1 MGDSDAHTPLI
12 YVSSAATQK
21 FITDNE
27 RKGKFNMR
35 KRAISWALTAS
46 MVLSMLSGFIPG
58 QKAYAADSSKKTG
71 KTVVETEIDE
81 STYKA
86 LGLSTDIDKS
96 KAAVPYDKDN
106 ISTFAEVNEVYVAA
120 NGNYRNKYTVR
131 DGFDRIGDFKDRT
144 TKVNSSLGNLYGAYG
159 FYDLGKDNVKVEH
172 GGSGDSNISS
182 NMGNVLKKDSNGFNG
197 LYATSVAFDG
207 GDGKTNYVAELR
219 VHGDKVFSPA
229 GWKSIKTVIDGKE
242 YRGKID
248 VNIFKIAA
256 DGTRYS
262 IATLTPTLNK
272 NSTYSDG
279 LLYFIRR
286 YQQELDAMFEIEK
299 ADLNGDGFEDLLV
312 YCGTYE
318 DRNINDQ
325 NIRYAIVDVYYGKG
339 NGRFTKGNNISIPGG
354 LASNYESGTDGSW
367 CDYGIGRAPVV
378 TLAGGDLEQDGRDE
392 AAVAVSGSV
401 LNYNMAKA
409 GHMTVYTYKDGGL
422 VPIEGL
428 NEVSLGDTDGR
439 KQNYGMYAANCA
451 FGRFKYP
458 GSGAMVTGL
467 IVGGYYSSNSQYVQR
482 EYEATQAAYRY
493 VYYDRL
499 TDNYVLSDYHTRSLG
514 TKSKEIVKYHEVKSN
529 EYYRPVNA
537 PMALACADL
546 KGMNGNNENDSVLFG
561 AEVYAFSLEDGGIT
575 GSEIGSMS
583 ICTDQ
588 RNQGNDKKKKDQV
601 WIGDVRVGCVDKDA
615 KGNNYRQSFVCVVGV
630 HREKKLNDKDDYY
643 WLDIATFSMDG
654 GSPYSSQEG
663 VVCQSNSRQD
673 MYGTFVSLCLPD
685 IDNDS
690 VRLKYEGEYPVYT
703 NPEVY
708 AILQA
713 SPYFDDV
720 QEVYEYVNNGGTSY
734 STSKGSSNTVSANLS
749 ISVGAYVSS
758 EIQLIGAGE
767 VEVELSYGASFEY
780 ANTKTT
786 EYEITY
792 NAAGGG
798 SDQVVLYCLKY
809 MYYEYSIYD
818 PIARKWEPVVMP
830 VCLGPSTSIIDVAD
844 YDKVARRSKGLNE
857 IYNNILNN
865 TAGDPAT
872 YQTLGGKLKYAYQSG
887 GNNNY
892 SSVNASS
899 GADQTQTISVTDEN
913 EYSTEVFIEANEK
926 LGAGGG
932 GLGNKVIVGVT
943 SSQHAGLGHTY
954 VSSNGVTYSGTVDN
968 VPADCTGFSFDWQLR
983 VNTAKLN
990 SDSDSVFVIG
1000 YDVKNVVRPA
1010 RMPMGLSVVDTTR
1023 NSVSLEWSPS
1033 NDADYYEVC
1042 IVDAG
1047 GNYNSKAV
1055 VPYTVTDYEV
1065 KGLYSNR
1072 TYTFAVRALQA
1083 NGSKSLFSRPATAT
1097 TLQDSSNFHI
1107 TKNPDDTNTF
1117 AGGNAEFAANA
1128 VYYDGDGVNQSV
1140 GYNWQ
1145 VNTDNGWRSVSTGGS
1160 NPTLRLTDVSDEMD
1174 GNEYRCRVYYNDIT
1188 LYTKTA
1194 TLTVN
1199 KADSKVMLL
1208 AHNDTENKDLSDGSV
1223 VRASGSET
1231 TKVENVTKERNLITV
1246 TSGVREYILVSDGTN
1261 YMWKDSDENYYPC
1274 NVSVKKDSDGYV
1286 DESQTF
1292 KASDVGGTAYG
1303 VSESDFIADID
1314 GNTYKLASVNAD
1326 DYAGEKVSY
1335 ASDDVTYDRILA
1347 KWVSEDGSKNFYLLG
1362 NTSGSEDSTVYYYV
1376 ADSESGS
1383 FTMTSKKTL
1392 NVSDTVKVVQT
1403 DLKSVYQTKTVR
1415 SETTGA
1421 EVTYTGD
1428 KITLSCQPKSL
1439 SGEDVQGDVEFV
1451 ITGPESRRIAGKY
1464 DRANGCYTAQWE
1476 PSGQGIYN
1484 VYVYFAGNKQYND
1497 SISDSM
1503 AIYTSFEG
1511 KTNMNL
1517 TMQDNVRYGDSVKIS
1532 LERVSYD
1539 NTGKLQDITDD
1550 SEYTVKIK
1558 NNKTGEFE
1566 DTDKY
1571 ELANGVFIPKSIGMF
1586 QITASNGGDKTQKNI
1601 NVGRAQLEIAAQD
1614 TEKSVNDSVRECEDA
1629 VITGLKAWDTDIMPQ
1644 RDRDYELGS
1653 YGVSGLLPGIYDIA
1667 VAYVKVGDQHSQ
1679 VMNEL
1684 EKNYIINLVKASYTL
1699 TGNVYTVTARPANT
1713 HGTVSIKYQQPGNE
1727 NSDGLTVDSG
1737 TRLPENSTITL
1748 AATPH
1753 KGYKVK
1759 SWSLNGKTV
1768 TDPQCGTSGGKAC
1781 SDDQIQ
1787 MDKLKANMNVAV
1799 NFEPVYHKL
1808 TYKPDNEAHGTLKAN
1823 YVTDGTIGKSFGS
1836 GANIHIEQK
1845 VRLTAVPAAGY
1856 VLDHW
1861 TVTGEDGVP
1870 ETVLAED
1877 GVTNN
1882 TSLTYDAEE
1891 ISEDTLITAY
1901 FAEAQNFKI
1910 SVAPV
1915 TVGSDGKTTVTTGVD
1930 VTVKAQRVDG
1940 TVTIESGEDGIYEV
1954 SRGDNV
1960 TIQVTVPSGLLLDGW
1975 SAADGQELGTISA
1988 DLRTMTV
1995 YDIASDLDYT
2005 VKYTAPN
2012 RYKVTYG
2019 ADDDAAG
2026 VVDAVAAGG
2035 TDALV
2040 SGDKQLQGSDIVF
2053 TATPNEGYE
2062 IAYWEVN
2069 GEKVDAEAEGAGAQR
2084 YELEYLGKDTK
2095 VVVYFYKQ
2103 PVVSW
2108 TSGNDT
2114 EMTVRSGD
2122 FDLANGGCIAY
2133 ASKDDLKFTFAVKR
2147 NYEIA
2152 DIKVNYAGEDV
2163 FSLAENSG
2171 EGKLA
2176 ETADAESGTERYTF
2190 TWSAPADGFTGD
2202 VTVNA
2207 TYRKIAPSVKAE
2219 YSLKVIEKASAGEAS
2234 GKTHGSISADVS
2246 RKNLPS
2252 YIQIGDTISDATES
2266 KSAQITDIY
2275 RDSVITFK
2283 VVPDDGYN
2291 VKEWIINGHK
2301 LTSETENIKLYSDK
2315 KVNDTLK
2322 ITVDGDSSDVTVM
2335 AGLELVG
2342 DVLTFGPE
2350 TEGTGEVSAMIT
2362 STKLVLESGDMIG
2375 AASYVEF
2382 TAAAAEGYEVA
2393 DWLVNGISQGVAEK
2407 IFAYKVPKD
2416 TRVDVRAVFDRPVYK
2431 ITWSADGAGQ
2441 IEAENV
2447 TADEVLEGNSAQI
2460 RGDRELKFTADAD
2473 QYMECTGFTVKT
2485 AEGTKDYTAEELG
2498 SNVFVVDKVASDIDV
2513 VAHFAKQELK
2523 SVITF
2528 EANDA
2533 ALGAVT
2539 AVYGLDE
2546 KAEITSGDSQVSGGD
2561 AVFTAAPADGQMIEG
2576 WYLDPECTQAIEGTE
2591 LEQTTYEVKTIY
2603 TDVAVYVKFVEIPEY
2618 TVKVGTTGTGS
2629 AKITASSDGEELE
2642 IVSGEVKLKR
2652 HKDLTITVA
2661 PKDEYN
2667 TVEHWTVDGA
2677 DVDSDE
2683 LTYKLTDI
2691 TKDAEIYAYIAPS
2704 LLVNVIFKNED
2715 EVKKY
2720 DNIDISTGYVGEDG
2734 DISGLKPIN
2743 AENNLVRIGSGKDVR
2758 FAITPSDDYMIQAWT
2773 VKYIR
2778 GGKVVKEESG
2788 TDFGFTNE
2796 ILLND
2801 VTNSIEVSA
2810 ELVDR
2815 VGYAIP
2821 VEGNY
2826 DRDNNLIE
2834 TAGGESTP
2842 ETAYTITELTKI
2854 PDNVVFKND
2863 NGVVLDNMVRENGDA
2878 SVVITPAEGWRIR
2891 DIIID
2896 EPENAEN
2903 SEESENIM
2911 SVQPV
2916 LAEDGTETG
2925 AYLVSDVNVTKN
2937 MEFKVDAVKLY
2948 SVTIADTEHGN
2959 IKVTKPDGT
2968 EVENGE
2974 MIDEKTVLT
2983 YTATPDMYYDFDAW
2997 TEDAADQAESTF
3009 EKALDGSITVG
3020 AAFKAR
3026 YAKVSIATV
3035 KNGTVTVTT
3044 ADGKKISNGQLVQE
3058 GTDIICKAIP
3068 AKHCDLSAWGGDAK
3082 GKTGT
3087 TVKLTV
3093 TKNMNISAAF
3103 KFRYVKVA
3111 IGKTEN
3117 GSITIRTAEGKT
3129 VKNGASVIE
3138 GTVLICTAKAANSCK
3153 LGSWTGSFKSTKT
3166 SVKVA
3171 ANKNMK
3177 INARFVA
3184 KIPAQNTAGI
3194 NKNIHAVVSGNK
3206 VTVVWGK
3213 VNKADGYDIYA
3224 QKCYVKFDSKSLIK
3238 SVKGASATRVT
3249 ISGINGKSL
3258 AKSDMIKLRV
3268 KAYRLV
3274 NGKKKYIDNSVMLHI
3289 VTNSSKY
3296 TNIKKVLLPRKSYVL
3311 GVKQTIQLKPG
3322 FTKADASKMVLDGTH
3337 GARYLYVCTNKNV
3350 ATVDAKGRIK
3360 AKAAGKCTVYVIAVN
3375 GTTQA
3380 VQIIVK

>member
-1 MGDSDAHTPLI
+1 
-12 YVSSAATQK
+12 
-21 FITDNE
+21 
-27 RKGKFNMR
+27 MR

-159 FYDLGKDNVKVEH
+159 FYDLGEDNVKVEH

-182 NMGNVLKKDSNGFNG
+182 NMGNVLKKDSNGFDG

-219 VHGDKVFSPA
+219 VHGDKVFGPA

-409 GHMTVYTYKDGGL
+409 GHMTVYTYKDGRL

-428 NEVSLGDTDGR
+428 NEVSLGDTDDK

-467 IVGGYYSSNSQYVQR
+467 IVGGYYSSNSQYSQM

-493 VYYDRL
+493 VYYDSL

-514 TKSKEIVKYHEVKSN
+514 TKSKEIVKYHKVKDN

-780 ANTKTT
+780 ANTQTT

-913 EYSTEVFIEANEK
+913 EYSTEVFLEANEK

-943 SSQHAGLGHTY
+943 SSQHAGLGHTR

-1023 NSVSLEWSPS
+1023 KSVSLEWSPS

-1274 NVSVKKDSDGYV
+1274 SVSVKKDSDGYV

-1292 KASDVGGTAYG
+1292 KASDVGGAAYG

-1314 GNTYKLASVNAD
+1314 GNTYKLTSVNAD

-1439 SGEDVQGDVEFV
+1439 SGENVQGDVEFV

-1517 TMQDNVRYGDSVKIS
+1517 TMQDNVRYGDSVKMS

-1558 NNKTGEFE
+1558 NNKTGKFE

-1653 YGVSGLLPGIYDIA
+1653 DGVSGLLPGIYDID

-1940 TVTIESGEDGIYEV
+1940 TVIIESGEDGIYEV

-1975 SAADGQELGTISA
+1975 SAADGQELGTVSA

-2026 VVDAVAAGG
+2026 VVDAVAAGSA
-2035 TDALV
+2035 DALV

-2069 GEKVDAEAEGAGAQR
+2069 GEKVDAEAEGADAQR

-2114 EMTVRSGD
+2114 EMTAKSGD
-2122 FDLANGGCIAY
+2122 SDLANGGCIAY

-2202 VTVNA
+2202 VTVNV
-2207 TYRKIAPSVKAE
+2207 TYRKITPSVKAE

-2382 TAAAAEGYEVA
+2382 TATAAEGYEVA
-2393 DWLVNGISQGVAEK
+2393 DWLVNGISQGVAEET
-2407 IFAYKVPKD
+2407 FAYKVPKD

-2447 TADEVLEGNSAQI
+2447 TSGETLDGESADI
-2460 RGDRELKFTADAD
+2460 RGDRMLKFTAIPD

-2842 ETAYTITELTKI
+2842 ETAYTITDLTKI

-3117 GSITIRTAEGKT
+3117 GSITIKTAEGKT

-3138 GTVLICTAKAANSCK
+3138 GTVLICTAKAAKNCK

-3213 VNKADGYDIYA
+3213 VNRADGYDIYA
-3224 QKCYVKFDSKSLIK
+3224 QKCYVNFDSKSLIK

-3258 AKSDMIKLRV
+3258 AKLDMIKLRV
-3268 KAYRLV
+3268 KAYKLV

-3337 GARYLYVCTNKNV
+3337 GARYLYACTNKNV

>member
-1 MGDSDAHTPLI
+1 
-12 YVSSAATQK
+12 
-21 FITDNE
+21 
-27 RKGKFNMR
+27 MR

-159 FYDLGKDNVKVEH
+159 FYDLGEDNVKVEH

-182 NMGNVLKKDSNGFNG
+182 NMGNVLKKDSNGFSG

-428 NEVSLGDTDGR
+428 NEVSLGDTDGG

-493 VYYDRL
+493 VYYDSL

-537 PMALACADL
+537 PLALACADL

-1261 YMWKDSDENYYPC
+1261 YMWKDSNENYYPC
-1274 NVSVKKDSDGYV
+1274 SVSVKKDSDGYV

-1314 GNTYKLASVNAD
+1314 GNTYKLISVNAA

-1451 ITGPESRRIAGKY
+1451 ITGPEIKRIAGKY

-1503 AIYTSFEG
+1503 SIYTSFEG

-1517 TMQDNVRYGDSVKIS
+1517 TMQDNVRYGDSVKMS

-1558 NNKTGEFE
+1558 NNKTGKFE

-1601 NVGRAQLEIAAQD
+1601 NVGRTQLEIAAQD

-1644 RDRDYELGS
+1644 RDRDYKLGS
-1653 YGVSGLLPGIYDIA
+1653 YGVSGLLPGIYDID

-1940 TVTIESGEDGIYEV
+1940 TVIIESGEDGIYEV

-1975 SAADGQELGTISA
+1975 SAADGQELGTVSA

-2026 VVDAVAAGG
+2026 VVDAVAAGSA
-2035 TDALV
+2035 DALV

-2069 GEKVDAEAEGAGAQR
+2069 GEKVDAEAEGADAQR

-2114 EMTVRSGD
+2114 EMTAKSGD

-2202 VTVNA
+2202 VTVNV
-2207 TYRKIAPSVKAE
+2207 TYRKITPSVKAE

-2382 TAAAAEGYEVA
+2382 TATAAEGYEVA
-2393 DWLVNGISQGVAEK
+2393 DWLVNGISQGVAEET
-2407 IFAYKVPKD
+2407 FAYKVPKD

-2447 TADEVLEGNSAQI
+2447 TSGETLDGESADI
-2460 RGDRELKFTADAD
+2460 RGDRMLKFTAIPD

-2533 ALGAVT
+2533 ALGTVT

-2842 ETAYTITELTKI
+2842 ETAYTITDLTKI

-3117 GSITIRTAEGKT
+3117 GSITIKTAEGKT

-3138 GTVLICTAKAANSCK
+3138 GTVLICTAKAAKNCK

-3213 VNKADGYDIYA
+3213 VNRADGYDIYA
-3224 QKCYVKFDSKSLIK
+3224 QKCYVNFDSKSLIK

-3258 AKSDMIKLRV
+3258 AKLDMIKLRV
-3268 KAYRLV
+3268 KAYKLV

-3289 VTNSSKY
+3289 VTNSGKY

-3337 GARYLYVCTNKNV
+3337 GARYLYACTNKNV

>member
-1 MGDSDAHTPLI
+1 
-12 YVSSAATQK
+12 
-21 FITDNE
+21 
-27 RKGKFNMR
+27 MR

-46 MVLSMLSGFIPG
+46 MVLSMLSRFIPG

-159 FYDLGKDNVKVEH
+159 FYDLGEDNVKVEH

-182 NMGNVLKKDSNGFNG
+182 NMGNVLKKDSNGFSG

-428 NEVSLGDTDGR
+428 NEVSLGDTDGG

-493 VYYDRL
+493 VYYDSL

-537 PMALACADL
+537 PLALACADL

-780 ANTKTT
+780 ANTQTT

-913 EYSTEVFIEANEK
+913 EYSTEVFLEANEK

-943 SSQHAGLGHTY
+943 SSQHAGLGHTR

-1023 NSVSLEWSPS
+1023 KSVSLEWSPS

-1208 AHNDTENKDLSDGSV
+1208 AHNDTENKDLLDGSV

-1261 YMWKDSDENYYPC
+1261 YMWKDSNENYYPC
-1274 NVSVKKDSDGYV
+1274 SVSVKKDSDGYV

-1451 ITGPESRRIAGKY
+1451 ITGPESKRIAGKY

-1517 TMQDNVRYGDSVKIS
+1517 TMQDNVRYGDSVKMS

-1558 NNKTGEFE
+1558 NNKTGKFE

-1653 YGVSGLLPGIYDIA
+1653 DGVSGLLPGIYDID

-1940 TVTIESGEDGIYEV
+1940 TVIIESGEDGIYEV

-1975 SAADGQELGTISA
+1975 SAADGQELGTVSA

-2026 VVDAVAAGG
+2026 VVDAVAAGSA
-2035 TDALV
+2035 DALV

-2069 GEKVDAEAEGAGAQR
+2069 GEKVDAEAEGADAQR

-2114 EMTVRSGD
+2114 EMTAKSGD
-2122 FDLANGGCIAY
+2122 SDLANGGCIAY

-2202 VTVNA
+2202 VTVNV
-2207 TYRKIAPSVKAE
+2207 TYRKITPSVKAE

-2382 TAAAAEGYEVA
+2382 TATAAEGYEVA
-2393 DWLVNGISQGVAEK
+2393 DWLVNGISQGVAEET
-2407 IFAYKVPKD
+2407 FAYKVPKD

-2447 TADEVLEGNSAQI
+2447 TSGETLDGESADI
-2460 RGDRELKFTADAD
+2460 RGDRMLKFTAIPD

-2842 ETAYTITELTKI
+2842 ETAYTITDLTKI

-3117 GSITIRTAEGKT
+3117 GSITIKTAEGKT

-3138 GTVLICTAKAANSCK
+3138 GTVLICTAKAAKNCK

-3213 VNKADGYDIYA
+3213 VNRADGYDIYA
-3224 QKCYVKFDSKSLIK
+3224 QKCYVNFDSKSLIK

-3258 AKSDMIKLRV
+3258 AKLDMIKLRV
-3268 KAYRLV
+3268 KAYKLV

-3337 GARYLYVCTNKNV
+3337 GARYLYACTNKNV

>member
-1 MGDSDAHTPLI
+1 
-12 YVSSAATQK
+12 
-21 FITDNE
+21 
-27 RKGKFNMR
+27 MR

-159 FYDLGKDNVKVEH
+159 FYDLGEDNVKVEH

-428 NEVSLGDTDGR
+428 NEVSLGDTDGG

-493 VYYDRL
+493 VYYDSL

-537 PMALACADL
+537 PLALACADL

-943 SSQHAGLGHTY
+943 SSQHAGLGHTR

-1023 NSVSLEWSPS
+1023 KSVSLEWSPS

-1261 YMWKDSDENYYPC
+1261 YMWKDSNENYYPC
-1274 NVSVKKDSDGYV
+1274 SVSVKKDSDGYV

-1517 TMQDNVRYGDSVKIS
+1517 TMQDNVRYGDSVKMS

-1558 NNKTGEFE
+1558 NNKTGKFE

-1653 YGVSGLLPGIYDIA
+1653 DGVSGLLPGIYDID

-1940 TVTIESGEDGIYEV
+1940 TVIIESGEDGIYEV

-2026 VVDAVAAGG
+2026 VVDAVAAGSA
-2035 TDALV
+2035 DALV

-2069 GEKVDAEAEGAGAQR
+2069 GEKVDAEAEGADAQR

-2114 EMTVRSGD
+2114 EMTAKSGD
-2122 FDLANGGCIAY
+2122 SDLANGGCIAY

-2202 VTVNA
+2202 VTVNV
-2207 TYRKIAPSVKAE
+2207 TYRKITPSVKAE

-2382 TAAAAEGYEVA
+2382 TATAAEGYEVA
-2393 DWLVNGISQGVAEK
+2393 DWLVNGISQGVAEET
-2407 IFAYKVPKD
+2407 FAYKVPKD

-2447 TADEVLEGNSAQI
+2447 TSGETLDGESADI
-2460 RGDRELKFTADAD
+2460 RGDRMLKFTAIPD

-2513 VAHFAKQELK
+2513 VAHFTKQELK

-2533 ALGAVT
+2533 ALGTVT

-2842 ETAYTITELTKI
+2842 ETAYTITDLTKI

-2903 SEESENIM
+2903 SEGSENIM

-2968 EVENGE
+2968 EVKNGE

-3117 GSITIRTAEGKT
+3117 GSIKIKTAEGKT

-3138 GTVLICTAKAANSCK
+3138 GTVLICTAKAAKNCK

-3224 QKCYVKFDSKSLIK
+3224 QKCYVNFNSKSLIK

-3249 ISGINGKSL
+3249 ISSINGKSL
-3258 AKSDMIKLRV
+3258 AKFDTIKLRV
-3268 KAYRLV
+3268 KAYKLV

-3296 TNIKKVLLPRKSYVL
+3296 TNIKKVLLPQKSYVL
-3311 GVKQTIQLKPG
+3311 GVKQTIKLKPG
-3322 FTKADASKMVLDGTH
+3322 YTKADASKKVLDGTH
-3337 GARYLYVCTNKNV
+3337 GARYLYACTNKNV

>member
-1 MGDSDAHTPLI
+1 
-12 YVSSAATQK
+12 
-21 FITDNE
+21 
-27 RKGKFNMR
+27 MR

-159 FYDLGKDNVKVEH
+159 FYDLGEDNVKVEH

-182 NMGNVLKKDSNGFNG
+182 NMGNVLKKDSNGFDG

-219 VHGDKVFSPA
+219 VHGDKVFGPA
-229 GWKSIKTVIDGKE
+229 GWKSIKTVIYGKE

-428 NEVSLGDTDGR
+428 NEVSLGDTDGG

-493 VYYDRL
+493 VYYDSL

-537 PMALACADL
+537 PLALACADL

-954 VSSNGVTYSGTVDN
+954 VSSNGVTYSGTVDS

-1261 YMWKDSDENYYPC
+1261 YMWKDSNENYYPC
-1274 NVSVKKDSDGYV
+1274 SVSVKKDSDGYV

-1292 KASDVGGTAYG
+1292 KASDVGGAAYG

-1314 GNTYKLASVNAD
+1314 GNTYKLTSVNAD

-1439 SGEDVQGDVEFV
+1439 SGENVQGDVEFV

-1517 TMQDNVRYGDSVKIS
+1517 TMQDNVRYGDSVKMS

-1558 NNKTGEFE
+1558 NNKTGKFE

-1653 YGVSGLLPGIYDIA
+1653 DGVSGLLPGIYDID

-1940 TVTIESGEDGIYEV
+1940 TVIIESGEDGIYEV

-1975 SAADGQELGTISA
+1975 SAADGQELGTVSA

-2026 VVDAVAAGG
+2026 VVDAVAAGSA
-2035 TDALV
+2035 DALV

-2069 GEKVDAEAEGAGAQR
+2069 GEKVDAEAEGADAQR

-2114 EMTVRSGD
+2114 EMTAKSGD
-2122 FDLANGGCIAY
+2122 SDLANGGCIAY

-2202 VTVNA
+2202 VTVNV
-2207 TYRKIAPSVKAE
+2207 TYRKITPSVKAE

-2252 YIQIGDTISDATES
+2252 YIQIGYTISDATES

-2382 TAAAAEGYEVA
+2382 TATAAEGYEVA
-2393 DWLVNGISQGVAEK
+2393 DWLVNGISQGVAEET
-2407 IFAYKVPKD
+2407 FAYKVPKD

-2447 TADEVLEGNSAQI
+2447 TSGETLDGESADI
-2460 RGDRELKFTADAD
+2460 RGDRMLKFTAIPD

-2533 ALGAVT
+2533 ALGTVT

-2652 HKDLTITVA
+2652 HKDLTITVT

-2720 DNIDISTGYVGEDG
+2720 DNIDISTGYAGEDG

-2788 TDFGFTNE
+2788 ADFGFTNE

-2842 ETAYTITELTKI
+2842 ETAYTITDLTKI

-2916 LAEDGTETG
+2916 LSEDGTETG

-3117 GSITIRTAEGKT
+3117 GSITIKTAEGKT

-3138 GTVLICTAKAANSCK
+3138 GTVLICTAKAAKNCK

-3213 VNKADGYDIYA
+3213 VNRADGYDIYA
-3224 QKCYVKFDSKSLIK
+3224 QKCYVNFDSKSLIK

-3258 AKSDMIKLRV
+3258 AKLDMIKLRV
-3268 KAYRLV
+3268 KAYKLV

-3337 GARYLYVCTNKNV
+3337 GARYLYACTNKNV

>member
-1 MGDSDAHTPLI
+1 
-12 YVSSAATQK
+12 
-21 FITDNE
+21 
-27 RKGKFNMR
+27 MR

-159 FYDLGKDNVKVEH
+159 FYDLGEDNVKVEH

-219 VHGDKVFSPA
+219 VHGDKAFSPA

-248 VNIFKIAA
+248 VSIFKIAA
-256 DGTRYS
+256 DGTRSS

-272 NSTYSDG
+272 NSTYGDG

-325 NIRYAIVDVYYGKG
+325 NIRYAIVDVYYGKR

-354 LASNYESGTDGSW
+354 LASNYESGAGGSW

-493 VYYDRL
+493 VYYDSL

-1160 NPTLRLTDVSDEMD
+1160 NPALRLTDVSDEMD

-1261 YMWKDSDENYYPC
+1261 YMWKDSNENYYPC
-1274 NVSVKKDSDGYV
+1274 SVSVKKDSDGYV

-1314 GNTYKLASVNAD
+1314 GNTYKLTSVNAD

-1451 ITGPESRRIAGKY
+1451 ITGPESKRIAGKY

-1503 AIYTSFEG
+1503 SIYTSFEG

-1517 TMQDNVRYGDSVKIS
+1517 TMQDNVRYGDSVKMS
-1532 LERVSYD
+1532 LEKVSYD

-1644 RDRDYELGS
+1644 RDRDYELRS
-1653 YGVSGLLPGIYDIA
+1653 YGVSGLLPGIYDID

-1910 SVAPV
+1910 SVSPV

-1940 TVTIESGEDGIYEV
+1940 TVIIESGEDGIYEV

-1975 SAADGQELGTISA
+1975 SAADGQELGTVSA

-2026 VVDAVAAGG
+2026 VVDAVATGS
-2035 TDALV
+2035 TDVLV

-2114 EMTVRSGD
+2114 EMTARSGD
-2122 FDLANGGCIAY
+2122 SDLANGGCIAY

-2207 TYRKIAPSVKAE
+2207 TYRKISPSVKAE

-2382 TAAAAEGYEVA
+2382 TATAAEGYEVA

-2416 TRVDVRAVFDRPVYK
+2416 TRVDVRAVFDRPVYR

-2447 TADEVLEGNSAQI
+2447 TSGETLYGESADI
-2460 RGDRELKFTADAD
+2460 RGDRMLKFTAIPDL
-2473 QYMECTGFTVKT
+2473 YMECTGYTVKT
-2485 AEGTKDYTAEELG
+2485 SDGEKQYSASELNG
-2498 SNVFVVDKVASDIDV
+2498 DVLVIDKVSSDTDV
-2513 VAHFAKQELK
+2513 TAHFAKKELK
-2523 SVITF
+2523 AVITF
-2528 EANDA
+2528 AANDPD
-2533 ALGAVT
+2533 LGTVS
-2539 AVYGLDE
+2539 AVYGADK
-2546 KAEITSGDSQVSGGD
+2546 KAIVSGDSQIAGGD
-2561 AVFTAAPADGQMIEG
+2561 VIFTAAPAEGQMIEG
-2576 WYLDPECTQAIEGTE
+2576 WYKNPECTEAIEGTNQ
-2591 LEQTTYEVKTIY
+2591 EQPEYSAHAVY
-2603 TDVAVYVKFVEIPEY
+2603 ADLAVYVKFVEIPEY
-2618 TVKVGTTGTGS
+2618 TVKLGINGTGTADIEAESEGVKLDI
-2629 AKITASSDGEELE
+2629 A
-2642 IVSGEVKLKR
+2642 SGEVKVKR
-2652 HKDLTITVA
+2652 HADLKVTVR
-2661 PKDEYN
+2661 PRDVYN
-2667 TVEHWTVDGA
+2667 TVEYWIVDGEE
-2677 DVDSDE
+2677 VDKTE
-2683 LTYKLTDI
+2683 LTYQIDDLTEDRSV
-2691 TKDAEIYAYIAPS
+2691 YAYVSPS
-2704 LLVNVIFKNED
+2704 LLVDVIFKD
-2715 EVKKY
+2715 SDPVKKY
-2720 DNIDISTGYVGEDG
+2720 DKIDIRAGYVAEDG
-2734 DISGLKPIN
+2734 DESGLKVIN
-2743 AENNLVRIGSGKDVR
+2743 AENNSVRVGSGKDVS
-2758 FAITPSDDYMIQAWT
+2758 FEITPGDDYMIQSWT
-2773 VKYIR
+2773 VRYMR
-2778 GGKVVKEESG
+2778 GDRVVKEESG
-2788 TDFGFTNE
+2788 KDFGFTNK
-2796 ILLND
+2796 ILLKN

-2815 VGYAIP
+2815 KGYYIP
-2821 VEGNY
+2821 AEGYYNQA
-2826 DRDNNLIE
+2826 NELVTNSAE
-2834 TAGGESTP
+2834 GEAGSE
-2842 ETAYTITELTKI
+2842 AVYTVSELTKQ
-2854 PDNVVFKND
+2854 PDNVVFRAD
-2863 NGVVLDNMVRENGDA
+2863 DGSVIDNMVRENGDA
-2878 SVVITPAEGWRIR
+2878 GVTITPENGWRIR
-2891 DIIID
+2891 GITVSDAVSGQ
-2896 EPENAEN
+2896 EENL
-2903 SEESENIM
+2903 M
-2911 SVQPV
+2911 TVTPV

-2925 AYLVSDVNVTKN
+2925 AYRVVSENVTEN
-2937 MEFKVDAVKLY
+2937 MTFTVDAVRLY
-2948 SVTIADTEHGN
+2948 TVNIADTQHGKITV
-2959 IKVTKPDGT
+2959 IKEDGT
-2968 EVENGE
+2968 EVSNGQTV
-2974 MIDEKTVLT
+2974 DEGTLLT
-2983 YTATPDMYYDFDAW
+2983 YTAVPDKYYDFDTW
-2997 TEDAADQAESTF
+2997 TDDAADQTESTF
-3009 EKALDGSITVG
+3009 EQALDGNITVG

-3026 YAKVSIATV
+3026 YAKVNIASV
-3035 KNGTVTVTT
+3035 KNGKITVTT
-3044 ADGKKISNGQLVQE
+3044 ADGKKIANGQLVQE
-3058 GTDIICKAIP
+3058 GTVIVCKAVP

-3082 GKTGT
+3082 GKKGG

-3093 TKNMNISAAF
+3093 TKNMKISAAF
-3103 KFRYVKVA
+3103 KYRYVKIA
-3111 IGKTEN
+3111 IGKTIN
-3117 GSITIRTAEGKT
+3117 GTISVKTADGKT
-3129 VKNGASVIE
+3129 VKNGSAIKE
-3138 GTVLICTAKAANSCK
+3138 GTVIVCTAKAAKNCK
-3153 LGSWTGSFKSTKT
+3153 LGYWSGSFKSTKT
-3166 SVKVA
+3166 SVRVA
-3171 ANKNMK
+3171 ANNNMT
-3177 INARFVA
+3177 INAKFVA
-3184 KIPAQNTAGI
+3184 QIPARDTAGI
-3194 NKNIHAVVSGNK
+3194 NKNIQTAITNK
-3206 VTVVWGK
+3206 SLTIKWGK
-3213 VNKADGYDIYA
+3213 VAGADGYDVFM
-3224 QKCYVKFDSKSLIK
+3224 QNCSKKMDTKNPVKTVRGASSNKTTITKMHGTALSKSGI
-3238 SVKGASATRVT
+3238 VK
-3249 ISGINGKSL
+3249 IQ
-3258 AKSDMIKLRV
+3258 V
-3268 KAYRLV
+3268 KAYKLV
-3274 NGKKKYIDNSVMLHI
+3274 NGKKKYIDKSVLLHI
-3289 VTNSSKY
+3289 VLNSEKR
-3296 TNIKKVLLPRKSYVL
+3296 TNIKKVTLAKKAYTMS
-3311 GVKQTIQLKPG
+3311 VKQAVTLKPV
-3322 FTKADASKMVLDGTH
+3322 FTPANASKLLLGAEH
-3337 GARYLYVCTNKNV
+3337 GPRAFYYSTNTNV
-3350 ATVDAKGRIK
+3350 AIVDANGVVK
-3360 AKAAGKCTVYVIAVN
+3360 AKASGKCTIYVISISGVSSP
-3375 GTTQA
+3375 
-3380 VQIIVK
+3380 VQITVR

>member
-1 MGDSDAHTPLI
+1 
-12 YVSSAATQK
+12 
-21 FITDNE
+21 
-27 RKGKFNMR
+27 MR

-159 FYDLGKDNVKVEH
+159 FYDLGEDNVKVEH

-219 VHGDKVFSPA
+219 VHGDKAFSPA

-248 VNIFKIAA
+248 VSIFKIAA
-256 DGTRYS
+256 DGTRSS

-272 NSTYSDG
+272 NSTYGDG

-325 NIRYAIVDVYYGKG
+325 NIRYAIVDVYYGKR

-354 LASNYESGTDGSW
+354 LASNYESGAGGSW

-493 VYYDRL
+493 VYYDSL

-1160 NPTLRLTDVSDEMD
+1160 NPALRLTDVSDEMD

-1261 YMWKDSDENYYPC
+1261 YMWKDSNENYYPC
-1274 NVSVKKDSDGYV
+1274 SVSVKKDSDGYV

-1314 GNTYKLASVNAD
+1314 GNTYKLTSVNAD

-1451 ITGPESRRIAGKY
+1451 ITGPESKRIAGKY

-1503 AIYTSFEG
+1503 SIYTSFEG

-1517 TMQDNVRYGDSVKIS
+1517 TMQDNVRYGDSVKMS
-1532 LERVSYD
+1532 LEKVSYD

-1644 RDRDYELGS
+1644 RDRDYELRS
-1653 YGVSGLLPGIYDIA
+1653 YGVSGLLPGIYDID

-1753 KGYKVK
+1753 KEYKVK

-1910 SVAPV
+1910 SVSPV

-1940 TVTIESGEDGIYEV
+1940 TVIIESGEDGIYEV

-1975 SAADGQELGTISA
+1975 SAADGQELGTVSA

-2026 VVDAVAAGG
+2026 VVDAVVAGG

-2114 EMTVRSGD
+2114 EMTARSGD
-2122 FDLANGGCIAY
+2122 SDLANGGCIAY

-2207 TYRKIAPSVKAE
+2207 TYRKISPSVKAE

-2382 TAAAAEGYEVA
+2382 TATAAEGYEVA

-2416 TRVDVRAVFDRPVYK
+2416 TRVDVRAVFDRPVYR

-2447 TADEVLEGNSAQI
+2447 TSGETLYGESADI
-2460 RGDRELKFTADAD
+2460 RGDRMLKFTAIPDL
-2473 QYMECTGFTVKT
+2473 YMECTGYTVKT
-2485 AEGTKDYTAEELG
+2485 SDGEKQYSASELNG
-2498 SNVFVVDKVASDIDV
+2498 DVLVIDKVSSDTDV
-2513 VAHFAKQELK
+2513 TAHFAKKELK
-2523 SVITF
+2523 AVITF
-2528 EANDA
+2528 AANDPD
-2533 ALGAVT
+2533 LGTVS
-2539 AVYGLDE
+2539 AVYGADK
-2546 KAEITSGDSQVSGGD
+2546 KAIVSGDSQIAGGD
-2561 AVFTAAPADGQMIEG
+2561 VIFTAAPAEGQMIEG
-2576 WYLDPECTQAIEGTE
+2576 WYKNPECTEAIEGTNQ
-2591 LEQTTYEVKTIY
+2591 EQPEYSAHAVY
-2603 TDVAVYVKFVEIPEY
+2603 ADLAVYVKFVEIPEY
-2618 TVKVGTTGTGS
+2618 TVKLGINGTGTADIEAESEGVKLDI
-2629 AKITASSDGEELE
+2629 A
-2642 IVSGEVKLKR
+2642 SGEVKVKR
-2652 HKDLTITVA
+2652 HADLKVTVR
-2661 PKDEYN
+2661 PRDVYN
-2667 TVEHWTVDGA
+2667 TVEYWIVDGEE
-2677 DVDSDE
+2677 VDKTE
-2683 LTYKLTDI
+2683 LTYQIDDLTEDRSV
-2691 TKDAEIYAYIAPS
+2691 YAYVSPS
-2704 LLVNVIFKNED
+2704 LLVDVIFKD
-2715 EVKKY
+2715 SDPVKKY
-2720 DNIDISTGYVGEDG
+2720 DKIDIRAGYVAEDG
-2734 DISGLKPIN
+2734 DESGLKVIN
-2743 AENNLVRIGSGKDVR
+2743 AENNSVRVGSGKDVS
-2758 FAITPSDDYMIQAWT
+2758 FEITPGDDYMIQSWT
-2773 VKYIR
+2773 VRYMR
-2778 GGKVVKEESG
+2778 GDRVVKEESG
-2788 TDFGFTNE
+2788 KDFGFTNK
-2796 ILLND
+2796 ILLKN

-2815 VGYAIP
+2815 KGYYIP
-2821 VEGNY
+2821 AEGYYNQA
-2826 DRDNNLIE
+2826 NELVTNSAE
-2834 TAGGESTP
+2834 GEAGSEA
-2842 ETAYTITELTKI
+2842 AYTVSELTKQ
-2854 PDNVVFKND
+2854 PDNVVFRAD
-2863 NGVVLDNMVRENGDA
+2863 DGSVIDNMVRENGDA
-2878 SVVITPAEGWRIR
+2878 GVTITPENGWRIR
-2891 DIIID
+2891 GITVSDAVSGQ
-2896 EPENAEN
+2896 EENL
-2903 SEESENIM
+2903 M
-2911 SVQPV
+2911 TVTPV

-2925 AYLVSDVNVTKN
+2925 AYRVVSENVTEN
-2937 MEFKVDAVKLY
+2937 MTFTVDAVRLY
-2948 SVTIADTEHGN
+2948 TVNIADTQHGKITV
-2959 IKVTKPDGT
+2959 IKEDGT
-2968 EVENGE
+2968 EVSNGQTV
-2974 MIDEKTVLT
+2974 DEGTLLT
-2983 YTATPDMYYDFDAW
+2983 YTAVPDKYYDFDTW
-2997 TEDAADQAESTF
+2997 TDDAADQTESTF
-3009 EKALDGSITVG
+3009 EQALDGNITVG

-3026 YAKVSIATV
+3026 YAKVNIASV
-3035 KNGTVTVTT
+3035 KNGKITVTT
-3044 ADGKKISNGQLVQE
+3044 ADGKKIANGQLVQE
-3058 GTDIICKAIP
+3058 GTVIVCKAVP

-3082 GKTGT
+3082 GKKGG

-3093 TKNMNISAAF
+3093 TKNMKISAAF
-3103 KFRYVKVA
+3103 KYRYVKIA
-3111 IGKTEN
+3111 IGKTIN
-3117 GSITIRTAEGKT
+3117 GTISVKTADGKT
-3129 VKNGASVIE
+3129 VKNGSAIKE
-3138 GTVLICTAKAANSCK
+3138 GTVIVCTAKAAKNCK
-3153 LGSWTGSFKSTKT
+3153 LGYWSGSFKSTKT
-3166 SVKVA
+3166 SVRVA
-3171 ANKNMK
+3171 ANNNMT
-3177 INARFVA
+3177 INAKFVA
-3184 KIPAQNTAGI
+3184 QIPARDTAGI
-3194 NKNIHAVVSGNK
+3194 NKNIQTAITNK
-3206 VTVVWGK
+3206 SLTIKWGK
-3213 VNKADGYDIYA
+3213 VAGADGYDVFM
-3224 QKCYVKFDSKSLIK
+3224 QNCSKKMDTKNPVKTVRGASSNKTTITKMHGTALSKSGI
-3238 SVKGASATRVT
+3238 VK
-3249 ISGINGKSL
+3249 IQ
-3258 AKSDMIKLRV
+3258 V
-3268 KAYRLV
+3268 KAYKLV
-3274 NGKKKYIDNSVMLHI
+3274 NGKKKYIDKSVLLHI
-3289 VTNSSKY
+3289 VLNSEKR
-3296 TNIKKVLLPRKSYVL
+3296 TNIKKVTLAKKAYTMS
-3311 GVKQTIQLKPG
+3311 VKQAVTLKPV
-3322 FTKADASKMVLDGTH
+3322 FTPANASKLLLGAEH
-3337 GARYLYVCTNKNV
+3337 GPRAFYYSTNTNV
-3350 ATVDAKGRIK
+3350 AIVDANGVVK
-3360 AKAAGKCTVYVIAVN
+3360 AKASGKCTIYVISISGVSSP
-3375 GTTQA
+3375 
-3380 VQIIVK
+3380 VQITVR

>member
-1 MGDSDAHTPLI
+1 
-12 YVSSAATQK
+12 
-21 FITDNE
+21 
-27 RKGKFNMR
+27 MR

-159 FYDLGKDNVKVEH
+159 FYDLGEDNVKVEH

-182 NMGNVLKKDSNGFNG
+182 NMGNVLKKDSNGFDG

-219 VHGDKVFSPA
+219 VHGDKVFGPA

-378 TLAGGDLEQDGRDE
+378 TLAGGDLEQDGQDE

-428 NEVSLGDTDGR
+428 NEVSLGDTDGG

-493 VYYDRL
+493 VYYDSL

-537 PMALACADL
+537 PLALACADL

-943 SSQHAGLGHTY
+943 SSQHAGLGHTR

-1023 NSVSLEWSPS
+1023 KSVSLEWSPS

-1261 YMWKDSDENYYPC
+1261 YMWKDSNENYYPC
-1274 NVSVKKDSDGYV
+1274 SVSVKKDSDGYV

-1415 SETTGA
+1415 SETPGA

-1451 ITGPESRRIAGKY
+1451 ITGPESKRIAGKY

-1517 TMQDNVRYGDSVKIS
+1517 TMQDNVRYGDSVKMS

-1558 NNKTGEFE
+1558 NNKTGKFE

-1653 YGVSGLLPGIYDIA
+1653 DGVSGLLPGIYDID

-1940 TVTIESGEDGIYEV
+1940 TVIIESGEDGIYEV

-1975 SAADGQELGTISA
+1975 SAADGQELGTVSA

-2019 ADDDAAG
+2019 ADNDAAG
-2026 VVDAVAAGG
+2026 VVDAVAAGSA
-2035 TDALV
+2035 DALV

-2069 GEKVDAEAEGAGAQR
+2069 GEKVDAEAEGADAQR

-2114 EMTVRSGD
+2114 EMTAKSGD
-2122 FDLANGGCIAY
+2122 SDLANGGCIAY

-2202 VTVNA
+2202 VTVNV
-2207 TYRKIAPSVKAE
+2207 TYRKITPSVKAE

-2382 TAAAAEGYEVA
+2382 TATAAEGYEVA
-2393 DWLVNGISQGVAEK
+2393 DWLVNGISQGVAEET
-2407 IFAYKVPKD
+2407 FAYKVPKD

-2447 TADEVLEGNSAQI
+2447 TSGETLDGESADI
-2460 RGDRELKFTADAD
+2460 RGDRMLKFTAIPD

-2513 VAHFAKQELK
+2513 VAHFTKQELK

-2533 ALGAVT
+2533 ALGTVT

-2576 WYLDPECTQAIEGTE
+2576 WYLDPECTRAIEGTE

-2652 HKDLTITVA
+2652 HKDLTITVT

-2667 TVEHWTVDGA
+2667 TVEHWTVDGV

-2720 DNIDISTGYVGEDG
+2720 DNIDISTGYAGEDG

-2788 TDFGFTNE
+2788 ADFGFTNE

-2842 ETAYTITELTKI
+2842 ETAYTITDLTKI

-2903 SEESENIM
+2903 SEGSENIM

-2968 EVENGE
+2968 EVKNGE

-3117 GSITIRTAEGKT
+3117 GSITIKTAEGKT

-3138 GTVLICTAKAANSCK
+3138 GTVLICTAKAAKNCK

-3213 VNKADGYDIYA
+3213 VNRADGYDIYA
-3224 QKCYVKFDSKSLIK
+3224 QKCYVNFDSKSLIK

-3258 AKSDMIKLRV
+3258 AKLDMIKLRV
-3268 KAYRLV
+3268 KAYKLV

-3337 GARYLYVCTNKNV
+3337 GARYLYACTNKNV

>member
-1 MGDSDAHTPLI
+1 
-12 YVSSAATQK
+12 
-21 FITDNE
+21 
-27 RKGKFNMR
+27 MR

-159 FYDLGKDNVKVEH
+159 FYDLGEDNVKVEH

-219 VHGDKVFSPA
+219 VHGDKAFSPA

-248 VNIFKIAA
+248 VSIFKIAA
-256 DGTRYS
+256 DGTRSS

-272 NSTYSDG
+272 NSTYGDG

-325 NIRYAIVDVYYGKG
+325 NIRYAIVDVYYGKR

-354 LASNYESGTDGSW
+354 LASNYESGAGGSW

-493 VYYDRL
+493 VYYDSL

-1160 NPTLRLTDVSDEMD
+1160 NPALRLTDVSDEMD

-1261 YMWKDSDENYYPC
+1261 YMWKDSNENYYPC
-1274 NVSVKKDSDGYV
+1274 SVSVKKDSDGYV

-1292 KASDVGGTAYG
+1292 KASDVGGAAYG

-1314 GNTYKLASVNAD
+1314 GNTYKLTSVNAD

-1451 ITGPESRRIAGKY
+1451 ITGPESKRIAGKY

-1503 AIYTSFEG
+1503 SIYTSFEG

-1517 TMQDNVRYGDSVKIS
+1517 TMQDNVRYGDSVKMS
-1532 LERVSYD
+1532 LEKVSYD

-1644 RDRDYELGS
+1644 RDRDYELRS
-1653 YGVSGLLPGIYDIA
+1653 YGVSGLLPGIYDID

-1910 SVAPV
+1910 SVSPV

-1940 TVTIESGEDGIYEV
+1940 TVIIESGEDGIYEV

-1975 SAADGQELGTISA
+1975 SAADGQELGTVSA

-2026 VVDAVAAGG
+2026 VVDAVVAGG

-2114 EMTVRSGD
+2114 EMTARSGD
-2122 FDLANGGCIAY
+2122 SDLANGGCIAY

-2207 TYRKIAPSVKAE
+2207 TYRKISPSVKAE

-2382 TAAAAEGYEVA
+2382 TATAAEGYEVA

-2416 TRVDVRAVFDRPVYK
+2416 TRVDVRAVFDRPVYR

-2447 TADEVLEGNSAQI
+2447 TSGETLYGESADI
-2460 RGDRELKFTADAD
+2460 RGDRMLKFTAIPDL
-2473 QYMECTGFTVKT
+2473 YMECTGYTVKT
-2485 AEGTKDYTAEELG
+2485 SDGEKQYSASELNG
-2498 SNVFVVDKVASDIDV
+2498 DVLVIDKVSSDTDV
-2513 VAHFAKQELK
+2513 TAHFAKKELK
-2523 SVITF
+2523 AVITF
-2528 EANDA
+2528 AANDPD
-2533 ALGAVT
+2533 LGTVS
-2539 AVYGLDE
+2539 AVYGADK
-2546 KAEITSGDSQVSGGD
+2546 KAIVSGDSQIAGGD
-2561 AVFTAAPADGQMIEG
+2561 VIFTAAPAEGQMIEG
-2576 WYLDPECTQAIEGTE
+2576 WYKNPECTEAIEGTNQ
-2591 LEQTTYEVKTIY
+2591 EQPEYSAHAVY
-2603 TDVAVYVKFVEIPEY
+2603 ADLAVYVKFVEIPEY
-2618 TVKVGTTGTGS
+2618 TVKLGINGTGTADIEAESEGVKLDI
-2629 AKITASSDGEELE
+2629 A
-2642 IVSGEVKLKR
+2642 SGEVKVKR
-2652 HKDLTITVA
+2652 HADLKVTVR
-2661 PKDEYN
+2661 PRDVYN
-2667 TVEHWTVDGA
+2667 TVEYWIVDGEE
-2677 DVDSDE
+2677 VDKTE
-2683 LTYKLTDI
+2683 LTYQIDDLTEDRSV
-2691 TKDAEIYAYIAPS
+2691 YAYVSPS
-2704 LLVNVIFKNED
+2704 LLVDVIFKD
-2715 EVKKY
+2715 SDPVKKY
-2720 DNIDISTGYVGEDG
+2720 DKIDIRAGYVAEDG
-2734 DISGLKPIN
+2734 DESGLKVIN
-2743 AENNLVRIGSGKDVR
+2743 AENNSVRVGSGKDVS
-2758 FAITPSDDYMIQAWT
+2758 FEITPGDDYMIQSWT
-2773 VKYIR
+2773 VRYMR
-2778 GGKVVKEESG
+2778 GDRVVKEESG
-2788 TDFGFTNE
+2788 KDFGFTNK
-2796 ILLND
+2796 ILLKN

-2815 VGYAIP
+2815 KGYYIP
-2821 VEGNY
+2821 AEGYYNQA
-2826 DRDNNLIE
+2826 NELVTNSAE
-2834 TAGGESTP
+2834 GEAGSEA
-2842 ETAYTITELTKI
+2842 AYTVSELTKQ
-2854 PDNVVFKND
+2854 PDNVVFRAD
-2863 NGVVLDNMVRENGDA
+2863 DGSVIDNMVRENGDA
-2878 SVVITPAEGWRIR
+2878 GVTITPENGWRIR
-2891 DIIID
+2891 GITVSDAVSGQ
-2896 EPENAEN
+2896 EENL
-2903 SEESENIM
+2903 M
-2911 SVQPV
+2911 TVTPV

-2925 AYLVSDVNVTKN
+2925 AYRVVSENVTEN
-2937 MEFKVDAVKLY
+2937 MTFTVDAVRLY
-2948 SVTIADTEHGN
+2948 TVNIADTQHGKITV
-2959 IKVTKPDGT
+2959 IKEDGT
-2968 EVENGE
+2968 EVSNGQTV
-2974 MIDEKTVLT
+2974 DEGTLLT
-2983 YTATPDMYYDFDAW
+2983 YTAVPDKYYDFDTW
-2997 TEDAADQAESTF
+2997 TDDAADQTESTF
-3009 EKALDGSITVG
+3009 EQALDGNITVG

-3026 YAKVSIATV
+3026 YAKVNIASV
-3035 KNGTVTVTT
+3035 KNGKITVKT
-3044 ADGKKISNGQLVQE
+3044 ADGKKIANGQLVQE
-3058 GTDIICKAIP
+3058 GTVIVCKAVP

-3082 GKTGT
+3082 GKKGG

-3093 TKNMNISAAF
+3093 TKNMKISAAF
-3103 KFRYVKVA
+3103 KYRYVKIA
-3111 IGKTEN
+3111 IGKTVN
-3117 GSITIRTAEGKT
+3117 GTISVKTADGKT
-3129 VKNGASVIE
+3129 VKNGSAIKE
-3138 GTVLICTAKAANSCK
+3138 GTVIVCTAKAAKNCK
-3153 LGSWTGSFKSTKT
+3153 LGYWSGSFKSTKT
-3166 SVKVA
+3166 SVRVA
-3171 ANKNMK
+3171 ANNNMT
-3177 INARFVA
+3177 INAKFVA
-3184 KIPAQNTAGI
+3184 QIPARDTAGI
-3194 NKNIHAVVSGNK
+3194 NKNIQTAITNK
-3206 VTVVWGK
+3206 SLTIKWGK
-3213 VNKADGYDIYA
+3213 VAGANGYDVFM
-3224 QKCYVKFDSKSLIK
+3224 QNCSKKMDTKNPVKT
-3238 SVKGASATRVT
+3238 VRGASSNKTT
-3249 ISGINGKSL
+3249 ITKMHGTALSKCGIVK
-3258 AKSDMIKLRV
+3258 IQV
-3268 KAYRLV
+3268 KAYKLV
-3274 NGKKKYIDNSVMLHI
+3274 NGKKKYIDKSVLLHI
-3289 VTNSSKY
+3289 VLNSEKR
-3296 TNIKKVLLPRKSYVL
+3296 TNIKKVTLAKKAYTMS
-3311 GVKQTIQLKPG
+3311 VKRAVTLKPV
-3322 FTKADASKMVLDGTH
+3322 FTPANASKLLLGAEH
-3337 GARYLYVCTNKNV
+3337 GPRAFYYSTNTNV
-3350 ATVDAKGRIK
+3350 AIVDANGVVK
-3360 AKAAGKCTVYVIAVN
+3360 AKASGKCTIYVISISGVSSP
-3375 GTTQA
+3375 
-3380 VQIIVK
+3380 VQITVR

>member
-1 MGDSDAHTPLI
+1 M
-12 YVSSAATQK
+12 VSFLS
-21 FITDNE
+21 E
-27 RKGKFNMR
+27 REEEIMR

-159 FYDLGKDNVKVEH
+159 FYDLGEDNVKVEH

-219 VHGDKVFSPA
+219 VHGDKVFGPA

-248 VNIFKIAA
+248 VSIFKIAA
-256 DGTRYS
+256 DGTRSS

-272 NSTYSDG
+272 NSTYGDG

-325 NIRYAIVDVYYGKG
+325 NIRYAIVDVYYGKR

-354 LASNYESGTDGSW
+354 LASNYESGTGGSW

-493 VYYDRL
+493 VYYDSL

-1261 YMWKDSDENYYPC
+1261 YMWKDSNENYYPC
-1274 NVSVKKDSDGYV
+1274 SVSVKKDSDGYV

-1292 KASDVGGTAYG
+1292 KASDVGGAAYG

-1314 GNTYKLASVNAD
+1314 GNTYKLTSVNAD

-1451 ITGPESRRIAGKY
+1451 ITGPESKRIAGKY

-1503 AIYTSFEG
+1503 SIYTSFEG

-1517 TMQDNVRYGDSVKIS
+1517 TMQDNVRYGDSVKMS
-1532 LERVSYD
+1532 LEKVSYD

-1644 RDRDYELGS
+1644 RDRDYELRS
-1653 YGVSGLLPGIYDIA
+1653 YGVSGLLPGIYDID

-1940 TVTIESGEDGIYEV
+1940 TVIIESGEDGIYEV

-1975 SAADGQELGTISA
+1975 SAADGQELGTVSA

-2026 VVDAVAAGG
+2026 VVDAVAAGSA
-2035 TDALV
+2035 DALV

-2069 GEKVDAEAEGAGAQR
+2069 GEKVDAEAEGADAQR

-2114 EMTVRSGD
+2114 EMTAKSGD
-2122 FDLANGGCIAY
+2122 SDLANGGCIAY

-2202 VTVNA
+2202 VTVNV
-2207 TYRKIAPSVKAE
+2207 TYRKITPSVKAE

-2382 TAAAAEGYEVA
+2382 TATAAEGYEVA
-2393 DWLVNGISQGVAEK
+2393 DWLVNGISQGVAEET
-2407 IFAYKVPKD
+2407 FAYKVPKD

-2447 TADEVLEGNSAQI
+2447 TSGETLDGESADI
-2460 RGDRELKFTADAD
+2460 RGDRMLKFTAIPD

-2513 VAHFAKQELK
+2513 VAHFTKQELK

-2533 ALGAVT
+2533 ALGTVT

-2652 HKDLTITVA
+2652 HKDLTITVT

-2667 TVEHWTVDGA
+2667 TVEHWTVDGV

-2842 ETAYTITELTKI
+2842 ETAYTITDLTKI

-2903 SEESENIM
+2903 SEGSENIM

-3117 GSITIRTAEGKT
+3117 GSITIKTAEGKT

-3138 GTVLICTAKAANSCK
+3138 GTVLICTAKAAKNCK

-3213 VNKADGYDIYA
+3213 VNRADGYDIYA
-3224 QKCYVKFDSKSLIK
+3224 QKCYVNFDSKSLIK

-3258 AKSDMIKLRV
+3258 AKLDMIKLRV
-3268 KAYRLV
+3268 KAYKLV

-3289 VTNSSKY
+3289 VTNSGKY

-3337 GARYLYVCTNKNV
+3337 GARYLYACTNKNV

>member
-1 MGDSDAHTPLI
+1 
-12 YVSSAATQK
+12 
-21 FITDNE
+21 
-27 RKGKFNMR
+27 MR

-159 FYDLGKDNVKVEH
+159 FYDLGEDNVKVEH

-219 VHGDKVFSPA
+219 VHGDKAFSPA

-248 VNIFKIAA
+248 VSIFKIAA
-256 DGTRYS
+256 DGTRSS

-272 NSTYSDG
+272 NSTYGDG

-325 NIRYAIVDVYYGKG
+325 NIRYAIVDVYYGKR

-354 LASNYESGTDGSW
+354 LASNYESGAGGSW

-493 VYYDRL
+493 VYYDSL

-1160 NPTLRLTDVSDEMD
+1160 NPALRLTDVSDEMD

-1261 YMWKDSDENYYPC
+1261 YMWKDSNENYYPC
-1274 NVSVKKDSDGYV
+1274 SVSVKKDSDGYV

-1292 KASDVGGTAYG
+1292 KASDVGGAAYG

-1314 GNTYKLASVNAD
+1314 GNTYKLTSVNAD

-1451 ITGPESRRIAGKY
+1451 ITGPESKRIAGKY

-1503 AIYTSFEG
+1503 SIYTSFEG

-1517 TMQDNVRYGDSVKIS
+1517 TMQDNVRYGDSVKMS
-1532 LERVSYD
+1532 LEKVSYD

-1644 RDRDYELGS
+1644 RDRDYELRS
-1653 YGVSGLLPGIYDIA
+1653 YGVSGLLPGIYDID

-1910 SVAPV
+1910 SVSPV

-1940 TVTIESGEDGIYEV
+1940 TVIIESGEDGIYEV

-1975 SAADGQELGTISA
+1975 SAADGQELGTVSA

-2026 VVDAVAAGG
+2026 VVDAVVAGG

-2114 EMTVRSGD
+2114 EMTARSGD
-2122 FDLANGGCIAY
+2122 SDLANGGCIAY

-2207 TYRKIAPSVKAE
+2207 TYRKISPSVKAE

-2382 TAAAAEGYEVA
+2382 TATAAEGYEVA

-2416 TRVDVRAVFDRPVYK
+2416 TRVDVRAVFDRPVYR

-2447 TADEVLEGNSAQI
+2447 TSGETLYGESADI
-2460 RGDRELKFTADAD
+2460 RGDRMLKFTAIPDL
-2473 QYMECTGFTVKT
+2473 YMECTGYTVKT
-2485 AEGTKDYTAEELG
+2485 SDGEKQYSASELNG
-2498 SNVFVVDKVASDIDV
+2498 DVLVIDKVSSDTDV
-2513 VAHFAKQELK
+2513 TAHFAKKELK
-2523 SVITF
+2523 AVITF
-2528 EANDA
+2528 AANDPD
-2533 ALGAVT
+2533 LGTVS
-2539 AVYGLDE
+2539 AVYGADK
-2546 KAEITSGDSQVSGGD
+2546 KAIVSGDSQIAGGD
-2561 AVFTAAPADGQMIEG
+2561 VIFTAAPAEGQMIEG
-2576 WYLDPECTQAIEGTE
+2576 WYKNPECTEAIEGTNQ
-2591 LEQTTYEVKTIY
+2591 EQPEYSAHAVY
-2603 TDVAVYVKFVEIPEY
+2603 ADLAVYVKFVEIPEY
-2618 TVKVGTTGTGS
+2618 TVKLGINGTGTADIEAESEGVKLDI
-2629 AKITASSDGEELE
+2629 A
-2642 IVSGEVKLKR
+2642 SGEVKVKR
-2652 HKDLTITVA
+2652 HADLKVTVR
-2661 PKDEYN
+2661 PRDVYN
-2667 TVEHWTVDGA
+2667 TVEYWIVDGEE
-2677 DVDSDE
+2677 VDKTE
-2683 LTYKLTDI
+2683 LTYQIDDLTEDRSV
-2691 TKDAEIYAYIAPS
+2691 YAYVSPS
-2704 LLVNVIFKNED
+2704 LLVDVIFKD
-2715 EVKKY
+2715 SDPVKKY
-2720 DNIDISTGYVGEDG
+2720 DKIDIRAGYVAEDG
-2734 DISGLKPIN
+2734 DESGLKVIN
-2743 AENNLVRIGSGKDVR
+2743 AENNSVRVGSGKDVS
-2758 FAITPSDDYMIQAWT
+2758 FEITPGDDYMIQSWT
-2773 VKYIR
+2773 VRYMR
-2778 GGKVVKEESG
+2778 GDRVVKEESG
-2788 TDFGFTNE
+2788 KDFGFTNK
-2796 ILLND
+2796 ILLKN

-2815 VGYAIP
+2815 KGYYIP
-2821 VEGNY
+2821 AEGYYNQA
-2826 DRDNNLIE
+2826 NELVTNSAE
-2834 TAGGESTP
+2834 GEAGSEA
-2842 ETAYTITELTKI
+2842 AYTVSELTKQ
-2854 PDNVVFKND
+2854 PDNVVFRAD
-2863 NGVVLDNMVRENGDA
+2863 DGSVIDNMVRENGDA
-2878 SVVITPAEGWRIR
+2878 GVMITPENGWRIR
-2891 DIIID
+2891 GITVSDAVSGQ
-2896 EPENAEN
+2896 EENL
-2903 SEESENIM
+2903 M
-2911 SVQPV
+2911 TVTPV

-2925 AYLVSDVNVTKN
+2925 AYRVVSENVTEN
-2937 MEFKVDAVKLY
+2937 MTFTVDAVRLY
-2948 SVTIADTEHGN
+2948 TVNIADTQHGKITV
-2959 IKVTKPDGT
+2959 IKEDGT
-2968 EVENGE
+2968 EVSNGQTV
-2974 MIDEKTVLT
+2974 DEGTLLT
-2983 YTATPDMYYDFDAW
+2983 YTAVPDKYYDFDTW
-2997 TEDAADQAESTF
+2997 TDDAADQTESTF
-3009 EKALDGSITVG
+3009 EQALDGNITVG

-3026 YAKVSIATV
+3026 YAKVNIASV
-3035 KNGTVTVTT
+3035 KNGKITVTT
-3044 ADGKKISNGQLVQE
+3044 ADGKKIANGQLVQE
-3058 GTDIICKAIP
+3058 GTVIVCKAVP

-3082 GKTGT
+3082 GKKGG

-3093 TKNMNISAAF
+3093 TKNMKISAAF
-3103 KFRYVKVA
+3103 KYRYVKIA
-3111 IGKTEN
+3111 IGKTIN
-3117 GSITIRTAEGKT
+3117 GTISVKTADGKT
-3129 VKNGASVIE
+3129 VKNGSAIKE
-3138 GTVLICTAKAANSCK
+3138 GTVIVCTAKAAKNCK
-3153 LGSWTGSFKSTKT
+3153 LGYWSGSFKSTKT
-3166 SVKVA
+3166 SVRVA
-3171 ANKNMK
+3171 ANNNMT
-3177 INARFVA
+3177 INAKFVA
-3184 KIPAQNTAGI
+3184 QIPARDTAGI
-3194 NKNIHAVVSGNK
+3194 NKNIQTAITNK
-3206 VTVVWGK
+3206 SLTIKWGK
-3213 VNKADGYDIYA
+3213 VAGADGYDVFM
-3224 QKCYVKFDSKSLIK
+3224 QNCSKKMDTKNPVKTVRGASSNKTTITKMHGTALSKSGI
-3238 SVKGASATRVT
+3238 VK
-3249 ISGINGKSL
+3249 IQ
-3258 AKSDMIKLRV
+3258 V
-3268 KAYRLV
+3268 KAYKLV
-3274 NGKKKYIDNSVMLHI
+3274 NGKKKYIDKSVLLHI
-3289 VTNSSKY
+3289 VLNSEKR
-3296 TNIKKVLLPRKSYVL
+3296 TNIKKVTLAKKAYTMS
-3311 GVKQTIQLKPG
+3311 VKQAVTLKPV
-3322 FTKADASKMVLDGTH
+3322 FTPANASKLLLGAEH
-3337 GARYLYVCTNKNV
+3337 GPRAFYYSTNTNV
-3350 ATVDAKGRIK
+3350 AIVDANGVVK
-3360 AKAAGKCTVYVIAVN
+3360 AKASGKCTIYVISISGVSSP
-3375 GTTQA
+3375 
-3380 VQIIVK
+3380 VQITVR

>member
-1 MGDSDAHTPLI
+1 
-12 YVSSAATQK
+12 
-21 FITDNE
+21 
-27 RKGKFNMR
+27 MR

-159 FYDLGKDNVKVEH
+159 FYDLGEDNVKVEH

-428 NEVSLGDTDGR
+428 NEVSLGDTDGG

-493 VYYDRL
+493 VYYDSL

-537 PMALACADL
+537 PLALACADL

-913 EYSTEVFIEANEK
+913 EYSTEVFLEANEK

-943 SSQHAGLGHTY
+943 SSQHAGLGHTR

-1023 NSVSLEWSPS
+1023 KSVSLEWSPS

-1261 YMWKDSDENYYPC
+1261 YMWKDSNENYYPC
-1274 NVSVKKDSDGYV
+1274 SVSVKKDSDGYV

-1451 ITGPESRRIAGKY
+1451 ITGPESKRIAGKY

-1517 TMQDNVRYGDSVKIS
+1517 TMQDNVRYGDSVKMS

-1558 NNKTGEFE
+1558 NNKTGKFE

-1653 YGVSGLLPGIYDIA
+1653 DGVSGLLPGIYDID

-1940 TVTIESGEDGIYEV
+1940 TVIIESGEDGIYEV

-1975 SAADGQELGTISA
+1975 SAADGQELGTVSA

-2026 VVDAVAAGG
+2026 VVDAVAAGSA
-2035 TDALV
+2035 DALV

-2069 GEKVDAEAEGAGAQR
+2069 GEKVDAEAEGADAQR

-2114 EMTVRSGD
+2114 EMTAKSGD
-2122 FDLANGGCIAY
+2122 SDLANGGCIAY

-2202 VTVNA
+2202 VTVNV
-2207 TYRKIAPSVKAE
+2207 TYRKITPSVKAE

-2382 TAAAAEGYEVA
+2382 TATAAEGYEVA
-2393 DWLVNGISQGVAEK
+2393 DWLVNGISQGVAEET
-2407 IFAYKVPKD
+2407 FAYKVPKD

-2447 TADEVLEGNSAQI
+2447 TSGETLDGESADI
-2460 RGDRELKFTADAD
+2460 RGDRMLKFTAIPD

-2513 VAHFAKQELK
+2513 VAHFTKQELK

-2533 ALGAVT
+2533 ALGTVT

-2652 HKDLTITVA
+2652 HKDLTITVT

-2720 DNIDISTGYVGEDG
+2720 DNIDISTGYAGEDG

-2842 ETAYTITELTKI
+2842 ETAYTITDLTKI

-2903 SEESENIM
+2903 SEGSENIM

-3117 GSITIRTAEGKT
+3117 GSITIKTAEGKT

-3138 GTVLICTAKAANSCK
+3138 GTVLICTAKAAKNCK

-3213 VNKADGYDIYA
+3213 VNRADGYDIYA
-3224 QKCYVKFDSKSLIK
+3224 QKCYVNFDSKSLIK

-3258 AKSDMIKLRV
+3258 AKLDMIKLRV
-3268 KAYRLV
+3268 KAYKLV

-3289 VTNSSKY
+3289 VTNSGKY

-3337 GARYLYVCTNKNV
+3337 GARYLYACTNKNV

>member
-1 MGDSDAHTPLI
+1 
-12 YVSSAATQK
+12 
-21 FITDNE
+21 
-27 RKGKFNMR
+27 MR

-159 FYDLGKDNVKVEH
+159 FYDLGEDNVKVEH

-219 VHGDKVFSPA
+219 VHGDKVFGPA

-248 VNIFKIAA
+248 VSIFKIAA
-256 DGTRYS
+256 DGTRSS

-272 NSTYSDG
+272 NSTYGDG

-325 NIRYAIVDVYYGKG
+325 NIRYAIVDVYYGKR

-354 LASNYESGTDGSW
+354 LASNYESGTGGSW

-493 VYYDRL
+493 VYYDSL

-734 STSKGSSNTVSANLS
+734 STSKGSSNTVSTNLS

-818 PIARKWEPVVMP
+818 PIARKWEPVGMP

-872 YQTLGGKLKYAYQSG
+872 YQTLGGKLKYTYQSG

-913 EYSTEVFIEANEK
+913 EYSTEVFLEANEK

-943 SSQHAGLGHTY
+943 SSQHAGLGYTR

-1246 TSGVREYILVSDGTN
+1246 ASGVREYILVSDGTN

-1274 NVSVKKDSDGYV
+1274 SVSVKKDSDGYV

-1314 GNTYKLASVNAD
+1314 GNTYKLISVNAA
-1326 DYAGEKVSY
+1326 DYASEKVSY

-1376 ADSESGS
+1376 AGSESGS

-1451 ITGPESRRIAGKY
+1451 ITGPESKRIAGKY

-1517 TMQDNVRYGDSVKIS
+1517 TMQDNVRYGDSVKMS

-1601 NVGRAQLEIAAQD
+1601 NVGMAQLEIAAQD

-1653 YGVSGLLPGIYDIA
+1653 VGVSGLLPGIYDID

-1787 MDKLKANMNVAV
+1787 MAKLKANMNVAV

-1910 SVAPV
+1910 SVSPV

-1940 TVTIESGEDGIYEV
+1940 TVIIESGEDGIYEV

-1975 SAADGQELGTISA
+1975 SAADGQELGTVSA

-2026 VVDAVAAGG
+2026 VVDAVVAGG

-2114 EMTVRSGD
+2114 EMTARSGD
-2122 FDLANGGCIAY
+2122 SDLANGGCIAY

-2207 TYRKIAPSVKAE
+2207 TYRKISPSVKAE

-2382 TAAAAEGYEVA
+2382 TATAAEGYEVA

-2447 TADEVLEGNSAQI
+2447 TSGETLYGESADI
-2460 RGDRELKFTADAD
+2460 RGDRMLKFTAIPD
-2473 QYMECTGFTVKT
+2473 QYMECTGYTVKT
-2485 AEGTKDYTAEELG
+2485 SDGEKQYSASELNG
-2498 SNVFVVDKVASDIDV
+2498 DVLVIDKVSSDTDV
-2513 VAHFAKQELK
+2513 TAHFSKKELK
-2523 SVITF
+2523 AVITF
-2528 EANDA
+2528 
-2533 ALGAVT
+2533 V
-2539 AVYGLDE
+2539 
-2546 KAEITSGDSQVSGGD
+2546 I
-2561 AVFTAAPADGQMIEG
+2561 FTAAPAEGQMIEG
-2576 WYLDPECTQAIEGTE
+2576 WYKNPECTEAIEGTNQ
-2591 LEQTTYEVKTIY
+2591 EQPEYSAHAVY
-2603 TDVAVYVKFVEIPEY
+2603 ADLAVYVKFVEIPEY
-2618 TVKVGTTGTGS
+2618 TVKLGINGTGTADIEAESEGVKLDI
-2629 AKITASSDGEELE
+2629 A
-2642 IVSGEVKLKR
+2642 SGEVKVKR
-2652 HKDLTITVA
+2652 HADLKVTVR
-2661 PKDEYN
+2661 PRDVYN
-2667 TVEHWTVDGA
+2667 TVEYWIVDGEE
-2677 DVDSDE
+2677 VDKTE
-2683 LTYKLTDI
+2683 LTYQIDDLTEDRSV
-2691 TKDAEIYAYIAPS
+2691 YAYVSPS
-2704 LLVNVIFKNED
+2704 LLVDVIFKD
-2715 EVKKY
+2715 SDPVKKY
-2720 DNIDISTGYVGEDG
+2720 DKIDIRAGYVAEDG
-2734 DISGLKPIN
+2734 DESGLKVIN
-2743 AENNLVRIGSGKDVR
+2743 AENNSVRVGSGKDVS
-2758 FAITPSDDYMIQAWT
+2758 FEITPGDDYMIQSWT
-2773 VKYIR
+2773 VRYMR
-2778 GGKVVKEESG
+2778 GDRIVKEESG
-2788 TDFGFTNE
+2788 KDFGFTNK
-2796 ILLND
+2796 ILLKN

-2810 ELVDR
+2810 ELVDKK
-2815 VGYAIP
+2815 GYYIP
-2821 VEGNY
+2821 AEGYYNQANELVTNSVEG
-2826 DRDNNLIE
+2826 E
-2834 TAGGESTP
+2834 AGSEA
-2842 ETAYTITELTKI
+2842 AYTVSELTKQ
-2854 PDNVVFKND
+2854 PDNVVFRAED
-2863 NGVVLDNMVRENGDA
+2863 GSVIDNMVRANGDA
-2878 SVVITPAEGWRIR
+2878 SVTITPENGWRIR
-2891 DIIID
+2891 GITVSDAVSGQ
-2896 EPENAEN
+2896 E
-2903 SEESENIM
+2903 ENIM
-2911 SVQPV
+2911 TVTPV
-2916 LAEDGTETG
+2916 RTEDGTETG
-2925 AYLVSDVNVTKN
+2925 AYRVVSENVTEN
-2937 MEFKVDAVKLY
+2937 MTFTVDAVRLY
-2948 SVTIADTEHGN
+2948 TVNIADTQHGKITV
-2959 IKVTKPDGT
+2959 IKEDGT
-2968 EVENGE
+2968 EVSNGQT
-2974 MIDEKTVLT
+2974 MDEGTLLT
-2983 YTATPDMYYDFDAW
+2983 YTAVPDKYYDFDTW
-2997 TEDAADQAESTF
+2997 TYDAADQTESTF
-3009 EKALDGSITVG
+3009 EQALDGNITVG

-3026 YAKVSIATV
+3026 YAKVNIASV
-3035 KNGTVTVTT
+3035 KNGKITVKT
-3044 ADGKKISNGQLVQE
+3044 ADGKKIANGQLVQE
-3058 GTDIICKAIP
+3058 GTVIVCKAVP

-3082 GKTGT
+3082 GKKGG

-3093 TKNMNISAAF
+3093 TKNMKISAAF
-3103 KFRYVKVA
+3103 KYRYVKIA
-3111 IGKTEN
+3111 IGKTVN
-3117 GSITIRTAEGKT
+3117 GTISVKTADGKT
-3129 VKNGASVIE
+3129 VKNGSAIKE
-3138 GTVLICTAKAANSCK
+3138 GTVIVCTAKAAKNCK
-3153 LGSWTGSFKSTKT
+3153 LGYWSGSFKSTKT
-3166 SVKVA
+3166 SVRVA
-3171 ANKNMK
+3171 ANNNMT
-3177 INARFVA
+3177 INAKFVA
-3184 KIPAQNTAGI
+3184 QIPARDTAGI
-3194 NKNIHAVVSGNK
+3194 NKNIQTAITNK
-3206 VTVVWGK
+3206 SLTIKWGK
-3213 VNKADGYDIYA
+3213 VAGANGYDVFM
-3224 QKCYVKFDSKSLIK
+3224 QNCSKKMDTKNPVKT
-3238 SVKGASATRVT
+3238 VRGASSNKTT
-3249 ISGINGKSL
+3249 ITKMHGTALSKCGIVK
-3258 AKSDMIKLRV
+3258 IQV
-3268 KAYRLV
+3268 KAYKLV
-3274 NGKKKYIDNSVMLHI
+3274 NGKKKYIDKSVLLHI
-3289 VTNSSKY
+3289 VLNSEKR
-3296 TNIKKVLLPRKSYVL
+3296 TNIKKVTLAKKAYTMS
-3311 GVKQTIQLKPG
+3311 VKRAVTLKPV
-3322 FTKADASKMVLDGTH
+3322 FTPANASKLLLGAEH
-3337 GARYLYVCTNKNV
+3337 GPRAFYYSTNTNV
-3350 ATVDAKGRIK
+3350 AIVDANGVVK
-3360 AKAAGKCTVYVIAVN
+3360 AKASGKCTIYVISISGVSSP
-3375 GTTQA
+3375 
-3380 VQIIVK
+3380 VQITVR

>member
-1 MGDSDAHTPLI
+1 
-12 YVSSAATQK
+12 
-21 FITDNE
+21 
-27 RKGKFNMR
+27 MR

-159 FYDLGKDNVKVEH
+159 FYDLGEDNVKVEH

-219 VHGDKVFSPA
+219 VHGDKVFGPA

-354 LASNYESGTDGSW
+354 LASNYESGAGGSW

-401 LNYNMAKA
+401 QNRNMAKA

-428 NEVSLGDTDGR
+428 NEVSLGDTDGK

-467 IVGGYYSSNSQYVQR
+467 IVGGYYSSNSQYLQM

-493 VYYDRL
+493 VYYDSL

-514 TKSKEIVKYHEVKSN
+514 TKSKEIVKYHEVKN
-529 EYYRPVNA
+529 KEYYRPVNA
-537 PMALACADL
+537 PLALACADL

-734 STSKGSSNTVSANLS
+734 STSKGSSNTVSTNLS

-872 YQTLGGKLKYAYQSG
+872 YQTLGGKLKYTYQSG

-913 EYSTEVFIEANEK
+913 EYSTEVFLEANEK

-943 SSQHAGLGHTY
+943 SSQHAGLGYTR

-1261 YMWKDSDENYYPC
+1261 YMWKDSNENYYPC
-1274 NVSVKKDSDGYV
+1274 SVSVKKDSDGYV

-1292 KASDVGGTAYG
+1292 KAPDVGGAAYG

-1314 GNTYKLASVNAD
+1314 GNTYKLTSVNAD

-1451 ITGPESRRIAGKY
+1451 ITGPESKRIAGKY

-1503 AIYTSFEG
+1503 SIYTSFEG

-1517 TMQDNVRYGDSVKIS
+1517 TMQDNVRYGDSVKMS
-1532 LERVSYD
+1532 LEKVSYD

-1644 RDRDYELGS
+1644 RDRDYELRS
-1653 YGVSGLLPGIYDIA
+1653 YGVSGLLPGIYDID

-1910 SVAPV
+1910 SVSPV

-1940 TVTIESGEDGIYEV
+1940 TVIIESGEDGIYEV

-1975 SAADGQELGTISA
+1975 SAADGQELGTVSA

-2026 VVDAVAAGG
+2026 VVDAVATGS

-2069 GEKVDAEAEGAGAQR
+2069 GEKVDVEAEGAGAQR

-2122 FDLANGGCIAY
+2122 SDLANGGCIAY

-2171 EGKLA
+2171 EEKLA

-2322 ITVDGDSSDVTVM
+2322 ITVDGDSSDMTVM

-2382 TAAAAEGYEVA
+2382 TATAAEGYEVA

-2447 TADEVLEGNSAQI
+2447 TSGETLYGESADI
-2460 RGDRELKFTADAD
+2460 RGDRMLKFTAIPDL
-2473 QYMECTGFTVKT
+2473 YMECTGYTVKT
-2485 AEGTKDYTAEELG
+2485 SDGEKQYSASELNG
-2498 SNVFVVDKVASDIDV
+2498 DVLVIDKVSSDTDV
-2513 VAHFAKQELK
+2513 TAHFAKKELK
-2523 SVITF
+2523 AVITF
-2528 EANDA
+2528 AANDP
-2533 ALGAVT
+2533 ALGTVA
-2539 AVYGLDE
+2539 AVYGADK
-2546 KAEITSGDSQVSGGD
+2546 KAIVSGDSQIAGGD
-2561 AVFTAAPADGQMIEG
+2561 VIFTAAPAEGQMIEG
-2576 WYLDPECTQAIEGTE
+2576 WYKNPECTEAIEGTNQ
-2591 LEQTTYEVKTIY
+2591 EQPEYSAHAVY
-2603 TDVAVYVKFVEIPEY
+2603 ADLAVYVKFVEIPEY
-2618 TVKVGTTGTGS
+2618 TVKLGINGTGTADIEAESEGVKLDI
-2629 AKITASSDGEELE
+2629 A
-2642 IVSGEVKLKR
+2642 SGEVKVKR
-2652 HKDLTITVA
+2652 HADLKVTVR
-2661 PKDEYN
+2661 PRDVYN
-2667 TVEHWTVDGA
+2667 TVEYWIVDGEE
-2677 DVDSDE
+2677 VDKTE
-2683 LTYKLTDI
+2683 LTYQIDDLTEDRSV
-2691 TKDAEIYAYIAPS
+2691 YAYVSPS
-2704 LLVNVIFKNED
+2704 LLVDVIFKD
-2715 EVKKY
+2715 SDPVKKY
-2720 DNIDISTGYVGEDG
+2720 DKIDIRAGYVAEDG
-2734 DISGLKPIN
+2734 DESGLKVIN
-2743 AENNLVRIGSGKDVR
+2743 AENNSVRVGSGKDVS
-2758 FAITPSDDYMIQAWT
+2758 FEITPGDDYMIQSWT
-2773 VKYIR
+2773 VRYMR
-2778 GGKVVKEESG
+2778 GDRIVKEESG
-2788 TDFGFTNE
+2788 KDFGFTNK
-2796 ILLND
+2796 ILLKN

-2810 ELVDR
+2810 ELVDKK
-2815 VGYAIP
+2815 GYYIP
-2821 VEGNY
+2821 AEGYYNQANELVTNSVEG
-2826 DRDNNLIE
+2826 E
-2834 TAGGESTP
+2834 AGSEA
-2842 ETAYTITELTKI
+2842 AYTVSELTKQ
-2854 PDNVVFKND
+2854 PDNVVFRAED
-2863 NGVVLDNMVRENGDA
+2863 GSVIDNMVRANGDA
-2878 SVVITPAEGWRIR
+2878 SVTITPENGWRIR
-2891 DIIID
+2891 GITVSDAISGQ
-2896 EPENAEN
+2896 E
-2903 SEESENIM
+2903 ENIM
-2911 SVQPV
+2911 TVTPV
-2916 LAEDGTETG
+2916 RAEDGTETG
-2925 AYLVSDVNVTKN
+2925 AYRVVSENVTEN
-2937 MEFKVDAVKLY
+2937 MTFTVDAVRLY
-2948 SVTIADTEHGN
+2948 TVNIADTQHGKITV
-2959 IKVTKPDGT
+2959 IKEDGT
-2968 EVENGE
+2968 EVSNGQ
-2974 MIDEKTVLT
+2974 IVDEGTLLT
-2983 YTATPDMYYDFDAW
+2983 YTAVPDKYYDFDTW
-2997 TEDAADQAESTF
+2997 TDDAADQTESTF
-3009 EKALDGSITVG
+3009 EQALDGNITVG

-3026 YAKVSIATV
+3026 YAKVNIASV
-3035 KNGTVTVTT
+3035 KNGKITVKT
-3044 ADGKKISNGQLVQE
+3044 ADGKKIANGQLVQE
-3058 GTDIICKAIP
+3058 GTVIVCKAVP

-3082 GKTGT
+3082 GKKGG

-3093 TKNMNISAAF
+3093 TKNMKISAAF
-3103 KFRYVKVA
+3103 KYRYVKIA
-3111 IGKTEN
+3111 IGKTVN
-3117 GSITIRTAEGKT
+3117 GTISVKTADGKT
-3129 VKNGASVIE
+3129 VKNGSAIKE
-3138 GTVLICTAKAANSCK
+3138 GTVIVCTAKAAKNCK
-3153 LGSWTGSFKSTKT
+3153 LGYWSGSFKSTKT
-3166 SVKVA
+3166 SVRVA
-3171 ANKNMK
+3171 ANNNMT
-3177 INARFVA
+3177 INAKFVA
-3184 KIPAQNTAGI
+3184 QIPARDTAGI
-3194 NKNIHAVVSGNK
+3194 NKNIQTAITNK
-3206 VTVVWGK
+3206 SLTIKWGK
-3213 VNKADGYDIYA
+3213 VAGANGYDVFM
-3224 QKCYVKFDSKSLIK
+3224 QNCSKKMDTKNPVKT
-3238 SVKGASATRVT
+3238 VRGASSNKTT
-3249 ISGINGKSL
+3249 ITKMHGTALSKCGIVK
-3258 AKSDMIKLRV
+3258 IQV
-3268 KAYRLV
+3268 KAYKLV
-3274 NGKKKYIDNSVMLHI
+3274 NGKKKYIDKSVLLHI
-3289 VTNSSKY
+3289 VLNSEKR
-3296 TNIKKVLLPRKSYVL
+3296 TNIKKVTLAKKAYTMS
-3311 GVKQTIQLKPG
+3311 VKRAVTLKPV
-3322 FTKADASKMVLDGTH
+3322 FTPANASKLLLGAEH
-3337 GARYLYVCTNKNV
+3337 GPRAFYYSTNTNV
-3350 ATVDAKGRIK
+3350 AIVDANGVVK
-3360 AKAAGKCTVYVIAVN
+3360 AKASGKCTIYVISISGVSSP
-3375 GTTQA
+3375 
-3380 VQIIVK
+3380 VQITVR

>member
-1 MGDSDAHTPLI
+1 
-12 YVSSAATQK
+12 
-21 FITDNE
+21 
-27 RKGKFNMR
+27 MR

-159 FYDLGKDNVKVEH
+159 FYDLGEDNVKVEH

-219 VHGDKVFSPA
+219 VHGDKAFSPA

-248 VNIFKIAA
+248 VSIFKIAA
-256 DGTRYS
+256 DGTRSS

-272 NSTYSDG
+272 NSTYGDG

-325 NIRYAIVDVYYGKG
+325 NIRYAIVDVYYGKR

-354 LASNYESGTDGSW
+354 LASNYESGAGGSW

-493 VYYDRL
+493 VYYDSL

-1160 NPTLRLTDVSDEMD
+1160 NPALRLTDVSDEMD

-1261 YMWKDSDENYYPC
+1261 YMWKDSNENYYPC
-1274 NVSVKKDSDGYV
+1274 SVSVKKDSDGYV

-1292 KASDVGGTAYG
+1292 KASDVGGAAYG

-1314 GNTYKLASVNAD
+1314 GNTYKLTSVNAD

-1451 ITGPESRRIAGKY
+1451 ITGPESKRIAGKY

-1503 AIYTSFEG
+1503 SIYTSFEG

-1517 TMQDNVRYGDSVKIS
+1517 TMQDNVRYGDSVKMS
-1532 LERVSYD
+1532 LEKVSYD

-1644 RDRDYELGS
+1644 RDRDYELRS
-1653 YGVSGLLPGIYDIA
+1653 YGVSGLLPGIYDID

-1910 SVAPV
+1910 SVSPV

-1940 TVTIESGEDGIYEV
+1940 TVIIESGEDGIYEV

-1975 SAADGQELGTISA
+1975 SAADGQELGTVSA

-2026 VVDAVAAGG
+2026 VVDAVVAGG

-2114 EMTVRSGD
+2114 EMTARSGD
-2122 FDLANGGCIAY
+2122 SDLANGGCIAY

-2207 TYRKIAPSVKAE
+2207 TYRKISPSVKAE

-2382 TAAAAEGYEVA
+2382 TATAAEGYEVA

-2416 TRVDVRAVFDRPVYK
+2416 TRVDVRAVFDRPVYR

-2447 TADEVLEGNSAQI
+2447 TSGETLYGESADI
-2460 RGDRELKFTADAD
+2460 RGDRMLKFTAIPDL
-2473 QYMECTGFTVKT
+2473 YMECTGYTVKT
-2485 AEGTKDYTAEELG
+2485 SDGEKQYSASELNG
-2498 SNVFVVDKVASDIDV
+2498 DVLVIDKVSSDTDV
-2513 VAHFAKQELK
+2513 TAHFAKKELK
-2523 SVITF
+2523 AVITF
-2528 EANDA
+2528 AANDPD
-2533 ALGAVT
+2533 LGTVS
-2539 AVYGLDE
+2539 AVYGADK
-2546 KAEITSGDSQVSGGD
+2546 KAIVSGDSQIAGGD
-2561 AVFTAAPADGQMIEG
+2561 VIFTAAPAEGQMIEG
-2576 WYLDPECTQAIEGTE
+2576 WYKNPECTEAIEGTNQ
-2591 LEQTTYEVKTIY
+2591 EQPEYSAHAVY
-2603 TDVAVYVKFVEIPEY
+2603 ADLAVYVKFVEIPEY
-2618 TVKVGTTGTGS
+2618 TVKLGINGTGTADIEAESEGVKLDI
-2629 AKITASSDGEELE
+2629 A
-2642 IVSGEVKLKR
+2642 SGEVKVKR
-2652 HKDLTITVA
+2652 HADLKVTVR
-2661 PKDEYN
+2661 PRDVYN
-2667 TVEHWTVDGA
+2667 TVEYWIVDGEE
-2677 DVDSDE
+2677 VDKTE
-2683 LTYKLTDI
+2683 LTYQIDDLTEDRSV
-2691 TKDAEIYAYIAPS
+2691 YAYVSPS
-2704 LLVNVIFKNED
+2704 LLVDVIFKD
-2715 EVKKY
+2715 SDPVKKY
-2720 DNIDISTGYVGEDG
+2720 DKIDIRAGYVAEDG
-2734 DISGLKPIN
+2734 DESGLKVIN
-2743 AENNLVRIGSGKDVR
+2743 AENNSVRVGSGKDVS
-2758 FAITPSDDYMIQAWT
+2758 FEITPGDDYMIQSWT
-2773 VKYIR
+2773 VRYMR
-2778 GGKVVKEESG
+2778 GDRVVKEESG
-2788 TDFGFTNE
+2788 KDFGFTNK
-2796 ILLND
+2796 ILLKN

-2815 VGYAIP
+2815 KGYYIP
-2821 VEGNY
+2821 AEGYYNQA
-2826 DRDNNLIE
+2826 NELVTNSAE
-2834 TAGGESTP
+2834 GEAGSEA
-2842 ETAYTITELTKI
+2842 AYTVSELTKQ
-2854 PDNVVFKND
+2854 PDNVVFRAD
-2863 NGVVLDNMVRENGDA
+2863 DGSVIDNMVRENGDA
-2878 SVVITPAEGWRIR
+2878 GVTITPENGWRIR
-2891 DIIID
+2891 GITVSDAVSGQ
-2896 EPENAEN
+2896 EENL
-2903 SEESENIM
+2903 M
-2911 SVQPV
+2911 TVTPV

-2925 AYLVSDVNVTKN
+2925 AYRVVSENVTEN
-2937 MEFKVDAVKLY
+2937 MTFTVDAVRLY
-2948 SVTIADTEHGN
+2948 TVNIADTQHGKITV
-2959 IKVTKPDGT
+2959 IKEDGT
-2968 EVENGE
+2968 EVSNGQTV
-2974 MIDEKTVLT
+2974 DEGTLLT
-2983 YTATPDMYYDFDAW
+2983 YTAVPDKYYDFDTW
-2997 TEDAADQAESTF
+2997 TDDAADQTESTF
-3009 EKALDGSITVG
+3009 EQALDGNITVG

-3026 YAKVSIATV
+3026 YAKVNIASV
-3035 KNGTVTVTT
+3035 KNGKITVKT
-3044 ADGKKISNGQLVQE
+3044 ADGKKIANGQLVQE
-3058 GTDIICKAIP
+3058 GTVIVCKAVP

-3082 GKTGT
+3082 GKKGG

-3093 TKNMNISAAF
+3093 TKNMKISAAF
-3103 KFRYVKVA
+3103 KYRYVKIA
-3111 IGKTEN
+3111 IGKTVN
-3117 GSITIRTAEGKT
+3117 GTISVKTADGKT
-3129 VKNGASVIE
+3129 VKNGSAIKE
-3138 GTVLICTAKAANSCK
+3138 GTVIVCTAKAAKNCK
-3153 LGSWTGSFKSTKT
+3153 LGYWSGSFKSTKT
-3166 SVKVA
+3166 SVRVA
-3171 ANKNMK
+3171 ANNNMT
-3177 INARFVA
+3177 INAKFVA
-3184 KIPAQNTAGI
+3184 QIPARDTAGI
-3194 NKNIHAVVSGNK
+3194 NKNIQTAITNK
-3206 VTVVWGK
+3206 SLTIKWGK
-3213 VNKADGYDIYA
+3213 VAGADGYDVFM
-3224 QKCYVKFDSKSLIK
+3224 QNCSKKMDTKNPVKT
-3238 SVKGASATRVT
+3238 VRGASSNKTT
-3249 ISGINGKSL
+3249 ITKMHGTALSKCGIVK
-3258 AKSDMIKLRV
+3258 IQV
-3268 KAYRLV
+3268 KAYKLV
-3274 NGKKKYIDNSVMLHI
+3274 NGKKKYIDKSVLLHI
-3289 VTNSSKY
+3289 VLNSEKR
-3296 TNIKKVLLPRKSYVL
+3296 TNIKKVTLAKKVYTMS
-3311 GVKQTIQLKPG
+3311 VKQAVTLKPV
-3322 FTKADASKMVLDGTH
+3322 FTPANASKLLLGAEH
-3337 GARYLYVCTNKNV
+3337 GPRAFYYSTNTNV
-3350 ATVDAKGRIK
+3350 AIVDANGVVK
-3360 AKAAGKCTVYVIAVN
+3360 AKASGKCTIYVISISGVSSP
-3375 GTTQA
+3375 
-3380 VQIIVK
+3380 VQITVR

>member
-1 MGDSDAHTPLI
+1 
-12 YVSSAATQK
+12 
-21 FITDNE
+21 
-27 RKGKFNMR
+27 MR

-159 FYDLGKDNVKVEH
+159 FYDLGEDNVKVEH

-219 VHGDKVFSPA
+219 VHGDKAFSPA

-248 VNIFKIAA
+248 VSIFKIAA
-256 DGTRYS
+256 DGTRSS

-272 NSTYSDG
+272 NSTYGDG

-325 NIRYAIVDVYYGKG
+325 NIRYAIVDVYYGKR

-354 LASNYESGTDGSW
+354 LASNYESGAGGSW

-493 VYYDRL
+493 VYYDSL

-990 SDSDSVFVIG
+990 SDSDSVLVIG

-1160 NPTLRLTDVSDEMD
+1160 NPALRLTDVSDEMD

-1261 YMWKDSDENYYPC
+1261 YMWKDSNENYYPC
-1274 NVSVKKDSDGYV
+1274 SVSVKKDSDGYV

-1314 GNTYKLASVNAD
+1314 GNTYKLTSVNAD

-1451 ITGPESRRIAGKY
+1451 ITGPESKRIAGKY

-1503 AIYTSFEG
+1503 SIYTSFEG

-1517 TMQDNVRYGDSVKIS
+1517 TMQDNVRYGDSVKMS
-1532 LERVSYD
+1532 LEKVSYD

-1644 RDRDYELGS
+1644 RDRDYELRS
-1653 YGVSGLLPGIYDIA
+1653 YGVSGLLPGIYDID

-1910 SVAPV
+1910 SVSPV

-1940 TVTIESGEDGIYEV
+1940 TVIIESGEDGIYEV

-1975 SAADGQELGTISA
+1975 SAADGQELGTVSA

-2026 VVDAVAAGG
+2026 VVDAVVAGG

-2114 EMTVRSGD
+2114 EMTARSGD
-2122 FDLANGGCIAY
+2122 SDLANGGCIAY

-2207 TYRKIAPSVKAE
+2207 TYRKISPSVKAE

-2382 TAAAAEGYEVA
+2382 TATAAEGYEVA

-2416 TRVDVRAVFDRPVYK
+2416 TRVDVRAVFDRPVYR

-2447 TADEVLEGNSAQI
+2447 TSGETLYGESADI
-2460 RGDRELKFTADAD
+2460 RGDRMLKFTAIPDL
-2473 QYMECTGFTVKT
+2473 YMECTGYTVKT
-2485 AEGTKDYTAEELG
+2485 SDGEKQYSASELNG
-2498 SNVFVVDKVASDIDV
+2498 DVLVIDKVSSDTDV
-2513 VAHFAKQELK
+2513 TAHFAKKELK
-2523 SVITF
+2523 AVITF
-2528 EANDA
+2528 AANDPD
-2533 ALGAVT
+2533 LGTVS
-2539 AVYGLDE
+2539 AVYGADK
-2546 KAEITSGDSQVSGGD
+2546 KAIVSGDSQIAGGD
-2561 AVFTAAPADGQMIEG
+2561 VIFTAAPAEGQMIEG
-2576 WYLDPECTQAIEGTE
+2576 WYKNPECTEAIEGTNQ
-2591 LEQTTYEVKTIY
+2591 EQPEYSAHAVY
-2603 TDVAVYVKFVEIPEY
+2603 ADLAVYVKFVEIPEY
-2618 TVKVGTTGTGS
+2618 TVKLGINGTGTADIEAESEGVKLDI
-2629 AKITASSDGEELE
+2629 A
-2642 IVSGEVKLKR
+2642 SGEVKVKR
-2652 HKDLTITVA
+2652 HADLKVTVR
-2661 PKDEYN
+2661 PRDVYN
-2667 TVEHWTVDGA
+2667 TVEYWIVDGEE
-2677 DVDSDE
+2677 VDKTE
-2683 LTYKLTDI
+2683 LTYQIDDLTEDRSV
-2691 TKDAEIYAYIAPS
+2691 YAYVSPS
-2704 LLVNVIFKNED
+2704 LLVDVIFKD
-2715 EVKKY
+2715 SDPVKKY
-2720 DNIDISTGYVGEDG
+2720 DKIDIRAGYVAEDG
-2734 DISGLKPIN
+2734 DESGLKVIN
-2743 AENNLVRIGSGKDVR
+2743 AENNSVRVGSGKDVS
-2758 FAITPSDDYMIQAWT
+2758 FEITPGDDYMIQSWT
-2773 VKYIR
+2773 VRYMR
-2778 GGKVVKEESG
+2778 GDRVVKEESG
-2788 TDFGFTNE
+2788 KDFGFTNK
-2796 ILLND
+2796 ILLKN

-2815 VGYAIP
+2815 KGYYIP
-2821 VEGNY
+2821 AEGYYNQA
-2826 DRDNNLIE
+2826 NELVTNSAE
-2834 TAGGESTP
+2834 GEAGSEA
-2842 ETAYTITELTKI
+2842 AYTVSELTKQ
-2854 PDNVVFKND
+2854 PDNVVFRAD
-2863 NGVVLDNMVRENGDA
+2863 DGSVIDNMVRENGDA
-2878 SVVITPAEGWRIR
+2878 GVTITPENGWRIR
-2891 DIIID
+2891 GITVSDAVSGQ
-2896 EPENAEN
+2896 EENL
-2903 SEESENIM
+2903 M
-2911 SVQPV
+2911 TVTPV

-2925 AYLVSDVNVTKN
+2925 AYRVVSENVTEN
-2937 MEFKVDAVKLY
+2937 MTFTVDAVRLY
-2948 SVTIADTEHGN
+2948 TVNIADTQHGKITV
-2959 IKVTKPDGT
+2959 IKEDGT
-2968 EVENGE
+2968 EVSNGQTV
-2974 MIDEKTVLT
+2974 DEGTLLT
-2983 YTATPDMYYDFDAW
+2983 YTAVPDKYYDFDTW
-2997 TEDAADQAESTF
+2997 TDDAADQTESTF
-3009 EKALDGSITVG
+3009 EQALDGNITVG

-3026 YAKVSIATV
+3026 YAKVNIASV
-3035 KNGTVTVTT
+3035 KNGKITVTT
-3044 ADGKKISNGQLVQE
+3044 ADGKKIANGQLVQE
-3058 GTDIICKAIP
+3058 GTVIVCKAVP

-3082 GKTGT
+3082 GKKGG

-3093 TKNMNISAAF
+3093 TKNMKISAAF
-3103 KFRYVKVA
+3103 KYRYVKIA
-3111 IGKTEN
+3111 IGKTIN
-3117 GSITIRTAEGKT
+3117 GTISVKTADGKT
-3129 VKNGASVIE
+3129 VKNGSAIKE
-3138 GTVLICTAKAANSCK
+3138 GTVIVCTAKAAKNCK
-3153 LGSWTGSFKSTKT
+3153 LGYWSGSFKSTKT
-3166 SVKVA
+3166 SVRVA
-3171 ANKNMK
+3171 ANNNMT
-3177 INARFVA
+3177 INAKFVA
-3184 KIPAQNTAGI
+3184 QIPARDTAGI
-3194 NKNIHAVVSGNK
+3194 NKNIQTAITNK
-3206 VTVVWGK
+3206 SLTIKWGK
-3213 VNKADGYDIYA
+3213 VAGADGYDVFM
-3224 QKCYVKFDSKSLIK
+3224 QNCSKKMDTKNPVKTVRGASSNKTTITKMHGTALSKSGI
-3238 SVKGASATRVT
+3238 VK
-3249 ISGINGKSL
+3249 IQ
-3258 AKSDMIKLRV
+3258 V
-3268 KAYRLV
+3268 KAYKLV
-3274 NGKKKYIDNSVMLHI
+3274 NGKKKYIDKSVLLHI
-3289 VTNSSKY
+3289 VLNSEKR
-3296 TNIKKVLLPRKSYVL
+3296 TNIKKVTLAKKAYTMS
-3311 GVKQTIQLKPG
+3311 VKRAVTLKPV
-3322 FTKADASKMVLDGTH
+3322 FTPANASKLLLGAEH
-3337 GARYLYVCTNKNV
+3337 GPRAFYYSTNTNV
-3350 ATVDAKGRIK
+3350 AIVDANGVVK
-3360 AKAAGKCTVYVIAVN
+3360 AKASGKCTIYVISISGVSSP
-3375 GTTQA
+3375 
-3380 VQIIVK
+3380 VQITVR

>member
-1 MGDSDAHTPLI
+1 
-12 YVSSAATQK
+12 
-21 FITDNE
+21 
-27 RKGKFNMR
+27 MR

-131 DGFDRIGDFKDRT
+131 DGFDRIGDFKNRT
-144 TKVNSSLGNLYGAYG
+144 TKVNSNLGNLYGAYG

-182 NMGNVLKKDSNGFNG
+182 NMGNVLKKDSNDFSG

-248 VNIFKIAA
+248 VNVFKIAA
-256 DGTRYS
+256 DGTRSS

-272 NSTYSDG
+272 NSTYGGG

-299 ADLNGDGFEDLLV
+299 ADLNGDGFDDLLV

-367 CDYGIGRAPVV
+367 CDYGIGRVPVV

-401 LNYNMAKA
+401 LNRNMAKA
-409 GHMTVYTYKDGGL
+409 GHMTVYKYKDGGL
-422 VPIEGL
+422 GPIEGL
-428 NEVSLGDTDGR
+428 DEVSLGDTDGK

-467 IVGGYYSSNSQYVQR
+467 IVGGYYSSNSQYSQM

-493 VYYDRL
+493 VYYDSL

-1274 NVSVKKDSDGYV
+1274 SVSVKKDSDGYV

-1292 KASDVGGTAYG
+1292 KASDVGGAAYG

-1314 GNTYKLASVNAD
+1314 GNTYKLTSVNAD

-1335 ASDDVTYDRILA
+1335 VSDDVTYDRILA

-1362 NTSGSEDSTVYYYV
+1362 NASGSEDSTVYYYV
-1376 ADSESGS
+1376 ADSENGS

-1428 KITLSCQPKSL
+1428 KITLSCQPKTL

-1451 ITGPESRRIAGKY
+1451 ITGPESKRIAGKY

-1517 TMQDNVRYGDSVKIS
+1517 TMQDNVRYGDSVKMS
-1532 LERVSYD
+1532 LEKVSYD
-1539 NTGKLQDITDD
+1539 KTGKLQDITDD

-1558 NNKTGEFE
+1558 NNKTGAFE

-1614 TEKSVNDSVRECEDA
+1614 TERSVNDSVRACEDA

-1653 YGVSGLLPGIYDIA
+1653 YGVSGLLPGIYDID

-1787 MDKLKANMNVAV
+1787 MAKLKANMNVAV

-1910 SVAPV
+1910 SVSPV

-2026 VVDAVAAGG
+2026 MVNAVVAGSA
-2035 TDALV
+2035 DALA

-2114 EMTVRSGD
+2114 EMTARSGD
-2122 FDLANGGCIAY
+2122 SDLANGGCIAY

-2202 VTVNA
+2202 VTVNV
-2207 TYRKIAPSVKAE
+2207 TYRKITPSVKAE

-2252 YIQIGDTISDATES
+2252 YIQIGDAISDATES

-2382 TAAAAEGYEVA
+2382 TATAAEGYEVA
-2393 DWLVNGISQGVAEK
+2393 DWLVNGISQGVAEET
-2407 IFAYKVPKD
+2407 FAYKVPKD

-2447 TADEVLEGNSAQI
+2447 TSGETLDGESADI
-2460 RGDRELKFTADAD
+2460 RGDRMLKFTAIPD

-2720 DNIDISTGYVGEDG
+2720 DNIDISTGYAGEDG

-2788 TDFGFTNE
+2788 ADFGFTNE

-2842 ETAYTITELTKI
+2842 ETAYTITDLTKI

-3117 GSITIRTAEGKT
+3117 GSITIKTAEGKT

-3138 GTVLICTAKAANSCK
+3138 GTVLICTAKAAKNCK

-3213 VNKADGYDIYA
+3213 VNRADGYDIYA
-3224 QKCYVKFDSKSLIK
+3224 QKCYVNFDSKSLIK

-3258 AKSDMIKLRV
+3258 AKLDMIKLRV
-3268 KAYRLV
+3268 KAYKLV

-3289 VTNSSKY
+3289 VTNSGKY

-3337 GARYLYVCTNKNV
+3337 GARYLYACTNKNV

>member
-1 MGDSDAHTPLI
+1 
-12 YVSSAATQK
+12 
-21 FITDNE
+21 
-27 RKGKFNMR
+27 MR

-159 FYDLGKDNVKVEH
+159 FYDLGEDNVKVEH

-182 NMGNVLKKDSNGFNG
+182 NMGNVLKKDSNGFDG

-219 VHGDKVFSPA
+219 VHGDKVFGPA

-428 NEVSLGDTDGR
+428 NEVSLGDTDGG

-493 VYYDRL
+493 VYYDSL

-537 PMALACADL
+537 PLALACADL

-1023 NSVSLEWSPS
+1023 KSVSLEWSPS

-1274 NVSVKKDSDGYV
+1274 SVSVKKDSDGYV

-1292 KASDVGGTAYG
+1292 KASDVGGAAYG

-1314 GNTYKLASVNAD
+1314 GNTYKLTSVNAD

-1439 SGEDVQGDVEFV
+1439 SGENVQGDVEFV

-1517 TMQDNVRYGDSVKIS
+1517 TMQDNVRYGDSVKMS

-1558 NNKTGEFE
+1558 NNKTGKFE

-1653 YGVSGLLPGIYDIA
+1653 DGVSGLLPGIYDID

-1940 TVTIESGEDGIYEV
+1940 TVIIESGEDGIYEV

-1975 SAADGQELGTISA
+1975 SAADGQELGTVSA

-2026 VVDAVAAGG
+2026 VVDAVAAGSA
-2035 TDALV
+2035 DALV

-2069 GEKVDAEAEGAGAQR
+2069 GEKVDAEAEGADAQR

-2114 EMTVRSGD
+2114 EMTAKSGD
-2122 FDLANGGCIAY
+2122 SDLANGGCIAY

-2202 VTVNA
+2202 VTVNV
-2207 TYRKIAPSVKAE
+2207 TYRKITPSVKAE

-2382 TAAAAEGYEVA
+2382 TATAAEGYEVA
-2393 DWLVNGISQGVAEK
+2393 DWLVNGISQGVAEET
-2407 IFAYKVPKD
+2407 FAYKVPKD

-2447 TADEVLEGNSAQI
+2447 TSGETLDGESADI
-2460 RGDRELKFTADAD
+2460 RGDRMLKFTAIPD

-2842 ETAYTITELTKI
+2842 ETAYTITDLTKI

-3117 GSITIRTAEGKT
+3117 GSITIKTAEGKT

-3138 GTVLICTAKAANSCK
+3138 GTVLICTAKAAKNCK

-3213 VNKADGYDIYA
+3213 VNRADGYDIYA
-3224 QKCYVKFDSKSLIK
+3224 QKCYVNFDSKSLIK

-3258 AKSDMIKLRV
+3258 AKLDMIKLRV
-3268 KAYRLV
+3268 KAYKLV

-3337 GARYLYVCTNKNV
+3337 GARYLYACTNKNV

-3360 AKAAGKCTVYVIAVN
+3360 AKSAGKCTVYVIAVN

>member
-1 MGDSDAHTPLI
+1 
-12 YVSSAATQK
+12 
-21 FITDNE
+21 
-27 RKGKFNMR
+27 MR

-131 DGFDRIGDFKDRT
+131 DGFDRIGDFKNRT
-144 TKVNSSLGNLYGAYG
+144 TKVNSNLGNLYGAYG

-182 NMGNVLKKDSNGFNG
+182 NMGNVLKKDSNDFSG

-256 DGTRYS
+256 DGTRSS

-272 NSTYSDG
+272 NSTYGGG

-299 ADLNGDGFEDLLV
+299 ADLNGDGFDDLLV

-367 CDYGIGRAPVV
+367 CDYGIGRVPVV

-401 LNYNMAKA
+401 LNRNMAKA
-409 GHMTVYTYKDGGL
+409 GHMTVYKYKDGGL
-422 VPIEGL
+422 GPIEGL
-428 NEVSLGDTDGR
+428 DEVSLGDTDGK

-467 IVGGYYSSNSQYVQR
+467 IVGGYYSSNSQYSQM

-493 VYYDRL
+493 VYYDSL

-1160 NPTLRLTDVSDEMD
+1160 NPTLRLTDVSGEMD

-1199 KADSKVMLL
+1199 KADSKVVLL
-1208 AHNDTENKDLSDGSV
+1208 AHNDTQNKDLSDGSV

-1274 NVSVKKDSDGYV
+1274 SVSVKKDSDGYV

-1314 GNTYKLASVNAD
+1314 GNTYKLTSVNAA

-1428 KITLSCQPKSL
+1428 KITFSCQPKSL

-1451 ITGPESRRIAGKY
+1451 ITGPESKRIAGKY

-1476 PSGQGIYN
+1476 PAGQGIYN

-1517 TMQDNVRYGDSVKIS
+1517 TMQDNVRYGDSVKMS

-1614 TEKSVNDSVRECEDA
+1614 TERSVNDSVRECEDA

-1653 YGVSGLLPGIYDIA
+1653 YGVSGLLPGIYDID

-1787 MDKLKANMNVAV
+1787 MAKLKANMNVAV

-1910 SVAPV
+1910 SVSPV

-1940 TVTIESGEDGIYEV
+1940 TVIIESGEDGIYEV

-2026 VVDAVAAGG
+2026 VVDAVAAGS

-2114 EMTVRSGD
+2114 EMTARSGD
-2122 FDLANGGCIAY
+2122 SDLANGGCIAY

-2202 VTVNA
+2202 VTVNV
-2207 TYRKIAPSVKAE
+2207 TYRKITPSVKAE

-2382 TAAAAEGYEVA
+2382 TATAAEGYEVA
-2393 DWLVNGISQGVAEK
+2393 DWLVNGISQGVAEET
-2407 IFAYKVPKD
+2407 FAYKVPKD

-2447 TADEVLEGNSAQI
+2447 TSGETLDGESADI
-2460 RGDRELKFTADAD
+2460 RGDRMLKFTAIPD

-2513 VAHFAKQELK
+2513 VAHFTKQELK

-2533 ALGAVT
+2533 ALGTVT

-2652 HKDLTITVA
+2652 HKDLTITVT

-2667 TVEHWTVDGA
+2667 TVEHWTVDGVN
-2677 DVDSDE
+2677 VDSDE

-2842 ETAYTITELTKI
+2842 ETAYTITDLTKI

-3009 EKALDGSITVG
+3009 EKAFDGSITVG

-3117 GSITIRTAEGKT
+3117 GSITIKTAEGKT

-3138 GTVLICTAKAANSCK
+3138 GTVLICTAKAAKNCK

-3213 VNKADGYDIYA
+3213 VNRADGYDIYA
-3224 QKCYVKFDSKSLIK
+3224 QKCYVNFDSKSLIK

-3258 AKSDMIKLRV
+3258 AKLDMIKLRV
-3268 KAYRLV
+3268 KAYKLV

-3337 GARYLYVCTNKNV
+3337 GARYLYACTNKNV

>member
-1 MGDSDAHTPLI
+1 
-12 YVSSAATQK
+12 
-21 FITDNE
+21 
-27 RKGKFNMR
+27 MR

-159 FYDLGKDNVKVEH
+159 FYDLGEDNVKVEH

-182 NMGNVLKKDSNGFNG
+182 NMGNVLKKDSNGFSG

-428 NEVSLGDTDGR
+428 NEVSLGDTDGG

-493 VYYDRL
+493 VYYDSL

-537 PMALACADL
+537 PLALACADL

-780 ANTKTT
+780 ANTQTT

-943 SSQHAGLGHTY
+943 SSQHAGLGHTR

-1023 NSVSLEWSPS
+1023 KSVSLEWSPS

-1208 AHNDTENKDLSDGSV
+1208 AHNDTENKDLLDGSV

-1261 YMWKDSDENYYPC
+1261 YMWKDSNENYYPC
-1274 NVSVKKDSDGYV
+1274 SVSVKKDSDGYV

-1451 ITGPESRRIAGKY
+1451 ITGPESKRIAGKY

-1517 TMQDNVRYGDSVKIS
+1517 TMQDNVRYGDSVKMS

-1558 NNKTGEFE
+1558 NNKTGKFE

-1653 YGVSGLLPGIYDIA
+1653 DGVSGLLPGIYDID

-1940 TVTIESGEDGIYEV
+1940 TVIIESGEDGIYEV

-1975 SAADGQELGTISA
+1975 SAADGQELGTVSA

-2026 VVDAVAAGG
+2026 VVDAVAAGSA
-2035 TDALV
+2035 DALV

-2069 GEKVDAEAEGAGAQR
+2069 GEKVDAEAEGADAQR

-2114 EMTVRSGD
+2114 EMTAKSGD
-2122 FDLANGGCIAY
+2122 SDLANGGCIAY

-2202 VTVNA
+2202 VTVNV
-2207 TYRKIAPSVKAE
+2207 TYRKITPSVKAE

-2447 TADEVLEGNSAQI
+2447 TSGETLYGESADI
-2460 RGDRELKFTADAD
+2460 RGDRMLKFTAIPDL
-2473 QYMECTGFTVKT
+2473 YMECTGYTVKT

-2528 EANDA
+2528 EANDT
-2533 ALGAVT
+2533 ALGTVT

-2842 ETAYTITELTKI
+2842 ETAYTITDLTKI

-3138 GTVLICTAKAANSCK
+3138 GTVLICTAKAANKCK

-3224 QKCYVKFDSKSLIK
+3224 QECYVNFNSKSLVK

-3258 AKSDMIKLRV
+3258 AKLDTIKLRV
-3268 KAYRLV
+3268 KAYKLV

-3337 GARYLYVCTNKNV
+3337 GARYLYACTNKNV

>member
-1 MGDSDAHTPLI
+1 
-12 YVSSAATQK
+12 
-21 FITDNE
+21 
-27 RKGKFNMR
+27 MR

-182 NMGNVLKKDSNGFNG
+182 NMGNVLKKDSNGFDG

-299 ADLNGDGFEDLLV
+299 ADLNGDGFDDLLV

-339 NGRFTKGNNISIPGG
+339 NGRFTKGNNINIPGG

-409 GHMTVYTYKDGGL
+409 GHMTVYKYKDGGL

-428 NEVSLGDTDGR
+428 DEVSLGDTDGK

-493 VYYDRL
+493 VYYDSL

-514 TKSKEIVKYHEVKSN
+514 TKSKEIVKYHEVKDN

-537 PMALACADL
+537 PLALACADL

-708 AILQA
+708 AVLQA

-734 STSKGSSNTVSANLS
+734 STSKGSSNTVSTNLS

-758 EIQLIGAGE
+758 EVQLIGAGE

-780 ANTKTT
+780 ANTQTT

-872 YQTLGGKLKYAYQSG
+872 YQTLGGKLKYTYQSG

-899 GADQTQTISVTDEN
+899 GADQTQTIAVTDEN
-913 EYSTEVFIEANEK
+913 EYSTEVFLEANEK

-943 SSQHAGLGHTY
+943 SSQHAGLGYTR

-1023 NSVSLEWSPS
+1023 NSVSLEWTPS

-1188 LYTKTA
+1188 LYTRTA

-1199 KADSKVMLL
+1199 KADSKVTLL
-1208 AHNDTENKDLSDGSV
+1208 AHNDTQNTDLSDGSV

-1246 TSGVREYILVSDGTN
+1246 TSGVREYILVSNGTN

-1274 NVSVKKDSDGYV
+1274 SVSVKKDSDGYV

-1292 KASDVGGTAYG
+1292 KASDVGGTAYS

-1314 GNTYKLASVNAD
+1314 GNTYKLTSVNAA

-1335 ASDDVTYDRILA
+1335 VSDDVTYDRILA

-1362 NTSGSEDSTVYYYV
+1362 NASGSEDSTVYYYV
-1376 ADSESGS
+1376 ADSENGS

-1428 KITLSCQPKSL
+1428 KITLSCQPKTL

-1451 ITGPESRRIAGKY
+1451 ITGPESKRIAGKY
-1464 DRANGCYTAQWE
+1464 DSTNGCYTAQWE
-1476 PSGQGIYN
+1476 PSGQGVYN

-1517 TMQDNVRYGDSVKIS
+1517 TMQDNVRYGDSVKMS
-1532 LERVSYD
+1532 LEKVSYD
-1539 NTGKLQDITDD
+1539 NTGKIQDITDD

-1566 DTDKY
+1566 NTDKY

-1601 NVGRAQLEIAAQD
+1601 NVGMAQLEIAAQD

-1653 YGVSGLLPGIYDIA
+1653 VGVSGLLPGIYDID

-1787 MDKLKANMNVAV
+1787 MAKLKANMNVAV

-1910 SVAPV
+1910 SVSPV

-2026 VVDAVAAGG
+2026 VVDAVAAGS

-2062 IAYWEVN
+2062 VAYWEVN
-2069 GEKVDAEAEGAGAQR
+2069 GEKVDAEAEGTGAQR

-2114 EMTVRSGD
+2114 EMTAKSGD
-2122 FDLANGGCIAY
+2122 SDLANGGYIAY
-2133 ASKDDLKFTFAVKR
+2133 ASKDDLKFSFAVKR

-2163 FSLAENSG
+2163 FSLAEDSG

-2207 TYRKIAPSVKAE
+2207 TYRKITPSVKAE
-2219 YSLKVIEKASAGEAS
+2219 YSLKVIEKASAGESS

-2447 TADEVLEGNSAQI
+2447 TSGETLYGESADI
-2460 RGDRELKFTADAD
+2460 RGDRMLKFTAIPDL
-2473 QYMECTGFTVKT
+2473 YMECTGYTVKT

-2533 ALGAVT
+2533 ALGTVT
-2539 AVYGLDE
+2539 AVYGLDK

-2561 AVFTAAPADGQMIEG
+2561 VVFTAAPAEGQMIEG
-2576 WYLDPECTQAIEGTE
+2576 WYLDPECTQAIEGTG

-2603 TDVAVYVKFVEIPEY
+2603 SDVAVYVKFVEIPEY

-2629 AKITASSDGEELE
+2629 AKITAASDGEELE

-3009 EKALDGSITVG
+3009 EKALDESITVG

-3093 TKNMNISAAF
+3093 TKNMNIRAAF

-3117 GSITIRTAEGKT
+3117 GSITIKTAEGKT

-3138 GTVLICTAKAANSCK
+3138 GTVLICTAKAANNCK

-3224 QKCYVKFDSKSLIK
+3224 QECYVNFNSKSLIK

-3249 ISGINGKSL
+3249 ISSINGKSL
-3258 AKSDMIKLRV
+3258 AKLDTIKLRV
-3268 KAYRLV
+3268 KAYKLV

-3296 TNIKKVLLPRKSYVL
+3296 TNIKKVLLPQKSYVL
-3311 GVKQTIQLKPG
+3311 GVKQTIKLKPG
-3322 FTKADASKMVLDGTH
+3322 YTKADASKKVLDGTH
-3337 GARYLYVCTNKNV
+3337 GARYLYACTNKNV

>member
-1 MGDSDAHTPLI
+1 
-12 YVSSAATQK
+12 
-21 FITDNE
+21 
-27 RKGKFNMR
+27 MR

-159 FYDLGKDNVKVEH
+159 FYDLGEDNVKVEH

-219 VHGDKVFSPA
+219 VHGDKVFGPA

-248 VNIFKIAA
+248 VSIFKIAA
-256 DGTRYS
+256 DGTRSS

-272 NSTYSDG
+272 NSTYGDG

-325 NIRYAIVDVYYGKG
+325 NIRYAIVDVYYGKR

-354 LASNYESGTDGSW
+354 LASNYESGAGGSW

-493 VYYDRL
+493 VYYDSL

-1160 NPTLRLTDVSDEMD
+1160 NPALRLTDVSDEMD

-1261 YMWKDSDENYYPC
+1261 YMWKDSNENYYPC
-1274 NVSVKKDSDGYV
+1274 SVSVKKDSDGYV

-1292 KASDVGGTAYG
+1292 KASDVGGAAYG

-1314 GNTYKLASVNAD
+1314 GNTYKLTSVNAD

-1451 ITGPESRRIAGKY
+1451 ITGPESKRIAGKY

-1503 AIYTSFEG
+1503 SIYTSFEG

-1517 TMQDNVRYGDSVKIS
+1517 TMQDNVRYGDSVKMS
-1532 LERVSYD
+1532 LEKVSYD

-1644 RDRDYELGS
+1644 RDRDYELRS
-1653 YGVSGLLPGIYDIA
+1653 YGVSGLLPGIYDID

-1910 SVAPV
+1910 SVSPV

-1940 TVTIESGEDGIYEV
+1940 TVIIESGEDGIYEV

-1975 SAADGQELGTISA
+1975 SAADGQELGTVSA

-2026 VVDAVAAGG
+2026 VVDAVVAGG

-2114 EMTVRSGD
+2114 EMTARSGD
-2122 FDLANGGCIAY
+2122 SDLANGGCIAY

-2207 TYRKIAPSVKAE
+2207 TYRKISPSVKAE

-2382 TAAAAEGYEVA
+2382 TATAAEGYEVA

-2416 TRVDVRAVFDRPVYK
+2416 TRVDVRAVFDRPVYR

-2447 TADEVLEGNSAQI
+2447 TSGETLYGESADI
-2460 RGDRELKFTADAD
+2460 RGDRMLKFTAIPDL
-2473 QYMECTGFTVKT
+2473 YMECTGYTVKT
-2485 AEGTKDYTAEELG
+2485 SDGEKQYSASELNG
-2498 SNVFVVDKVASDIDV
+2498 DVLVIDKVSSDTDV
-2513 VAHFAKQELK
+2513 TAHFAKKELK
-2523 SVITF
+2523 AVITF
-2528 EANDA
+2528 AANDPD
-2533 ALGAVT
+2533 LGTVS
-2539 AVYGLDE
+2539 AVYGADK
-2546 KAEITSGDSQVSGGD
+2546 KAIVSGDSQIAGGD
-2561 AVFTAAPADGQMIEG
+2561 VIFTAAPAEGQMIEG
-2576 WYLDPECTQAIEGTE
+2576 WYKNPECTEAIEGTNQ
-2591 LEQTTYEVKTIY
+2591 EQPEYSAHAVY
-2603 TDVAVYVKFVEIPEY
+2603 ADLAVYVKFVEIPEY
-2618 TVKVGTTGTGS
+2618 TVKLGINGTGTADIEAESEGVKLDI
-2629 AKITASSDGEELE
+2629 A
-2642 IVSGEVKLKR
+2642 SGEVKVKR
-2652 HKDLTITVA
+2652 HADLKVTVR
-2661 PKDEYN
+2661 PRDVYN
-2667 TVEHWTVDGA
+2667 TVEYWIVDGEE
-2677 DVDSDE
+2677 VDKTE
-2683 LTYKLTDI
+2683 LTYQIDDLTEDRSV
-2691 TKDAEIYAYIAPS
+2691 YAYVSPS
-2704 LLVNVIFKNED
+2704 LLVDVIFKD
-2715 EVKKY
+2715 SDPVKKY
-2720 DNIDISTGYVGEDG
+2720 DKIDIRAGYVAEDG
-2734 DISGLKPIN
+2734 DESGLKVIN
-2743 AENNLVRIGSGKDVR
+2743 AENNSVRVGSGKDVS
-2758 FAITPSDDYMIQAWT
+2758 FEITPGDDYMIQSWT
-2773 VKYIR
+2773 VRYMR
-2778 GGKVVKEESG
+2778 GDRIVKEESG
-2788 TDFGFTNE
+2788 KDFGFTNK
-2796 ILLND
+2796 ILLKN

-2810 ELVDR
+2810 ELVDKK
-2815 VGYAIP
+2815 GYYIP
-2821 VEGNY
+2821 AEGYYNQANELVTNSVEG
-2826 DRDNNLIE
+2826 E
-2834 TAGGESTP
+2834 AGSEA
-2842 ETAYTITELTKI
+2842 AYTVSELTKQ
-2854 PDNVVFKND
+2854 PDNVVFRAED
-2863 NGVVLDNMVRENGDA
+2863 GSVIDNMVRANGDA
-2878 SVVITPAEGWRIR
+2878 SVTITPENGWRIR
-2891 DIIID
+2891 GITVSDAVSGQ
-2896 EPENAEN
+2896 E
-2903 SEESENIM
+2903 ENIM
-2911 SVQPV
+2911 TVTPV
-2916 LAEDGTETG
+2916 RTEDGTETG
-2925 AYLVSDVNVTKN
+2925 AYRVVSENVTEN
-2937 MEFKVDAVKLY
+2937 MTFTVDAVRLY
-2948 SVTIADTEHGN
+2948 TVNIADTQHGKITV
-2959 IKVTKPDGT
+2959 IKEDGT
-2968 EVENGE
+2968 EVSNGQT
-2974 MIDEKTVLT
+2974 MDEGTLLT
-2983 YTATPDMYYDFDAW
+2983 YTAVPDKYYDFDTW
-2997 TEDAADQAESTF
+2997 TYDAADQTESTF
-3009 EKALDGSITVG
+3009 EQALDGNITVG

-3026 YAKVSIATV
+3026 YAKVNIASV
-3035 KNGTVTVTT
+3035 KNGKITVTT
-3044 ADGKKISNGQLVQE
+3044 ADGKKIANGQLVQE
-3058 GTDIICKAIP
+3058 GTVIVCKAVP

-3082 GKTGT
+3082 GKKGG

-3093 TKNMNISAAF
+3093 TKNMKISAAF
-3103 KFRYVKVA
+3103 KYRYVKIA
-3111 IGKTEN
+3111 IGKTVN
-3117 GSITIRTAEGKT
+3117 GTISVKTADGKT
-3129 VKNGASVIE
+3129 VKNGSAIKE
-3138 GTVLICTAKAANSCK
+3138 GTVIVCTAKAAKNCK
-3153 LGSWTGSFKSTKT
+3153 LGYWSGSFKSTKT
-3166 SVKVA
+3166 SVRVA
-3171 ANKNMK
+3171 ANNNMT
-3177 INARFVA
+3177 INAKFVA
-3184 KIPAQNTAGI
+3184 QIPARDTAGI
-3194 NKNIHAVVSGNK
+3194 NKNIQTAITNK
-3206 VTVVWGK
+3206 SLTIKWGK
-3213 VNKADGYDIYA
+3213 VAGANGYDVFM
-3224 QKCYVKFDSKSLIK
+3224 QNCSKKMDTKNPVKT
-3238 SVKGASATRVT
+3238 VRGASSNKTT
-3249 ISGINGKSL
+3249 ITKMHGTALSKCGIVK
-3258 AKSDMIKLRV
+3258 IQV
-3268 KAYRLV
+3268 KAYKLV
-3274 NGKKKYIDNSVMLHI
+3274 NGKKKYIDKSVLLHI
-3289 VTNSSKY
+3289 VLNSEKR
-3296 TNIKKVLLPRKSYVL
+3296 TNIKKVTLAKKAYTMS
-3311 GVKQTIQLKPG
+3311 VKRAVTLKPV
-3322 FTKADASKMVLDGTH
+3322 FTPANASKLLLGAEH
-3337 GARYLYVCTNKNV
+3337 GPRAFYYSTNTNV
-3350 ATVDAKGRIK
+3350 AIVDANGVVK
-3360 AKAAGKCTVYVIAVN
+3360 AKASGKCTIYVISISGVSSP
-3375 GTTQA
+3375 
-3380 VQIIVK
+3380 VQITVR

>member
-1 MGDSDAHTPLI
+1 
-12 YVSSAATQK
+12 
-21 FITDNE
+21 
-27 RKGKFNMR
+27 MR

-159 FYDLGKDNVKVEH
+159 FYDLGEDNVKVEH

-182 NMGNVLKKDSNGFNG
+182 NMGNVLKKDSNGFSG

-428 NEVSLGDTDGR
+428 NEVSLGDTDGG

-493 VYYDRL
+493 VYYDSL

-529 EYYRPVNA
+529 GYYRPVNA

-780 ANTKTT
+780 ANTQTT

-913 EYSTEVFIEANEK
+913 EYSTEVFLEANEK

-943 SSQHAGLGHTY
+943 SSQHAGLGHTR

-1023 NSVSLEWSPS
+1023 KSVSLEWSPS

-1274 NVSVKKDSDGYV
+1274 SVSVKKDSDGYV

-1292 KASDVGGTAYG
+1292 KASDVGGAAYG

-1314 GNTYKLASVNAD
+1314 GNTYKLTSVNAD

-1439 SGEDVQGDVEFV
+1439 SGENVQGDVEFV

-1517 TMQDNVRYGDSVKIS
+1517 TMQDNVRYGDSVKMS

-1558 NNKTGEFE
+1558 NNKTGKFE

-1653 YGVSGLLPGIYDIA
+1653 DGVSGLLPGIYDID

-1940 TVTIESGEDGIYEV
+1940 TVIIESGEDGIYEV

-1975 SAADGQELGTISA
+1975 SAADGQELGTVSA

-2026 VVDAVAAGG
+2026 VVDAVAAGSA
-2035 TDALV
+2035 DALV

-2069 GEKVDAEAEGAGAQR
+2069 GEKVDAEAEGADAQR

-2114 EMTVRSGD
+2114 EMTAKSGD
-2122 FDLANGGCIAY
+2122 SDLANGGCIAY

-2202 VTVNA
+2202 VTVNV
-2207 TYRKIAPSVKAE
+2207 TYRKITPSVKAE

-2382 TAAAAEGYEVA
+2382 TATAAEGYEVA
-2393 DWLVNGISQGVAEK
+2393 DWLVNGISQGVAEET
-2407 IFAYKVPKD
+2407 FAYKVPKD

-2447 TADEVLEGNSAQI
+2447 TSGETLDGESADI
-2460 RGDRELKFTADAD
+2460 RGDRMLKFTAIPD

-2842 ETAYTITELTKI
+2842 ETAYTITDLTKI

-3117 GSITIRTAEGKT
+3117 GSITIKTAEGKT

-3138 GTVLICTAKAANSCK
+3138 GTVLICTAKAAKNCK

-3213 VNKADGYDIYA
+3213 VNRADGYDIYA
-3224 QKCYVKFDSKSLIK
+3224 QKCYVNFDSKSLIK

-3258 AKSDMIKLRV
+3258 AKLDMIKLRV
-3268 KAYRLV
+3268 KAYKLV

-3337 GARYLYVCTNKNV
+3337 GARYLYACTNKNV

>member
-1 MGDSDAHTPLI
+1 
-12 YVSSAATQK
+12 
-21 FITDNE
+21 
-27 RKGKFNMR
+27 MR

-159 FYDLGKDNVKVEH
+159 FYDLGEDNVKVEH

-182 NMGNVLKKDSNGFNG
+182 NMGNVLKKDSNGFSG

-428 NEVSLGDTDGR
+428 NEVSLGDTDGG

-493 VYYDRL
+493 VYYDSL

-537 PMALACADL
+537 PLALACADL

-1261 YMWKDSDENYYPC
+1261 YMWKDSNENYYPC
-1274 NVSVKKDSDGYV
+1274 SVSVKKDSDGYV

-1314 GNTYKLASVNAD
+1314 GNTYKLISVNAA

-1451 ITGPESRRIAGKY
+1451 ITGPEIKRIAGKY

-1503 AIYTSFEG
+1503 SIYTSFEG

-1517 TMQDNVRYGDSVKIS
+1517 TMQDNVRYGDSVKMS

-1558 NNKTGEFE
+1558 NNKTGKFE

-1601 NVGRAQLEIAAQD
+1601 NVGRTQLEIAAQD

-1644 RDRDYELGS
+1644 RDRDYKLGS
-1653 YGVSGLLPGIYDIA
+1653 YGVSGLLPGIYDID

-1975 SAADGQELGTISA
+1975 SAADGQELGTVSA

-2026 VVDAVAAGG
+2026 VVDAVAAGSA
-2035 TDALV
+2035 DALV

-2069 GEKVDAEAEGAGAQR
+2069 GEKVDAEAEGADAQR

-2114 EMTVRSGD
+2114 EMTAKSGD
-2122 FDLANGGCIAY
+2122 SDLANGGCIAY

-2202 VTVNA
+2202 VTVNV
-2207 TYRKIAPSVKAE
+2207 TYRKITPSVKAE

-2382 TAAAAEGYEVA
+2382 TATAAEGYEVA
-2393 DWLVNGISQGVAEK
+2393 DWLVNGISQGVAEET
-2407 IFAYKVPKD
+2407 FAYKVPKD

-2447 TADEVLEGNSAQI
+2447 TSGETLDGESADI
-2460 RGDRELKFTADAD
+2460 RGDRMLKFTAIPD

-2533 ALGAVT
+2533 ALGTVT

-2842 ETAYTITELTKI
+2842 ETAYTITDLTKI

-3117 GSITIRTAEGKT
+3117 GSITIKTAEGKT

-3138 GTVLICTAKAANSCK
+3138 GTVLICTAKAAKNCK

-3213 VNKADGYDIYA
+3213 VNRADGYDIYA
-3224 QKCYVKFDSKSLIK
+3224 QKCYVNFDSKSLIK

-3258 AKSDMIKLRV
+3258 AKLDMIKLRV
-3268 KAYRLV
+3268 KAYKLV

-3289 VTNSSKY
+3289 VTNSGKY

-3337 GARYLYVCTNKNV
+3337 GARYLYACTNKNV

>member
-1 MGDSDAHTPLI
+1 
-12 YVSSAATQK
+12 
-21 FITDNE
+21 
-27 RKGKFNMR
+27 MR

-159 FYDLGKDNVKVEH
+159 FYDLGEDNVKVEH

-182 NMGNVLKKDSNGFNG
+182 NMGNVLKKDSNGFSG

-428 NEVSLGDTDGR
+428 NEVSLGDTDGG

-493 VYYDRL
+493 VYYDSL

-537 PMALACADL
+537 PLALACADL

-780 ANTKTT
+780 ANTQTT

-913 EYSTEVFIEANEK
+913 EYSTEVFLEANEK

-943 SSQHAGLGHTY
+943 SSQHAGLGHTR

-1023 NSVSLEWSPS
+1023 KSVSLEWSPS

-1208 AHNDTENKDLSDGSV
+1208 AHNDTENKDLLDGSV

-1261 YMWKDSDENYYPC
+1261 YMWKDSNENYYPC
-1274 NVSVKKDSDGYV
+1274 SVSVKKDSDGYV

-1451 ITGPESRRIAGKY
+1451 ITGPESKRIAGKY

-1517 TMQDNVRYGDSVKIS
+1517 TMQDNVRYGDSVKMS

-1558 NNKTGEFE
+1558 NNKTGKFE

-1653 YGVSGLLPGIYDIA
+1653 DGVSGLLPGIYDID

-1940 TVTIESGEDGIYEV
+1940 TVIIESGEDGIYEV

-1975 SAADGQELGTISA
+1975 SAADGQELGTVSA

-2026 VVDAVAAGG
+2026 VVDAVAAGSA
-2035 TDALV
+2035 DALV

-2069 GEKVDAEAEGAGAQR
+2069 GEKVDAEAEGADAQR

-2114 EMTVRSGD
+2114 EMTAKSGD
-2122 FDLANGGCIAY
+2122 SDLANGGCIAY

-2202 VTVNA
+2202 VTVNV
-2207 TYRKIAPSVKAE
+2207 TYRKITPSVKAE

-2382 TAAAAEGYEVA
+2382 TATAAEGYEVA
-2393 DWLVNGISQGVAEK
+2393 DWLVNGISQGVAEET
-2407 IFAYKVPKD
+2407 FAYKVPKD

-2447 TADEVLEGNSAQI
+2447 TSGETLDGESADI
-2460 RGDRELKFTADAD
+2460 RGDRMLKFTAIPD

-2842 ETAYTITELTKI
+2842 ETAYTITDLTKI

-3044 ADGKKISNGQLVQE
+3044 ADGKKISNRQLVQE

-3117 GSITIRTAEGKT
+3117 GSITIKTAEGKT

-3138 GTVLICTAKAANSCK
+3138 GTVLICTAKAAKNCK

-3213 VNKADGYDIYA
+3213 VNRADGYDIYA
-3224 QKCYVKFDSKSLIK
+3224 QKCYVNFDSKSLIK

-3258 AKSDMIKLRV
+3258 AKLDMIKLRV
-3268 KAYRLV
+3268 KAYKLV

-3337 GARYLYVCTNKNV
+3337 GARYLYACTNKNV

>member
-1 MGDSDAHTPLI
+1 
-12 YVSSAATQK
+12 
-21 FITDNE
+21 
-27 RKGKFNMR
+27 MR

-159 FYDLGKDNVKVEH
+159 FYDLGEDNVKVEH

-182 NMGNVLKKDSNGFNG
+182 NMGNVLKKDSNGFDG

-219 VHGDKVFSPA
+219 VHGDKVFGPA

-428 NEVSLGDTDGR
+428 NEVSLGDTDGG

-493 VYYDRL
+493 VYYDSL

-537 PMALACADL
+537 PLALACADL

-780 ANTKTT
+780 ANTQTT

-913 EYSTEVFIEANEK
+913 EYSTEVFLEANEK

-943 SSQHAGLGHTY
+943 SSQHAGLGHTR

-1023 NSVSLEWSPS
+1023 KSVSLEWSPS

-1274 NVSVKKDSDGYV
+1274 SVSVKKDSDGYV

-1292 KASDVGGTAYG
+1292 KASDVGGAAYG

-1314 GNTYKLASVNAD
+1314 GNTYKLTSVNAD

-1439 SGEDVQGDVEFV
+1439 SGENVQGDVEFV

-1517 TMQDNVRYGDSVKIS
+1517 TMQDNVRYGDSVKMS

-1558 NNKTGEFE
+1558 NNKTGKFE

-1653 YGVSGLLPGIYDIA
+1653 DGVSGLLPGIYDID

-1940 TVTIESGEDGIYEV
+1940 TVIIESGEDGIYEV

-2026 VVDAVAAGG
+2026 VVDAVAAGSA
-2035 TDALV
+2035 DALV

-2069 GEKVDAEAEGAGAQR
+2069 GEKVDAEAEGADAQR

-2114 EMTVRSGD
+2114 EMTAKSGD
-2122 FDLANGGCIAY
+2122 SDLANGGCIAY

-2190 TWSAPADGFTGD
+2190 TWSAPADGFTED
-2202 VTVNA
+2202 VTVNV
-2207 TYRKIAPSVKAE
+2207 TYRKITPSVKAE

-2382 TAAAAEGYEVA
+2382 TATAAEGYEVA
-2393 DWLVNGISQGVAEK
+2393 DWLVNGISQGVAEET
-2407 IFAYKVPKD
+2407 FAYKVPKD

-2447 TADEVLEGNSAQI
+2447 TSGETLDGESADI
-2460 RGDRELKFTADAD
+2460 RGDRMLKFTAIPD

-2513 VAHFAKQELK
+2513 VAHFTKQELK

-2533 ALGAVT
+2533 ALGTVT

-2561 AVFTAAPADGQMIEG
+2561 AVFTAAPADDQMIEG

-2788 TDFGFTNE
+2788 ADFGFTNE

-2842 ETAYTITELTKI
+2842 ETAYTITDLTKI

-2903 SEESENIM
+2903 SEGSENIM

-2968 EVENGE
+2968 EVKNGE

-3117 GSITIRTAEGKT
+3117 GSIKIKTAEGKT

-3138 GTVLICTAKAANSCK
+3138 GTVLICTAKAAKNCK

-3224 QKCYVKFDSKSLIK
+3224 QKCYVNFNSKSLIK

-3249 ISGINGKSL
+3249 ISSINGKSL
-3258 AKSDMIKLRV
+3258 AKFDTIKLRV
-3268 KAYRLV
+3268 KAYKLV

-3296 TNIKKVLLPRKSYVL
+3296 TNIKKVLLPQKSYVL
-3311 GVKQTIQLKPG
+3311 GVKQTIKLKPG
-3322 FTKADASKMVLDGTH
+3322 YTKADASKKVLDGTH
-3337 GARYLYVCTNKNV
+3337 GARYLYACTNKNV

>member
-1 MGDSDAHTPLI
+1 
-12 YVSSAATQK
+12 
-21 FITDNE
+21 
-27 RKGKFNMR
+27 MR

-159 FYDLGKDNVKVEH
+159 FYDLGEDNVKVEH

-182 NMGNVLKKDSNGFNG
+182 NMGNVLKKDSNGFSG

-248 VNIFKIAA
+248 VSIFKIAA
-256 DGTRYS
+256 DGTRS
-262 IATLTPTLNK
+262 SVATLTPTLNK
-272 NSTYSDG
+272 NSTYGNG

-354 LASNYESGTDGSW
+354 LASNYESGAGGSW

-428 NEVSLGDTDGR
+428 NEVSLGDTDGG

-493 VYYDRL
+493 VYYDSL

-537 PMALACADL
+537 PLALACADL
-546 KGMNGNNENDSVLFG
+546 KGMNGNDENDSVLFG

-943 SSQHAGLGHTY
+943 SSQHAGLGHTR

-1023 NSVSLEWSPS
+1023 KSVSLEWSPS

-1261 YMWKDSDENYYPC
+1261 YMWKDSNENYYPC
-1274 NVSVKKDSDGYV
+1274 SVSVKKDSDGYV

-1451 ITGPESRRIAGKY
+1451 ITGPESKRIAGKY

-1517 TMQDNVRYGDSVKIS
+1517 TMQDNVRYGDSVKMS

-1558 NNKTGEFE
+1558 NNKTGKFE

-1653 YGVSGLLPGIYDIA
+1653 DGASGLLPGIYDID
-1667 VAYVKVGDQHSQ
+1667 VVYVKVGDQHSQ

-1684 EKNYIINLVKASYTL
+1684 EKKYIINLVKASYTL

-1910 SVAPV
+1910 SVSPV

-1940 TVTIESGEDGIYEV
+1940 TVIIESGEDGIYEV

-1975 SAADGQELGTISA
+1975 SAADGQELGTVSA

-2026 VVDAVAAGG
+2026 VVDAVANGSA
-2035 TDALV
+2035 DALA

-2069 GEKVDAEAEGAGAQR
+2069 GEKVDAEAEGADAQR

-2114 EMTVRSGD
+2114 EMTAKSGD
-2122 FDLANGGCIAY
+2122 SDLANGGCIVY
-2133 ASKDDLKFTFAVKR
+2133 ASKDDLKFTFAAKR

-2163 FSLAENSG
+2163 FSLAEDSG

-2207 TYRKIAPSVKAE
+2207 TYKKITPSVKAE
-2219 YSLKVIEKASAGEAS
+2219 YSLKVIEKASAGETS

-2252 YIQIGDTISDATES
+2252 YIQIGDTVSDATAS

-2322 ITVDGDSSDVTVM
+2322 ITVAGDSSDVTVM

-2375 AASYVEF
+2375 AASDVEF

-2407 IFAYKVPKD
+2407 TFAYKVPKD

-2447 TADEVLEGNSAQI
+2447 TSGETLYGESADI
-2460 RGDRELKFTADAD
+2460 RGDRMLKFTAIPDL
-2473 QYMECTGFTVKT
+2473 YMECTGYTVKT
-2485 AEGTKDYTAEELG
+2485 SDGEKQYSASELNG
-2498 SNVFVVDKVASDIDV
+2498 DVLVIDKVSSDTDV
-2513 VAHFAKQELK
+2513 TAHFAKKELK
-2523 SVITF
+2523 AVITF
-2528 EANDA
+2528 AANDP
-2533 ALGAVT
+2533 ALGTVT
-2539 AVYGLDE
+2539 AVYGADK
-2546 KAEITSGDSQVSGGD
+2546 KAIVSGDSQIAGGD
-2561 AVFTAAPADGQMIEG
+2561 VIFTAAPAEGQMIEG
-2576 WYLDPECTQAIEGTE
+2576 WYKNPECTEAIEGTNQ
-2591 LEQTTYEVKTIY
+2591 EQPEYSAHAVY
-2603 TDVAVYVKFVEIPEY
+2603 ADLAVYVKFVEIPEY
-2618 TVKVGTTGTGS
+2618 TVKLGINGTGTADIEAESEGVKLDI
-2629 AKITASSDGEELE
+2629 A
-2642 IVSGEVKLKR
+2642 SGEVKVKR
-2652 HKDLTITVA
+2652 HADLKVIVR
-2661 PKDEYN
+2661 PRDVYN
-2667 TVEHWTVDGA
+2667 TVEYWIVDGEE
-2677 DVDSDE
+2677 VDKTE
-2683 LTYKLTDI
+2683 LTYQIDDLTEDRSV
-2691 TKDAEIYAYIAPS
+2691 YAYVSPS
-2704 LLVNVIFKNED
+2704 LLVDVIFKD
-2715 EVKKY
+2715 SDPVKKY
-2720 DNIDISTGYVGEDG
+2720 DKIDIRAGYVAEDG
-2734 DISGLKPIN
+2734 DESGLKVIN
-2743 AENNLVRIGSGKDVR
+2743 AENNSVRVGSGKDVS
-2758 FAITPSDDYMIQAWT
+2758 FEITPGDDYMIQSWT
-2773 VKYIR
+2773 VRYMR
-2778 GGKVVKEESG
+2778 GDRVVKEESG
-2788 TDFGFTNE
+2788 KDFGFTNK
-2796 ILLND
+2796 ILLKN

-2815 VGYAIP
+2815 KGYYIP
-2821 VEGNY
+2821 AEGYYNQA
-2826 DRDNNLIE
+2826 NELVTNSAE
-2834 TAGGESTP
+2834 GEAGSEA
-2842 ETAYTITELTKI
+2842 AYTVSELTKQ
-2854 PDNVVFKND
+2854 PDNVVFRAED
-2863 NGVVLDNMVRENGDA
+2863 GSVIDNMVRANGDA
-2878 SVVITPAEGWRIR
+2878 GVTITPENGWRIR
-2891 DIIID
+2891 GITVSDAVSGQ
-2896 EPENAEN
+2896 EENL
-2903 SEESENIM
+2903 M
-2911 SVQPV
+2911 TVTPV

-2925 AYLVSDVNVTKN
+2925 SYRVVSENVTKN
-2937 MEFKVDAVKLY
+2937 MTFTVDSVRLY
-2948 SVTIADTEHGN
+2948 TVGIADTQHGK
-2959 IKVTKPDGT
+2959 ITVTKEDGT
-2968 EVENGE
+2968 EVSNGQTV
-2974 MIDEKTVLT
+2974 DEGTLLT
-2983 YTATPDMYYDFDAW
+2983 YTALPDKYYDFATW
-2997 TEDAADQAESTF
+2997 TDDAADQAESTF
-3009 EKALDGSITVG
+3009 AETLDGNITVG
-3020 AAFKAR
+3020 AAFKPR
-3026 YAKVSIATV
+3026 YAKVKIWSVQNGKIQVVTAGGRKVSDGDTV
-3035 KNGTVTVTT
+3035 R
-3044 ADGKKISNGQLVQE
+3044 E
-3058 GTDIICKAIP
+3058 GTILVCTAVPDA
-3068 AKHCDLSAWGGDAK
+3068 HCDLSVWGADAK
-3082 GKTGT
+3082 GKTGK
-3087 TVKLTV
+3087 TVRLRV
-3093 TKNMNISAAF
+3093 TKDMSVRAAF
-3103 KFRYVKVA
+3103 KFRYSRV
-3111 IGKTEN
+3111 
-3117 GSITIRTAEGKT
+3117 TIAKT
-3129 VKNGASVIE
+3129 VNGQITVKTADGRILKSGSKIKE
-3138 GTVLICTAKAANSCK
+3138 GSTIVCTAKPAKNCVLRTWSGNVTGKQTVRKVVVNKDITVNAKFAAK
-3153 LGSWTGSFKSTKT
+3153 VPAKT
-3166 SVKVA
+3166 V
-3171 ANKNMK
+3171 N
-3177 INARFVA
+3177 
-3184 KIPAQNTAGI
+3184 GI
-3194 NKNIHAVVSGNK
+3194 NRNIHAKAAGSSLA
-3206 VTVVWGK
+3206 VVWGK
-3213 VNKADGYDIYA
+3213 VIDADGYEIYM
-3224 QKCYVKFDSKSLIK
+3224 QQCYKDFDSNSKVK
-3238 SVKGASATRVT
+3238 VVKGAANTRTV
-3249 ISGINGKSL
+3249 ISKINNKSL
-3258 AKSDMIKLRV
+3258 AEYGIV
-3268 KAYRLV
+3268 KTQVRAYKYV
-3274 NGKKKYIDNSVMLHI
+3274 NGKKKYVDISVMLHTVI
-3289 VTNSSKY
+3289 SSSEY
-3296 TNIKKVLLPRKSYVL
+3296 TNVKSMSLAKKAYTLNVN
-3311 GVKQTIQLKPG
+3311 QTAVLKPVL
-3322 FTKADASKMVLDGTH
+3322 TKVNPKKKLLGKDHGRFVL
-3337 GARYLYVCTNKNV
+3337 YYSTNKNV
-3350 ATVDAKGRIK
+3350 ATVSAAGKIT
-3360 AKAAGKCTVYVIAVN
+3360 AKASGKCTVYVITVN
-3375 GTTQA
+3375 GVTQP
-3380 VQIIVK
+3380 VQITVR

>member
-1 MGDSDAHTPLI
+1 
-12 YVSSAATQK
+12 
-21 FITDNE
+21 
-27 RKGKFNMR
+27 MR

-159 FYDLGKDNVKVEH
+159 FYDLGEDNVKVEH

-219 VHGDKVFSPA
+219 VHGDKVFGPA

-248 VNIFKIAA
+248 VSIFKIAA
-256 DGTRYS
+256 DGTRSS

-272 NSTYSDG
+272 NSTYGDG

-325 NIRYAIVDVYYGKG
+325 NIRYAIVDVYYGKR

-354 LASNYESGTDGSW
+354 LASNYESGTGGSW

-493 VYYDRL
+493 VYYDSL

-943 SSQHAGLGHTY
+943 SSQHAGLGHTR

-1023 NSVSLEWSPS
+1023 KSVSLEWSPS

-1261 YMWKDSDENYYPC
+1261 YMWKDSNENYYPC
-1274 NVSVKKDSDGYV
+1274 SVSVKKDSDGYV

-1451 ITGPESRRIAGKY
+1451 ITGPESKRIAGKY

-1517 TMQDNVRYGDSVKIS
+1517 TMQDNVRYGDSVKMS

-1558 NNKTGEFE
+1558 NNKTGKFE

-1653 YGVSGLLPGIYDIA
+1653 DGVSGLLPGIYDID

-1940 TVTIESGEDGIYEV
+1940 TVIIESGEDGIYEV

-1975 SAADGQELGTISA
+1975 SAADGQELGTVSA

-2019 ADDDAAG
+2019 ADNDAAG
-2026 VVDAVAAGG
+2026 VVDAVAAGSA
-2035 TDALV
+2035 DALV

-2069 GEKVDAEAEGAGAQR
+2069 GEKVDAEAEGADAQR

-2114 EMTVRSGD
+2114 EMTAKSGD
-2122 FDLANGGCIAY
+2122 SDLANGGCIAY

-2202 VTVNA
+2202 VTVNV
-2207 TYRKIAPSVKAE
+2207 TYRKITPSVKAE

-2382 TAAAAEGYEVA
+2382 TATAAEGYEVA
-2393 DWLVNGISQGVAEK
+2393 DWLVNGISQGVAEET
-2407 IFAYKVPKD
+2407 FAYKVPKD

-2447 TADEVLEGNSAQI
+2447 TSGETLDGESADI
-2460 RGDRELKFTADAD
+2460 RGDRMLKFTAIPD

-2513 VAHFAKQELK
+2513 VAHFTKQELK

-2533 ALGAVT
+2533 ALGTVT

-2576 WYLDPECTQAIEGTE
+2576 WYLDPECTRAIEGTE

-2652 HKDLTITVA
+2652 HKDLTITVT

-2667 TVEHWTVDGA
+2667 TVEHWTVDGV

-2720 DNIDISTGYVGEDG
+2720 DNIDISTGYAGEDG

-2788 TDFGFTNE
+2788 ADFGFTNE

-2842 ETAYTITELTKI
+2842 ETAYTITDLTKI

-2903 SEESENIM
+2903 SEGSENIM

-2968 EVENGE
+2968 EVKNGE

-3117 GSITIRTAEGKT
+3117 GSITIKTAEGKT
-3129 VKNGASVIE
+3129 VNNGASVIE
-3138 GTVLICTAKAANSCK
+3138 GTVLICTAKAAKNCK

-3177 INARFVA
+3177 INVRFVA

-3213 VNKADGYDIYA
+3213 VNRADGYDIYA
-3224 QKCYVKFDSKSLIK
+3224 QKCYVNFDSKSLIK

-3258 AKSDMIKLRV
+3258 AKLDMIKLRV
-3268 KAYRLV
+3268 KAYKLV

-3337 GARYLYVCTNKNV
+3337 GARYLYACTNKNV

>member
-1 MGDSDAHTPLI
+1 
-12 YVSSAATQK
+12 
-21 FITDNE
+21 
-27 RKGKFNMR
+27 MR

-159 FYDLGKDNVKVEH
+159 FYDLGEDNVKVEH

-219 VHGDKVFSPA
+219 VHGDKVFGPA

-248 VNIFKIAA
+248 VSIFKIAA
-256 DGTRYS
+256 DGTRSS

-272 NSTYSDG
+272 NSTYGDG

-325 NIRYAIVDVYYGKG
+325 NIRYAIVDVYYGKR

-354 LASNYESGTDGSW
+354 LASNYESGTGGSW

-493 VYYDRL
+493 VYYDSL

-1261 YMWKDSDENYYPC
+1261 YMWKDSNENYYPC
-1274 NVSVKKDSDGYV
+1274 SVSVKKDSDGYV

-1292 KASDVGGTAYG
+1292 KASDVGGAAYG

-1314 GNTYKLASVNAD
+1314 GNTYKLTSVNAD

-1451 ITGPESRRIAGKY
+1451 ITGPESKRIAGKY

-1503 AIYTSFEG
+1503 SIYTSFEG

-1517 TMQDNVRYGDSVKIS
+1517 TMQDNVRYGDSVKMS
-1532 LERVSYD
+1532 LEKVSYD

-1644 RDRDYELGS
+1644 RDRDYELRS
-1653 YGVSGLLPGIYDIA
+1653 YGVSGLLPGIYDID

-1940 TVTIESGEDGIYEV
+1940 TVIIESGEDGIYEV

-1975 SAADGQELGTISA
+1975 SAADGQELGTVSA

-2026 VVDAVAAGG
+2026 VVDAVAAGSA
-2035 TDALV
+2035 DALV

-2069 GEKVDAEAEGAGAQR
+2069 GEKVDAEAEGADAQR

-2114 EMTVRSGD
+2114 EMTAKSGD
-2122 FDLANGGCIAY
+2122 SDLANGGCIAY

-2202 VTVNA
+2202 VTVNV
-2207 TYRKIAPSVKAE
+2207 TYRKITPSVKAE

-2382 TAAAAEGYEVA
+2382 TATAAEGYEVA
-2393 DWLVNGISQGVAEK
+2393 DWLVNGISQGVAEET
-2407 IFAYKVPKD
+2407 FAYKVPKD

-2447 TADEVLEGNSAQI
+2447 TSGETLDGESADI
-2460 RGDRELKFTADAD
+2460 RGDRMLKFTAIPD

-2842 ETAYTITELTKI
+2842 ETAYTITDLTKI

-3117 GSITIRTAEGKT
+3117 GSITIKTAEGKT

-3138 GTVLICTAKAANSCK
+3138 GTVLICTAKAAKNCK

-3213 VNKADGYDIYA
+3213 VNRADGYDIYA
-3224 QKCYVKFDSKSLIK
+3224 QKCYVNFDSKSLIK

-3258 AKSDMIKLRV
+3258 AKLDMIKLRV
-3268 KAYRLV
+3268 KAYKLV

-3337 GARYLYVCTNKNV
+3337 GARYLYACTNKNV

>member
-1 MGDSDAHTPLI
+1 
-12 YVSSAATQK
+12 
-21 FITDNE
+21 
-27 RKGKFNMR
+27 MR

-159 FYDLGKDNVKVEH
+159 FYDLGEDNVKVEH

-182 NMGNVLKKDSNGFNG
+182 NMGNVLKKDSNGFSG

-428 NEVSLGDTDGR
+428 NEVSLGDTDGG

-493 VYYDRL
+493 VYYDSL

-780 ANTKTT
+780 ANTQTT

-913 EYSTEVFIEANEK
+913 EYSTEVFLEANEK

-943 SSQHAGLGHTY
+943 SSQHAGLGHTR

-1023 NSVSLEWSPS
+1023 KSVSLEWSPS

-1274 NVSVKKDSDGYV
+1274 SVSVKKDSDGYV

-1292 KASDVGGTAYG
+1292 KASDVGGAAYG

-1314 GNTYKLASVNAD
+1314 GNTYKLTSVNAD

-1439 SGEDVQGDVEFV
+1439 SGENVQGDVEFV

-1517 TMQDNVRYGDSVKIS
+1517 TMQDNVRYGDSVKMS

-1558 NNKTGEFE
+1558 NNKTGKFE

-1653 YGVSGLLPGIYDIA
+1653 DGVSGLLPGIYDID

-1940 TVTIESGEDGIYEV
+1940 TVIIESGEDGIYEV

-1975 SAADGQELGTISA
+1975 SAADGQELGTVSA

-2026 VVDAVAAGG
+2026 VVDAVAAGSA
-2035 TDALV
+2035 DALV

-2069 GEKVDAEAEGAGAQR
+2069 GEKVDAEAEGADAQR

-2114 EMTVRSGD
+2114 EMTAKSGD
-2122 FDLANGGCIAY
+2122 SDLANGGCIAY

-2202 VTVNA
+2202 VTVNV
-2207 TYRKIAPSVKAE
+2207 TYRKITPSVKAE

-2382 TAAAAEGYEVA
+2382 TATAAEGYEVA
-2393 DWLVNGISQGVAEK
+2393 DWLVNGISQGVAEET
-2407 IFAYKVPKD
+2407 FAYKVPKD

-2447 TADEVLEGNSAQI
+2447 TSGETLDGESADI
-2460 RGDRELKFTADAD
+2460 RGDRMLKFTAIPD

-2842 ETAYTITELTKI
+2842 ETAYTITDLTKI

-3117 GSITIRTAEGKT
+3117 GSITIKTAEGKT

-3138 GTVLICTAKAANSCK
+3138 GTVLICTAKAAKNCK

-3213 VNKADGYDIYA
+3213 VNRADGYDIYA
-3224 QKCYVKFDSKSLIK
+3224 QKCYVNFDSKSLIK

-3258 AKSDMIKLRV
+3258 AKLDMIKLRV
-3268 KAYRLV
+3268 KAYKLV

-3337 GARYLYVCTNKNV
+3337 GARYLYACTNKNV

>member
-1 MGDSDAHTPLI
+1 
-12 YVSSAATQK
+12 
-21 FITDNE
+21 
-27 RKGKFNMR
+27 MR

-256 DGTRYS
+256 DGTRSS

-272 NSTYSDG
+272 NSTYGDG

-325 NIRYAIVDVYYGKG
+325 NIRYAIVDVYYGKR

-354 LASNYESGTDGSW
+354 LASNYESGAGGSW

-401 LNYNMAKA
+401 QNRNMAKA

-428 NEVSLGDTDGR
+428 NEVSLGDTDGK

-467 IVGGYYSSNSQYVQR
+467 IVGGYYSSNSQYLQM

-493 VYYDRL
+493 VYYDSR

-514 TKSKEIVKYHEVKSN
+514 TKSKEIVKYHEVKN
-529 EYYRPVNA
+529 KEYYRPVNA
-537 PMALACADL
+537 PLALACADL

-734 STSKGSSNTVSANLS
+734 STSKGSSNTVSTNLS

-786 EYEITY
+786 EYEMTY

-872 YQTLGGKLKYAYQSG
+872 YQTLGGKLKYTYQSG

-913 EYSTEVFIEANEK
+913 EYSTEVFLEANEK

-943 SSQHAGLGHTY
+943 SSQHAGLGYTR

-1274 NVSVKKDSDGYV
+1274 RVSVKKDSDGYV

-1292 KASDVGGTAYG
+1292 KASDVGGAAYG

-1314 GNTYKLASVNAD
+1314 GNTYKLTSVNAA

-1451 ITGPESRRIAGKY
+1451 ITGPEIKRIAGKY

-1503 AIYTSFEG
+1503 SIYTSFEG

-1517 TMQDNVRYGDSVKIS
+1517 TMQDNVRYGDSVKMS

-1644 RDRDYELGS
+1644 RDRDYELRS
-1653 YGVSGLLPGIYDIA
+1653 YGVSGLLPGIYDID
-1667 VAYVKVGDQHSQ
+1667 VAYVKVDDQHSQ

-1787 MDKLKANMNVAV
+1787 MAKLKANMNVAV

-1808 TYKPDNEAHGTLKAN
+1808 TYKPDNKAHGTLKAN

-1910 SVAPV
+1910 SVSPV

-2026 VVDAVAAGG
+2026 VVDAVATGS

-2062 IAYWEVN
+2062 VAYWEVN

-2103 PVVSW
+2103 LVVSW

-2114 EMTVRSGD
+2114 EMTARSGD
-2122 FDLANGGCIAY
+2122 SDLANGGCIAY

-2163 FSLAENSG
+2163 FSLAEDSG

-2176 ETADAESGTERYTF
+2176 ETADSESGTERYTF

-2322 ITVDGDSSDVTVM
+2322 ITVDGDSSDMTVM

-2382 TAAAAEGYEVA
+2382 TATAAEGYEVA
-2393 DWLVNGISQGVAEK
+2393 DWLVNGISQGVAEN

-2447 TADEVLEGNSAQI
+2447 TSGETLYGESADI
-2460 RGDRELKFTADAD
+2460 RGDRMLKFTAIPDL
-2473 QYMECTGFTVKT
+2473 YMECTGYTVKT

-2533 ALGAVT
+2533 ALGTVT
-2539 AVYGLDE
+2539 AVYGLDK

-2561 AVFTAAPADGQMIEG
+2561 VVFTAAPAEGQMIEG
-2576 WYLDPECTQAIEGTE
+2576 WYLDPECTQAIEGTG

-2603 TDVAVYVKFVEIPEY
+2603 SDVAVYVKFVEIPEY

-2629 AKITASSDGEELE
+2629 AKITAASDGEELE

-2842 ETAYTITELTKI
+2842 ETAYTITDLTKI

-3093 TKNMNISAAF
+3093 TKNMNIRAAF

-3117 GSITIRTAEGKT
+3117 GSITIKTAEGKT

-3138 GTVLICTAKAANSCK
+3138 GTVLICTAKAANNCK

-3224 QKCYVKFDSKSLIK
+3224 QKCYVNFGSKSLVK

-3249 ISGINGKSL
+3249 ISRINGKSL
-3258 AKSDMIKLRV
+3258 AKFDTIKLRV
-3268 KAYRLV
+3268 KAYKLV

-3296 TNIKKVLLPRKSYVL
+3296 TNIKKVLLPQKSYVL
-3311 GVKQTIQLKPG
+3311 GVKQTIKLKPG
-3322 FTKADASKMVLDGTH
+3322 YTKADASKKVLDGTH
-3337 GARYLYVCTNKNV
+3337 GARYLYACTNKNV

>member
-1 MGDSDAHTPLI
+1 
-12 YVSSAATQK
+12 
-21 FITDNE
+21 
-27 RKGKFNMR
+27 MR

-159 FYDLGKDNVKVEH
+159 FYDLGEDNVKVEH

-182 NMGNVLKKDSNGFNG
+182 NMGNVLKKDSNGFDG

-219 VHGDKVFSPA
+219 VHGDKVFGPA

-428 NEVSLGDTDGR
+428 NEVSLGDTDGG

-493 VYYDRL
+493 VYYDSL

-537 PMALACADL
+537 PLALACADL

-1261 YMWKDSDENYYPC
+1261 YMWKDSNENYYPC
-1274 NVSVKKDSDGYV
+1274 SVSVKKDSDGYV

-1292 KASDVGGTAYG
+1292 KASDVGGAAYG

-1314 GNTYKLASVNAD
+1314 GNTYKLTSVNAD

-1439 SGEDVQGDVEFV
+1439 SGENVQGDVEFV

-1517 TMQDNVRYGDSVKIS
+1517 TMQDNVRYGDSVKMS

-1558 NNKTGEFE
+1558 NNKTGKFE

-1653 YGVSGLLPGIYDIA
+1653 DGVSGLLPGIYDID

-1940 TVTIESGEDGIYEV
+1940 TVIIESGEDGIYEV

-1975 SAADGQELGTISA
+1975 SAADGQELGTVSA

-2026 VVDAVAAGG
+2026 VVDAVAAGSA
-2035 TDALV
+2035 DALV

-2069 GEKVDAEAEGAGAQR
+2069 GEKVDAEAEGADAQR

-2114 EMTVRSGD
+2114 EMTAKSGD
-2122 FDLANGGCIAY
+2122 SDLANGGCIAY

-2202 VTVNA
+2202 VTVNV
-2207 TYRKIAPSVKAE
+2207 TYRKITPSVKAE

-2252 YIQIGDTISDATES
+2252 YIQIGYTISDATES

-2382 TAAAAEGYEVA
+2382 TATAAEGYEVA
-2393 DWLVNGISQGVAEK
+2393 DWLVNGISQGVAEET
-2407 IFAYKVPKD
+2407 FAYKVPKD

-2447 TADEVLEGNSAQI
+2447 TSGETLDGESADI
-2460 RGDRELKFTADAD
+2460 RGDRMLKFTAIPDL
-2473 QYMECTGFTVKT
+2473 YMECTGYTVKT

-2533 ALGAVT
+2533 ALGTVT

-2652 HKDLTITVA
+2652 HKDLTITVT

-2720 DNIDISTGYVGEDG
+2720 DNIDISTGYAGEDG

-2788 TDFGFTNE
+2788 ADFGFTNE

-2842 ETAYTITELTKI
+2842 ETAYTITDLTKI

-2916 LAEDGTETG
+2916 LSEDGTETG

-3117 GSITIRTAEGKT
+3117 GSITIKTAEGKT

-3138 GTVLICTAKAANSCK
+3138 GTVLICTAKAAKNCK

-3213 VNKADGYDIYA
+3213 VNRADGYDIYA
-3224 QKCYVKFDSKSLIK
+3224 QKCYVNFDSKSLIK

-3258 AKSDMIKLRV
+3258 AKLDMIKLRV
-3268 KAYRLV
+3268 KAYKLV

-3337 GARYLYVCTNKNV
+3337 GARYLYACTNKNV

>member
-1 MGDSDAHTPLI
+1 
-12 YVSSAATQK
+12 
-21 FITDNE
+21 
-27 RKGKFNMR
+27 MR

-159 FYDLGKDNVKVEH
+159 FYDLGEDNVKVEH

-428 NEVSLGDTDGR
+428 NEVSLGDTDGG

-493 VYYDRL
+493 VYYDSL

-537 PMALACADL
+537 PLALACADL

-943 SSQHAGLGHTY
+943 SSQHAGLGHTR

-1023 NSVSLEWSPS
+1023 KSVSLEWSPS

-1261 YMWKDSDENYYPC
+1261 YMWKDSNENYYPC
-1274 NVSVKKDSDGYV
+1274 SVSVKKDSDGYV

-1517 TMQDNVRYGDSVKIS
+1517 TMQDNVRYGDSVKMS

-1558 NNKTGEFE
+1558 NNKTGKFE

-1653 YGVSGLLPGIYDIA
+1653 DGVSGLLPGIYDID

-1940 TVTIESGEDGIYEV
+1940 TVIIESGEDGIYEV

-1975 SAADGQELGTISA
+1975 SAADGQELGTVSA

-2026 VVDAVAAGG
+2026 VVDAVAAGSA
-2035 TDALV
+2035 DALV

-2069 GEKVDAEAEGAGAQR
+2069 GEKVDAEAEGADAQR

-2114 EMTVRSGD
+2114 EMTAKSGD
-2122 FDLANGGCIAY
+2122 SDLANGGCIAY

-2202 VTVNA
+2202 VTVNV
-2207 TYRKIAPSVKAE
+2207 TYRKITPSVKAE

-2382 TAAAAEGYEVA
+2382 TATAAEGYEVA
-2393 DWLVNGISQGVAEK
+2393 DWLVNGISQGVAEET
-2407 IFAYKVPKD
+2407 FAYKVPKD

-2447 TADEVLEGNSAQI
+2447 TSGETLDGESADI
-2460 RGDRELKFTADAD
+2460 RGDRMLKFTAIPD

-2842 ETAYTITELTKI
+2842 ETAYTITDLTKI

-3117 GSITIRTAEGKT
+3117 GSITIKTAEGKT

-3138 GTVLICTAKAANSCK
+3138 GTVLICTAKAAKNCK

-3213 VNKADGYDIYA
+3213 VNRADGYDIYA
-3224 QKCYVKFDSKSLIK
+3224 QKCYVNFDSKSLIK

-3258 AKSDMIKLRV
+3258 AKLDMIKLRV
-3268 KAYRLV
+3268 KAYKLV

-3337 GARYLYVCTNKNV
+3337 GARYLYACTNKNV

>member
-1 MGDSDAHTPLI
+1 
-12 YVSSAATQK
+12 
-21 FITDNE
+21 
-27 RKGKFNMR
+27 MR

-159 FYDLGKDNVKVEH
+159 FYDLGEDNVKVEH

-182 NMGNVLKKDSNGFNG
+182 NMGNVLKKDSNGFDG

-219 VHGDKVFSPA
+219 VHGDKVFGPA

-354 LASNYESGTDGSW
+354 LASNYESGADGSW

-428 NEVSLGDTDGR
+428 NEVSLGDTDGG

-493 VYYDRL
+493 VYYDSL

-537 PMALACADL
+537 PLALACADL

-780 ANTKTT
+780 ANTQTT

-913 EYSTEVFIEANEK
+913 EYSTEVFLEANEK

-943 SSQHAGLGHTY
+943 SSQHAGLGHTR

-1023 NSVSLEWSPS
+1023 KSVSLEWSPS

-1261 YMWKDSDENYYPC
+1261 YMWKDSNENYYPC
-1274 NVSVKKDSDGYV
+1274 SVSVKKDSDGYV

-1292 KASDVGGTAYG
+1292 KASDVGGAAYG

-1314 GNTYKLASVNAD
+1314 GNTYKLTSVNAD

-1451 ITGPESRRIAGKY
+1451 ITGPEIKRIAGKY

-1503 AIYTSFEG
+1503 SIYTSFEG

-1517 TMQDNVRYGDSVKIS
+1517 TMQDNVRYGDSVKMS

-1558 NNKTGEFE
+1558 NNKTGKFE

-1571 ELANGVFIPKSIGMF
+1571 ELVNGVFIPKSIGMF

-1601 NVGRAQLEIAAQD
+1601 NVGRTQLEIAAQD

-1644 RDRDYELGS
+1644 RDRDYKLGS
-1653 YGVSGLLPGIYDIA
+1653 YGVSGLLPGIYDID

-1787 MDKLKANMNVAV
+1787 MAKLKANMNVAV

-1910 SVAPV
+1910 SVSPV

-1940 TVTIESGEDGIYEV
+1940 TVIIESGEDGIYEV

-1975 SAADGQELGTISA
+1975 SAADGQELGTVSA

-2026 VVDAVAAGG
+2026 VVDAVAAGSA
-2035 TDALV
+2035 DALV

-2069 GEKVDAEAEGAGAQR
+2069 GEKVDAEAEGADAQR

-2114 EMTVRSGD
+2114 EMTAKSGD
-2122 FDLANGGCIAY
+2122 SDLANGGCIAY

-2202 VTVNA
+2202 VTVNV
-2207 TYRKIAPSVKAE
+2207 TYRKITPSVKAE

-2382 TAAAAEGYEVA
+2382 TATAAEGYEVA

-2407 IFAYKVPKD
+2407 TFAYKVPKD

-2447 TADEVLEGNSAQI
+2447 TSGETLDGESADI
-2460 RGDRELKFTADAD
+2460 RGDRMLKFTAIPD

-2513 VAHFAKQELK
+2513 VAHFTKQELK

-2533 ALGAVT
+2533 ALGTVT

-2734 DISGLKPIN
+2734 DISLLKPIN

-2842 ETAYTITELTKI
+2842 ETAYTITDLTKI

-3117 GSITIRTAEGKT
+3117 GSITIKTAEGKT

-3138 GTVLICTAKAANSCK
+3138 GTVLICTAKAAKNCK

-3213 VNKADGYDIYA
+3213 VNRADGYDIYA
-3224 QKCYVKFDSKSLIK
+3224 QKCYVNFDSKSLIK

-3258 AKSDMIKLRV
+3258 AKLDMIKLRV
-3268 KAYRLV
+3268 KAYKLV

-3289 VTNSSKY
+3289 VTNSGKY

-3337 GARYLYVCTNKNV
+3337 GARYLYACTNKNV

>member
-1 MGDSDAHTPLI
+1 
-12 YVSSAATQK
+12 
-21 FITDNE
+21 
-27 RKGKFNMR
+27 MR

-159 FYDLGKDNVKVEH
+159 FYDLGEDNVKVEH

-219 VHGDKVFSPA
+219 VHGDKAFSPA

-248 VNIFKIAA
+248 VSIFKIAA
-256 DGTRYS
+256 DGTRSS

-272 NSTYSDG
+272 NSTYGDG

-325 NIRYAIVDVYYGKG
+325 NIRYAIVDVYYGKR

-354 LASNYESGTDGSW
+354 LASNYESGAGGSW

-493 VYYDRL
+493 VYYDSL

-1160 NPTLRLTDVSDEMD
+1160 NPALRLTDVSDEMD

-1261 YMWKDSDENYYPC
+1261 YMWKDSNENYYPC
-1274 NVSVKKDSDGYV
+1274 SVSVKKDSDGYV

-1314 GNTYKLASVNAD
+1314 GNTYKLTSVNAD

-1451 ITGPESRRIAGKY
+1451 ITGPESKRIAGKY

-1503 AIYTSFEG
+1503 SIYTSFEG

-1517 TMQDNVRYGDSVKIS
+1517 TMQDNVRYGDSVKMS
-1532 LERVSYD
+1532 LEKVSYD

-1644 RDRDYELGS
+1644 RDRDYELRS
-1653 YGVSGLLPGIYDIA
+1653 YGVSGLLPGIYDID

-1910 SVAPV
+1910 SVSPV

-1940 TVTIESGEDGIYEV
+1940 TVIIESGEDGIYEV

-1975 SAADGQELGTISA
+1975 SAADGQELGTVSA

-2026 VVDAVAAGG
+2026 VVDAVATGS

-2114 EMTVRSGD
+2114 EMTARSGD
-2122 FDLANGGCIAY
+2122 SDLANGGCIAY

-2207 TYRKIAPSVKAE
+2207 TYRKISPSVKAE

-2382 TAAAAEGYEVA
+2382 TATAAEGYEVA

-2416 TRVDVRAVFDRPVYK
+2416 TRVDVRAVFDRPVYR

-2447 TADEVLEGNSAQI
+2447 TSGETLYGESADI
-2460 RGDRELKFTADAD
+2460 RGDRMLKFTAIPDL
-2473 QYMECTGFTVKT
+2473 YMECTGYTVKT
-2485 AEGTKDYTAEELG
+2485 SDGEKQYSASELNG
-2498 SNVFVVDKVASDIDV
+2498 DVLVIDKVSSDTDV
-2513 VAHFAKQELK
+2513 TAHFAKKELK
-2523 SVITF
+2523 AVITF
-2528 EANDA
+2528 AANDPD
-2533 ALGAVT
+2533 LGTVS
-2539 AVYGLDE
+2539 AVYGADK
-2546 KAEITSGDSQVSGGD
+2546 KAIVSGDSQIAGGD
-2561 AVFTAAPADGQMIEG
+2561 VIFTAAPAEGQMIEG
-2576 WYLDPECTQAIEGTE
+2576 WYKNPECTEAIEGTNQ
-2591 LEQTTYEVKTIY
+2591 EQPEYSAHAVY
-2603 TDVAVYVKFVEIPEY
+2603 ADLAVYVKFVEIPEY
-2618 TVKVGTTGTGS
+2618 TVKLGINGTGTADIEAESEGVKLDI
-2629 AKITASSDGEELE
+2629 A
-2642 IVSGEVKLKR
+2642 SGEVKVKR
-2652 HKDLTITVA
+2652 HADLKVTVR
-2661 PKDEYN
+2661 PRDVYN
-2667 TVEHWTVDGA
+2667 TVEYWIVDGEE
-2677 DVDSDE
+2677 VDKTE
-2683 LTYKLTDI
+2683 LTYQIDDLTEDRSV
-2691 TKDAEIYAYIAPS
+2691 YAYVSPS
-2704 LLVNVIFKNED
+2704 LLVDVIFKD
-2715 EVKKY
+2715 GDPVKKY
-2720 DNIDISTGYVGEDG
+2720 DKIDIRAGYVAEDG
-2734 DISGLKPIN
+2734 DESGLKVIN
-2743 AENNLVRIGSGKDVR
+2743 AENNSVRVGSGKDVS
-2758 FAITPSDDYMIQAWT
+2758 FEITPGDDYMIQSWT
-2773 VKYIR
+2773 VRYMR
-2778 GGKVVKEESG
+2778 GDRVVKEESG
-2788 TDFGFTNE
+2788 KDFGFTNK
-2796 ILLND
+2796 ILLKN

-2815 VGYAIP
+2815 KGYYIP
-2821 VEGNY
+2821 AEGYYNQA
-2826 DRDNNLIE
+2826 NELVTNSAE
-2834 TAGGESTP
+2834 GEAGSEA
-2842 ETAYTITELTKI
+2842 AYTVSELTKQ
-2854 PDNVVFKND
+2854 PDNVVFRAED
-2863 NGVVLDNMVRENGDA
+2863 GSVIDNMVRENGDA
-2878 SVVITPAEGWRIR
+2878 GVTITPENGWRIR
-2891 DIIID
+2891 GITVSDAVSGQ
-2896 EPENAEN
+2896 EENL
-2903 SEESENIM
+2903 M
-2911 SVQPV
+2911 TVTPV

-2925 AYLVSDVNVTKN
+2925 AYRVVSENVTEN
-2937 MEFKVDAVKLY
+2937 MTFTVDAVRLY
-2948 SVTIADTEHGN
+2948 TVNIADTQHGKITV
-2959 IKVTKPDGT
+2959 IKEDGT
-2968 EVENGE
+2968 EVSNGQTV
-2974 MIDEKTVLT
+2974 DEGTLLT
-2983 YTATPDMYYDFDAW
+2983 YTAVPDKYYDFDTW
-2997 TEDAADQAESTF
+2997 TDDAADQTESTF
-3009 EKALDGSITVG
+3009 EQALDGNITVG

-3026 YAKVSIATV
+3026 YAKVNIASV
-3035 KNGTVTVTT
+3035 KNGKITVKT
-3044 ADGKKISNGQLVQE
+3044 ADGKKIANGQLVQE
-3058 GTDIICKAIP
+3058 GTVIVCKAVP

-3082 GKTGT
+3082 GKKGG

-3093 TKNMNISAAF
+3093 TKNMKISAAF
-3103 KFRYVKVA
+3103 KYRYVKVA
-3111 IGKTEN
+3111 IGKTVN
-3117 GSITIRTAEGKT
+3117 GTISVKTADGKT
-3129 VKNGASVIE
+3129 VKNGSAIKE
-3138 GTVLICTAKAANSCK
+3138 GTVIVCTAKAAKNCK
-3153 LGSWTGSFKSTKT
+3153 LGYWSGSFKSTKT
-3166 SVKVA
+3166 SVRVA
-3171 ANKNMK
+3171 ANNNMT
-3177 INARFVA
+3177 INAKFVA
-3184 KIPAQNTAGI
+3184 QIPARDTAGI
-3194 NKNIHAVVSGNK
+3194 NKNIQTAITNK
-3206 VTVVWGK
+3206 SLTIKWGK
-3213 VNKADGYDIYA
+3213 VAGANGYDVFM
-3224 QKCYVKFDSKSLIK
+3224 QNCSKKMDTKNPVKT
-3238 SVKGASATRVT
+3238 VRGASSNKTT
-3249 ISGINGKSL
+3249 ITKMHGTALSKCGIVK
-3258 AKSDMIKLRV
+3258 IQV
-3268 KAYRLV
+3268 KAYKLV
-3274 NGKKKYIDNSVMLHI
+3274 NGKKKYIDKSVLLHI
-3289 VTNSSKY
+3289 VLNSEKR
-3296 TNIKKVLLPRKSYVL
+3296 TNIKKVTLAKKVYTMS
-3311 GVKQTIQLKPG
+3311 VKQAVTLKPV
-3322 FTKADASKMVLDGTH
+3322 FTPANASKLLLGAEH
-3337 GARYLYVCTNKNV
+3337 GPRAFYYSTNTNV
-3350 ATVDAKGRIK
+3350 AIVDANGVVK
-3360 AKAAGKCTVYVIAVN
+3360 AKASGKCTIYVISISGVSSP
-3375 GTTQA
+3375 
-3380 VQIIVK
+3380 VQITVR

>member
-1 MGDSDAHTPLI
+1 
-12 YVSSAATQK
+12 
-21 FITDNE
+21 
-27 RKGKFNMR
+27 MR

-120 NGNYRNKYTVR
+120 NGNYGNKYTVR
-131 DGFDRIGDFKDRT
+131 DGFDRIGDFKNRT

-182 NMGNVLKKDSNGFNG
+182 NMGNVLKKDSNDFSG

-248 VNIFKIAA
+248 VSIFKIAA

-272 NSTYSDG
+272 NSTYGGG

-299 ADLNGDGFEDLLV
+299 ADLNGDGFDDLLV

-367 CDYGIGRAPVV
+367 CDYGIGRVPVV

-401 LNYNMAKA
+401 LNRNMAKA
-409 GHMTVYTYKDGGL
+409 GHMTVYKYKDGGL
-422 VPIEGL
+422 GPIEGL
-428 NEVSLGDTDGR
+428 DEVSLGDTDGK

-467 IVGGYYSSNSQYVQR
+467 IVGGYYSSNSQYSQM

-493 VYYDRL
+493 VYYDSL

-1261 YMWKDSDENYYPC
+1261 YIWKDSDENYYPC
-1274 NVSVKKDSDGYV
+1274 SVSVKKDSDGYV

-1292 KASDVGGTAYG
+1292 KASDVGGAAYG

-1314 GNTYKLASVNAD
+1314 GNTYKLTSVNAD

-1451 ITGPESRRIAGKY
+1451 ITGPESKRIAGKY

-1476 PSGQGIYN
+1476 PAGQGIYN

-1517 TMQDNVRYGDSVKIS
+1517 TMQDNVRYGDSVKMS

-1614 TEKSVNDSVRECEDA
+1614 TERSVNDSVRACEDA

-1653 YGVSGLLPGIYDIA
+1653 YGVSGLLPGIYDID

-1787 MDKLKANMNVAV
+1787 MAKLKANMNVAV

-1910 SVAPV
+1910 SVSPV

-2026 VVDAVAAGG
+2026 VVNAVVAGSA
-2035 TDALV
+2035 DALA

-2114 EMTVRSGD
+2114 EMTARSGD
-2122 FDLANGGCIAY
+2122 SDLANGGCIAY

-2460 RGDRELKFTADAD
+2460 RGDRELKFTAIPDL
-2473 QYMECTGFTVKT
+2473 YMECTGYTVKT

-3093 TKNMNISAAF
+3093 TKNMNIRAAF

-3117 GSITIRTAEGKT
+3117 GSITIKTAEGKT

-3138 GTVLICTAKAANSCK
+3138 GTVLICTAKAANNCK

-3224 QKCYVKFDSKSLIK
+3224 QECYVNFNSKSLIK

-3249 ISGINGKSL
+3249 ISSINGKSL
-3258 AKSDMIKLRV
+3258 AKLDTIKLRV
-3268 KAYRLV
+3268 KAYKLV

-3296 TNIKKVLLPRKSYVL
+3296 TNIKKVLLPQKSYVL
-3311 GVKQTIQLKPG
+3311 GVKQTIKLKPG
-3322 FTKADASKMVLDGTH
+3322 YTKADASKKVLDGTH
-3337 GARYLYVCTNKNV
+3337 GARYLYACTNKNV

>member
-1 MGDSDAHTPLI
+1 
-12 YVSSAATQK
+12 
-21 FITDNE
+21 
-27 RKGKFNMR
+27 MR

-159 FYDLGKDNVKVEH
+159 FYDLGEDNVKVEH

-219 VHGDKVFSPA
+219 VHGDKAFSPA

-248 VNIFKIAA
+248 VSIFKIAA
-256 DGTRYS
+256 DGTRSS

-272 NSTYSDG
+272 NSTYGDG

-325 NIRYAIVDVYYGKG
+325 NIRYAIVDVYYGKR

-354 LASNYESGTDGSW
+354 LASNYESGAGGSW

-493 VYYDRL
+493 VYYDSL

-830 VCLGPSTSIIDVAD
+830 VCLEPSTSIIDVAD

-1160 NPTLRLTDVSDEMD
+1160 NPALRLTDVSDEMD

-1261 YMWKDSDENYYPC
+1261 YMWKDSNENYYPC
-1274 NVSVKKDSDGYV
+1274 SVSVKKDSDGYV

-1314 GNTYKLASVNAD
+1314 GNTYKLTSVNAD

-1451 ITGPESRRIAGKY
+1451 ITGPESKRIAGKY

-1503 AIYTSFEG
+1503 SIYTSFEG

-1517 TMQDNVRYGDSVKIS
+1517 TMQDNVRYGDSVKMS
-1532 LERVSYD
+1532 LEKVSYD

-1644 RDRDYELGS
+1644 RDRDYELRS
-1653 YGVSGLLPGIYDIA
+1653 YGVSGLLPGIYDID

-1910 SVAPV
+1910 SVSPV

-1940 TVTIESGEDGIYEV
+1940 TVIIESGEDGIYEV

-1975 SAADGQELGTISA
+1975 SAADGQELGTVSA

-2026 VVDAVAAGG
+2026 VVDAVVAGG

-2114 EMTVRSGD
+2114 EMTARSGD
-2122 FDLANGGCIAY
+2122 SDLANGGCIAY

-2207 TYRKIAPSVKAE
+2207 TYRKISPSVKAE

-2382 TAAAAEGYEVA
+2382 TATAAEGYEVA

-2416 TRVDVRAVFDRPVYK
+2416 TRVDVRAVFDRPVYR

-2447 TADEVLEGNSAQI
+2447 TSGETLYGESADI
-2460 RGDRELKFTADAD
+2460 RGDRMLKFTAIPDL
-2473 QYMECTGFTVKT
+2473 YMECTGYTVKT
-2485 AEGTKDYTAEELG
+2485 SDGEKQYSASELNG
-2498 SNVFVVDKVASDIDV
+2498 DVLVIDKVSSDTDV
-2513 VAHFAKQELK
+2513 TAHFAKKELK
-2523 SVITF
+2523 AVITF
-2528 EANDA
+2528 AANDPD
-2533 ALGAVT
+2533 LGTVS
-2539 AVYGLDE
+2539 AVYGADK
-2546 KAEITSGDSQVSGGD
+2546 KAIVSGDSQIAGGD
-2561 AVFTAAPADGQMIEG
+2561 VIFTAAPAEGQMIEG
-2576 WYLDPECTQAIEGTE
+2576 WYKNPECTEAIEGTNQ
-2591 LEQTTYEVKTIY
+2591 EQPEYSAHAVY
-2603 TDVAVYVKFVEIPEY
+2603 ADLAVYVKFVEIPEY
-2618 TVKVGTTGTGS
+2618 TVKLGINGTGTADIEAESEGVKLDI
-2629 AKITASSDGEELE
+2629 A
-2642 IVSGEVKLKR
+2642 SGEVKVKR
-2652 HKDLTITVA
+2652 HADLKVTVR
-2661 PKDEYN
+2661 PRDVYN
-2667 TVEHWTVDGA
+2667 TVEYWIVDGEE
-2677 DVDSDE
+2677 VDKTE
-2683 LTYKLTDI
+2683 LTYQIDDLTEDRSV
-2691 TKDAEIYAYIAPS
+2691 YAYVSPS
-2704 LLVNVIFKNED
+2704 LLVDVIFKD
-2715 EVKKY
+2715 SDPVKKY
-2720 DNIDISTGYVGEDG
+2720 DKIDIRAGYVAEDG
-2734 DISGLKPIN
+2734 DESGLKVIN
-2743 AENNLVRIGSGKDVR
+2743 AENNSVRVGSGKDVS
-2758 FAITPSDDYMIQAWT
+2758 FEITPGDDYMIQSWT
-2773 VKYIR
+2773 VRYMR
-2778 GGKVVKEESG
+2778 GDRVVKEESG
-2788 TDFGFTNE
+2788 KDFGFTNK
-2796 ILLND
+2796 ILLKN

-2815 VGYAIP
+2815 KGYYIP
-2821 VEGNY
+2821 AEGYYNQA
-2826 DRDNNLIE
+2826 NELVTNSAE
-2834 TAGGESTP
+2834 GEAGSEA
-2842 ETAYTITELTKI
+2842 AYTVSELTKQ
-2854 PDNVVFKND
+2854 PDNVVFRAD
-2863 NGVVLDNMVRENGDA
+2863 DGSVIDNMVRENGDA
-2878 SVVITPAEGWRIR
+2878 GVTITPENGWRIR
-2891 DIIID
+2891 GITVSDAVSGQ
-2896 EPENAEN
+2896 EENL
-2903 SEESENIM
+2903 M
-2911 SVQPV
+2911 TVTPV

-2925 AYLVSDVNVTKN
+2925 AYRVVSENVTEN
-2937 MEFKVDAVKLY
+2937 MTFTVDAVRLY
-2948 SVTIADTEHGN
+2948 TVNIADTQHGKITV
-2959 IKVTKPDGT
+2959 IKEDGT
-2968 EVENGE
+2968 EVSNGQTV
-2974 MIDEKTVLT
+2974 DEGTLLT
-2983 YTATPDMYYDFDAW
+2983 YTAVPDKYYDFDTW
-2997 TEDAADQAESTF
+2997 TDDAADQTESTF
-3009 EKALDGSITVG
+3009 EQALDGNITVG

-3026 YAKVSIATV
+3026 YAKVNIASV
-3035 KNGTVTVTT
+3035 KNGKITVTT
-3044 ADGKKISNGQLVQE
+3044 ADGKKIANGQLVQE
-3058 GTDIICKAIP
+3058 GTVIVCKAVP

-3082 GKTGT
+3082 GKKGG

-3093 TKNMNISAAF
+3093 TKNMKISAAF
-3103 KFRYVKVA
+3103 KYRYVKIA
-3111 IGKTEN
+3111 IGKTIN
-3117 GSITIRTAEGKT
+3117 GTISVKTADGKT
-3129 VKNGASVIE
+3129 VKNGSAIKE
-3138 GTVLICTAKAANSCK
+3138 GTVIVCTAKAAKNCK
-3153 LGSWTGSFKSTKT
+3153 LGYWSGSFKSTKT
-3166 SVKVA
+3166 SVRVA
-3171 ANKNMK
+3171 ANNNMT
-3177 INARFVA
+3177 INAKFVA
-3184 KIPAQNTAGI
+3184 QIPARDTAGI
-3194 NKNIHAVVSGNK
+3194 NKNIQTAITNK
-3206 VTVVWGK
+3206 SLTIKWGK
-3213 VNKADGYDIYA
+3213 VAGADGYDVFM
-3224 QKCYVKFDSKSLIK
+3224 QNCSKKMDTKNPVKTVRGASSNKTTITKMHGTALSKSGI
-3238 SVKGASATRVT
+3238 VK
-3249 ISGINGKSL
+3249 IQ
-3258 AKSDMIKLRV
+3258 V
-3268 KAYRLV
+3268 KAYKLV
-3274 NGKKKYIDNSVMLHI
+3274 NGKKKYIDKSVLLHI
-3289 VTNSSKY
+3289 VLNSEKR
-3296 TNIKKVLLPRKSYVL
+3296 TNIKKVTLAKKAYTMS
-3311 GVKQTIQLKPG
+3311 VKQAVTLKPV
-3322 FTKADASKMVLDGTH
+3322 FTPANASKLLLGAEH
-3337 GARYLYVCTNKNV
+3337 GPRAFYYSTNTNV
-3350 ATVDAKGRIK
+3350 AIVDANGVVK
-3360 AKAAGKCTVYVIAVN
+3360 AKASGKCTIYVISISGVSSP
-3375 GTTQA
+3375 
-3380 VQIIVK
+3380 VQITVR

>member
-1 MGDSDAHTPLI
+1 MPQI

-131 DGFDRIGDFKDRT
+131 DGFDRIGDFKNRT
-144 TKVNSSLGNLYGAYG
+144 TKVNSNLGNLYGAYG

-182 NMGNVLKKDSNGFNG
+182 NMGNVLKKDSNDFSG

-256 DGTRYS
+256 DGTRSS

-272 NSTYSDG
+272 NSTYGGG

-299 ADLNGDGFEDLLV
+299 ADLNGDGFDDLLV

-367 CDYGIGRAPVV
+367 CDYGIGRVPVV

-401 LNYNMAKA
+401 LNRNMAKA
-409 GHMTVYTYKDGGL
+409 GHMTVYKYKDGGL
-422 VPIEGL
+422 GPIEGL
-428 NEVSLGDTDGR
+428 DEVSLGDTDGK

-467 IVGGYYSSNSQYVQR
+467 IVGGYYSSNSQYSQM

-493 VYYDRL
+493 VYYDSL

-1274 NVSVKKDSDGYV
+1274 SVSVKKDSDGYV

-1292 KASDVGGTAYG
+1292 KASDVGGAAYG

-1314 GNTYKLASVNAD
+1314 GNTYKLTSVNAD

-1335 ASDDVTYDRILA
+1335 VSDDVTYDRILA

-1362 NTSGSEDSTVYYYV
+1362 NASGSEDSTVYYYV
-1376 ADSESGS
+1376 ADSENGS

-1428 KITLSCQPKSL
+1428 KITLSCQPKTL

-1451 ITGPESRRIAGKY
+1451 ITGPESKRIAGKY

-1517 TMQDNVRYGDSVKIS
+1517 TMQDNVRYGDSVKMS
-1532 LERVSYD
+1532 LEKVSYD
-1539 NTGKLQDITDD
+1539 KTGKLQDITDD

-1558 NNKTGEFE
+1558 NNKTGAFE

-1614 TEKSVNDSVRECEDA
+1614 TERSVNDSVRACEDA

-1653 YGVSGLLPGIYDIA
+1653 YGVSGLLPGIYDID

-1787 MDKLKANMNVAV
+1787 MAKLKANMNVAV

-1910 SVAPV
+1910 SVSPV

-2026 VVDAVAAGG
+2026 VVNAVVAGSA
-2035 TDALV
+2035 DALA

-2114 EMTVRSGD
+2114 EMTARSGD
-2122 FDLANGGCIAY
+2122 SDLANGGCIAY

-2163 FSLAENSG
+2163 FSLAEDSG

-2202 VTVNA
+2202 VTVNV

-2219 YSLKVIEKASAGEAS
+2219 YSLKVIEKASAGEMS

-2416 TRVDVRAVFDRPVYK
+2416 TRVDVRAVFDRPVYR
-2431 ITWSADGAGQ
+2431 ITWSADGDGQ

-2447 TADEVLEGNSAQI
+2447 TSGETLDGGSADI
-2460 RGDRELKFTADAD
+2460 RGDRTLKFTAAAD

-2498 SNVFVVDKVASDIDV
+2498 SSVFVVDKVASDIDV

-2528 EANDA
+2528 EANDT
-2533 ALGAVT
+2533 ALGTVT
-2539 AVYGLDE
+2539 ALYGLDE

-2561 AVFTAAPADGQMIEG
+2561 AVFTAVPAEGQMIEG
-2576 WYLDPECTQAIEGTE
+2576 WYLDPECTQAIDGTE

-2677 DVDSDE
+2677 DVDSAE

-2720 DNIDISTGYVGEDG
+2720 DNIDISTGYVGENG

-2743 AENNLVRIGSGKDVR
+2743 AENNSVRIGSGKDVR

-2778 GGKVVKEESG
+2778 GGKVVKEETG
-2788 TDFGFTNE
+2788 ADFGFTNE

-2815 VGYAIP
+2815 VGYGIP
-2821 VEGNY
+2821 AEGNY

-2842 ETAYTITELTKI
+2842 ETAYTITDLTKI

-2863 NGVVLDNMVRENGDA
+2863 NGVVLDNMVRKNGDA

-2903 SEESENIM
+2903 SENIM

-3009 EKALDGSITVG
+3009 EKALDESITVG

-3093 TKNMNISAAF
+3093 TKNMNISATF

-3117 GSITIRTAEGKT
+3117 GSITIKTAEGKT

-3138 GTVLICTAKAANSCK
+3138 GTVLICTAKAANNCK

-3213 VNKADGYDIYA
+3213 VNKADGYDIFA
-3224 QKCYVKFDSKSLIK
+3224 QECYVNFNSKSLIK

-3249 ISGINGKSL
+3249 ISSINGKSL
-3258 AKSDMIKLRV
+3258 AKLDTIKLRV
-3268 KAYRLV
+3268 KAYKLV

-3296 TNIKKVLLPRKSYVL
+3296 TNIKKVLLPQKSYVL
-3311 GVKQTIQLKPG
+3311 GVKQTIKLKPG
-3322 FTKADASKMVLDGTH
+3322 YTKADASKKVLDGTH
-3337 GARYLYVCTNKNV
+3337 GARYLYVSTNKNV

>member
-1 MGDSDAHTPLI
+1 
-12 YVSSAATQK
+12 
-21 FITDNE
+21 
-27 RKGKFNMR
+27 MR

-159 FYDLGKDNVKVEH
+159 FYDLGEDNVKVEH

-428 NEVSLGDTDGR
+428 NEVSLGDTDGG

-493 VYYDRL
+493 VYYDSL

-537 PMALACADL
+537 PLALACADL

-943 SSQHAGLGHTY
+943 SSQHAGLGHTR

-1023 NSVSLEWSPS
+1023 KSVSLEWSPS

-1261 YMWKDSDENYYPC
+1261 YMWKDSNENYYPC
-1274 NVSVKKDSDGYV
+1274 SVSVKKDSDGYV

-1517 TMQDNVRYGDSVKIS
+1517 TMQDNVRYGDSVKMS

-1558 NNKTGEFE
+1558 NNKTGKFE

-1653 YGVSGLLPGIYDIA
+1653 DGVSGLLPGIYDID

-1940 TVTIESGEDGIYEV
+1940 TVIIESGEDGIYEV

-2026 VVDAVAAGG
+2026 VVDAVAAGSA
-2035 TDALV
+2035 DALV

-2069 GEKVDAEAEGAGAQR
+2069 GEKVDAEAEGADAQR

-2114 EMTVRSGD
+2114 EMTAKSGD
-2122 FDLANGGCIAY
+2122 SDLANGGCIAY

-2202 VTVNA
+2202 VTVNV
-2207 TYRKIAPSVKAE
+2207 TYRKITPSVKAE

-2382 TAAAAEGYEVA
+2382 TATAAEGYEVA
-2393 DWLVNGISQGVAEK
+2393 DWLVNGISQGVAEET
-2407 IFAYKVPKD
+2407 FAYKVPKD
-2416 TRVDVRAVFDRPVYK
+2416 TRVDVRAVFDRPVYR

-2447 TADEVLEGNSAQI
+2447 TSGETLDGESADI
-2460 RGDRELKFTADAD
+2460 RGDRMLKFTAIPD

-2513 VAHFAKQELK
+2513 VAHFTKQELK

-2533 ALGAVT
+2533 ALGTVT

-2842 ETAYTITELTKI
+2842 ETAYTITDLTKI

-2903 SEESENIM
+2903 SEGSENIM

-2968 EVENGE
+2968 EVKNGE

-3117 GSITIRTAEGKT
+3117 GSIKIKTAEGKT

-3138 GTVLICTAKAANSCK
+3138 GTVLICTAKAAKNCK

-3224 QKCYVKFDSKSLIK
+3224 QKCYVNFNSKSLIK

-3249 ISGINGKSL
+3249 ISSINGKSL
-3258 AKSDMIKLRV
+3258 AKFDTIKLRV
-3268 KAYRLV
+3268 KAYKLV

-3296 TNIKKVLLPRKSYVL
+3296 TNIKKVLLPQKSYVL
-3311 GVKQTIQLKPG
+3311 GVKQTIKLKPG
-3322 FTKADASKMVLDGTH
+3322 YTKADASKKVLDGTH
-3337 GARYLYVCTNKNV
+3337 GARYLYACTNKNV

>member
-1 MGDSDAHTPLI
+1 
-12 YVSSAATQK
+12 
-21 FITDNE
+21 
-27 RKGKFNMR
+27 MR

-159 FYDLGKDNVKVEH
+159 FYDLGEDNVKVEH

-182 NMGNVLKKDSNGFNG
+182 NMGNVLKKDSNGFSG

-409 GHMTVYTYKDGGL
+409 GHMTVYTYKDGRL

-428 NEVSLGDTDGR
+428 NEVSLGDTDDK

-467 IVGGYYSSNSQYVQR
+467 IVGGYYSSNSQYSQM

-493 VYYDRL
+493 VYYDSL

-514 TKSKEIVKYHEVKSN
+514 TKSKEIVKYHKVKDN

-588 RNQGNDKKKKDQV
+588 RNQGNDKKNKDQV

-780 ANTKTT
+780 ANTQTT

-913 EYSTEVFIEANEK
+913 EYSTEVFLEANEK

-943 SSQHAGLGHTY
+943 SSQHAGLGHTR

-1023 NSVSLEWSPS
+1023 KSVSLEWSPS

-1274 NVSVKKDSDGYV
+1274 SVSVKKDSDGYV

-1292 KASDVGGTAYG
+1292 KASDVGGAAYG

-1314 GNTYKLASVNAD
+1314 GNTYKLTSVNAD

-1439 SGEDVQGDVEFV
+1439 SGENVQGDVEFV

-1517 TMQDNVRYGDSVKIS
+1517 TMQDNVRYGDSVKMS

-1558 NNKTGEFE
+1558 NNKTGKFE

-1653 YGVSGLLPGIYDIA
+1653 DGVSGLLPGIYDID

-1940 TVTIESGEDGIYEV
+1940 TVIIESGEDGIYEV

-1975 SAADGQELGTISA
+1975 SAADGQELGTVSA

-2026 VVDAVAAGG
+2026 VVDAVAAGSA
-2035 TDALV
+2035 DALV

-2069 GEKVDAEAEGAGAQR
+2069 GEKVDAEAEGADAQR

-2114 EMTVRSGD
+2114 EMTAKSGD
-2122 FDLANGGCIAY
+2122 SDLANGGCIAY

-2202 VTVNA
+2202 VTVNV
-2207 TYRKIAPSVKAE
+2207 TYRKITPSVKAE

-2382 TAAAAEGYEVA
+2382 TATAAEGYEVA
-2393 DWLVNGISQGVAEK
+2393 DWLVNGISQGVAEET
-2407 IFAYKVPKD
+2407 FAYKVPKD

-2447 TADEVLEGNSAQI
+2447 TSGETLDGESADI
-2460 RGDRELKFTADAD
+2460 RGDRMLKFTAIPD

-2842 ETAYTITELTKI
+2842 ETAYTITDLTKI

-2968 EVENGE
+2968 AVENGE

-3009 EKALDGSITVG
+3009 EKALDESITVG

-3093 TKNMNISAAF
+3093 TKNMNIRAAF

-3117 GSITIRTAEGKT
+3117 GSITIKTAEGKT

-3138 GTVLICTAKAANSCK
+3138 GTVLICTAKAANNCK

-3224 QKCYVKFDSKSLIK
+3224 QECYVNFNSKSLIK

-3249 ISGINGKSL
+3249 ISSINGKSL
-3258 AKSDMIKLRV
+3258 AKLDMIKLRV
-3268 KAYRLV
+3268 KAYKLV

-3289 VTNSSKY
+3289 VTNSGKY

-3311 GVKQTIQLKPG
+3311 GVKQTIQLKPR

-3337 GARYLYVCTNKNV
+3337 GARYLYACTNKNV